1 MRNLPNSDIYSL
13 FFNIIYFDWSFFFIT
28 FASTIWYEDNFDIL
42 LMRKEKTLVQ
52 TTKKYIKINL
62 QTKFSYLFMKKEE
75 QSFGCGISM
84 SQKGHALSGWILRIV
99 PLFAMLF
106 ATVVAKA
113 AGDGVKFNP
122 GVRYSQW
129 AINSRAHDFYANST
143 AFGLAKYKADGT
155 SVEIKRN
162 DTKEKLD
169 YVPGLVAKSMIEAA
183 DYYQNFDWSKP
194 WFASV
199 KEYGDAYYNSVPN
212 GGGSLDDL
220 NAVKLYIGVYN
231 NKNASETDKTH
242 AKTAIGRATTGLI
255 AHNNS
260 YSIPSGT
267 LAGDKV
273 VGGWFHKTAYNNQMW
288 LDGAYMGSA
297 LLAQIVNFNGAG
309 SSVFGSVDKDW
320 AMVFKQLDIV
330 WNMCWNPTDKL
341 MYHAFEANAGTG
353 TSKSHAD
360 TWAGLNG
367 TTEPYTFHSA
377 AYWGRANAWYI
388 FALVDALEAMGK
400 AGRTS
405 DANYTTLRNH
415 LQELAAGIVA
425 RQASNGGWYQ
435 LLDKTDS
442 FKATSYNGKSASAT
456 NYIETSATAIFSAA
470 LFKAVRLGLIDAK
483 YKENAKKA
491 FECLVNNYTYLKDGS
506 LEIWGSCR
514 SAGLG
519 GGTGNDYAAGGKKYR
534 DGSNEYYLLGY
545 DVPMVK
551 KIEELTEGKV
561 LGGFIM
567 AATEYERAYQNQD
580 NASQILFSYDLKP
593 AYDLTQSGA
602 TAPKVEVCGTGAANA
617 TYQWYDATTKVAVEG
632 ATKAQFTPQTTGN
645 YYCKATVDNTSIQTS
660 TTNIKVN
667 SNSSAD
673 KQKFTVTATA
683 ENGTVEIKDGAGNVV
698 TSGTQVEEGT
708 KLVFTANANTGYVFD
723 NWTATG
729 GEASDNVYTISSI
742 AADVNVKA
750 NFKKENT
757 GGGDTMETTLFSME
771 INSSPASLTVAQKTD
786 NKPTLEQLTSDHAA
800 ITGGTVTLVNNR
812 SKDWTPFSN
821 ASITVSD
828 ISKNYIRINLG
839 KPLDAGDVIN
849 IKDNSK
855 VFKLSA
861 EASSS
866 NSVSTANGS
875 YTLDA
880 NSVLKGKNEIF
891 VFWSDKSNPLS
902 SITITRKTTTQTTSP
917 LVIAVE
923 DVEMNVTDEETRQPE
938 VRVYGTADKLL
949 TLGSDYTLSFSTDNN
964 NVTINENG
972 VFTAAGSKSNY
983 TEGVTTVTVTATP
996 SAALAEKYTEA
1007 KWTFKFTV
1015 RKGKMKPVFMP
1026 AFKGA
1031 TIKVKTGTKK
1041 TIEVPLNYGGEN
1053 VSGYFDVKYSCS
1065 PSLKLTNSNNT
1076 MACTFSTVGT
1086 YTITVSATPKI
1097 INQGT
1102 DDEFNYADE
1111 YDAPDNVTFTVDV
1124 SGSYTVPTVTL
1135 NPSADKTIYVGEV
1148 VDAPAVSVTDA
1159 QGTAIDKSKYT
1170 MEWTSF
1176 APDFCKVDAA
1186 TGKIEGVSAGDKV
1199 KIQLKVSG
1207 NGFED
1212 VFAYLLVSVD
1222 DPAKYR
1228 VKAPGSGVTYS
1239 PMTPLFNQN
1248 KTLAVTLGG
1257 WSFTDRDTAPVSK
1270 EGLTYGDKNKW
1281 ADDSSKATWVIKGF
1295 DYYLP
1300 GLTCQNA
1307 RQEDGACPLPSE
1319 TQWYDGKLQK
1329 VKGGT
1334 VDPMFYVPCSG
1345 AYLTVEPKTN
1355 GKVSVSV
1362 FQNGVFDKSGGVY
1375 AYRPQR
1381 RVFVLDEAGKV
1392 VASEATIS
1400 ATGGKLTVADKN
1412 ATDKL
1417 ANPYDITNYPCNITG
1432 LATGPATTGGGKD
1445 SNPSPK
1451 VEEVMKHFRGMTSF
1465 VMTEAGFQNNVYE
1478 SNIDNKVT
1486 WGDNATPNNGA
1497 DDNVMG
1503 SHGWSVL
1510 VDAAVTY
1517 TFDVKAGKTYYI
1529 YNYGSKLGFYGFSFD
1544 EAKGQ
1549 PVTNYEFNDGE
1560 TNIIVPTK
1568 AGELS
1573 TAKVNRAMK
1582 AGVWTT
1588 CVLPFSLNKQQV
1600 DAIFGKTYDRDTP
1613 DGTQILYFDRVEG
1626 TKAIFVRHAY
1636 NNIVAGKPFL
1646 IKPAQDVASINTAE
1660 VEGYPYVTIENT
1672 QPAEWCKGN
1681 GYVWMSSYSNDLTV
1695 KEGDCFISNKDGSFK
1710 NFVGDPGTLKGFR
1723 GYLKN
1728 IGTNGVSEAKK
1739 LTVGIGSNVTT
1750 DETSAIDGILIDGD
1764 MPADS
1769 VTAADGK
1776 VYNLNGQV
1784 VATSYRQ
1791 FQALP
1796 GGVYVVNGKKV
1807 VK

>member
-1 MRNLPNSDIYSL
+1 
-13 FFNIIYFDWSFFFIT
+13 
-28 FASTIWYEDNFDIL
+28 
-42 LMRKEKTLVQ
+42 
-52 TTKKYIKINL
+52 
-62 QTKFSYLFMKKEE
+62 MKKEE

-113 AGDGVKFNP
+113 AGDGDGVKFNP

-155 SVEIKRN
+155 SVEIKRK
-162 DTKEKLD
+162 DSKDKLD

-183 DYYQNFDWSKP
+183 DYYQDFDWSKP

-199 KEYGDAYYNSVPN
+199 KEYGDTYYGKVPN

-231 NKNASETDKTH
+231 NKNASETDKKN
-242 AKTAIGRATTGLI
+242 AKTAIGRATEGLI

-260 YSIPSGT
+260 YSIQSGT
-267 LAGDKV
+267 LAGDAV
-273 VGGWFHKTAYNNQMW
+273 VGGWFHKEAYNNQMW

-297 LLAQIVNFNGAG
+297 LLAQIVNFNGNG
-309 SSVFGSVDKDW
+309 SNVFGSANDDW
-320 AMVFKQLDIV
+320 NMVFKQLNIV
-330 WNMCWNPTDKL
+330 WNMCWNSTDKL

-353 TSKSHAD
+353 TGTSESLSHAD
-360 TWAGLNG
+360 TWKGLNG
-367 TTEPYTFHSA
+367 KTKPYTFHSA

-400 AGRTS
+400 AGRTT
-405 DANYTTLRNH
+405 DANYTTLKTH
-415 LQELAAGIVA
+415 LQDLAAGIVA
-425 RQASNGGWYQ
+425 RQTSDGGWYQ

-470 LFKAVRLGLIDAK
+470 LFKAARLGLIDAK

-519 GGTGNDYAAGGKKYR
+519 GGKDGIYAEGGKKFR

-545 DVPMVK
+545 DVPMVEK
-551 KIEELTEGKV
+551 KEGLTEGKV

-567 AATEYERAYQNQD
+567 AATEYERAYLNQD
-580 NASQILFSYDLKP
+580 GSAQILFSYDLKP

-602 TAPKVEVCGTGAANA
+602 TAPKVEVCGTDAAKA
-617 TYQWYDATTKVAVEG
+617 TYQWYDANTDAAVKG
-632 ATKAQFTPQTTGN
+632 ATEAQFIPQTTGN
-645 YYCKATVDNTSIQTS
+645 YYCEATVGSTSIQTS
-660 TTNIKVN
+660 ATNIKVN

-757 GGGDTMETTLFSME
+757 GGGDTMETTLFSMVTTTT
-771 INSSPASLTVAQKTD
+771 NKVRVASKTIQTLD
-786 NKPTLEQLTSDHAA
+786 NYAN
-800 ITGGTVTLVNNR
+800 ITGGSAVLYNGHDTDEKEMISSTDGVKLNGSNMSYMKVTLN
-812 SKDWTPFSN
+812 
-821 ASITVSD
+821 
-828 ISKNYIRINLG
+828 
-839 KPLDAGDVIN
+839 KPLAKGDVIAAPDCGSPFYVTSADTKTTDAPEVN
-849 IKDNSK
+849 ATGFTIPENSDLIGK
-855 VFKLSA
+855 TVIYFWR
-861 EASSS
+861 
-866 NSVSTANGS
+866 G
-875 YTLDA
+875 
-880 NSVLKGKNEIF
+880 KGK
-891 VFWSDKSNPLS
+891 
-902 SITITRKTTTQTTSP
+902 SITITRKTTTPTTSP

-923 DVEMNVTDEETRQPE
+923 DVEMNVTDEVTKQPE
-938 VRVYGTADKLL
+938 VKVYGTADKLL
-949 TLGSDYTLSFSTDNN
+949 TLGSDYTLSFSTDND

-983 TEGVTTVTVTATP
+983 TEGVTNVTVTATP

-1031 TIKVKTGTKK
+1031 TINVKTGTKK

-1076 MACTFSTVGT
+1076 MTCTFSTAGT
-1086 YTITVSATPKI
+1086 YTITVSATPKV
-1097 INQGT
+1097 INQGK

-1111 YDAPDNVTFTVDV
+1111 YDAPDAVTFTVDV
-1124 SGSYTVPTVTL
+1124 KDTYTVPKVTL

-1176 APDFCKVDAA
+1176 APDVCKVDAT
-1186 TGKIEGVSAGDKV
+1186 TGKIEGVSAGDKL

-1207 NGFED
+1207 DSFED
-1212 VFAYLLVSVD
+1212 VFKYVLVSVD

-1412 ATDKL
+1412 ANGDLKD
-1417 ANPYDITNYPCNITG
+1417 PYKITNYPCNITG

-1445 SNPSPK
+1445 SNPSPT
-1451 VEEVMKHFRGMTSF
+1451 VEDVKNHFRGMTSF
-1465 VMTEAGFQNNVYE
+1465 DMSATGFQNNVYE
-1478 SNIDNKVT
+1478 SNIDNKAT
-1486 WGDNATPNNGA
+1486 WGVNATPNNGA

-1544 EAKGQ
+1544 EAKEQ
-1549 PVTNYEFNDGE
+1549 TVKNYEFNDDA
-1560 TNIIVPTK
+1560 TNTIELTK
-1568 AGELS
+1568 AGELT

-1600 DAIFGKTYDRDTP
+1600 DAIFGKTYDRENTN
-1613 DGTQILYFDRVEG
+1613 GTQILYFDRVEG

-1646 IKPAQDVASINTAE
+1646 IKPTKDVASINTAE
-1660 VEGYPYVTIENT
+1660 VKGYPYVTIENT
-1672 QPAEWCKGN
+1672 QPAEWCSGN

-1710 NFVGDPGTLKGFR
+1710 NFVGALGTLKGFR

-1739 LTVGIGSNVTT
+1739 LTVGMGSNVTT

>member
-1 MRNLPNSDIYSL
+1 
-13 FFNIIYFDWSFFFIT
+13 
-28 FASTIWYEDNFDIL
+28 
-42 LMRKEKTLVQ
+42 
-52 TTKKYIKINL
+52 
-62 QTKFSYLFMKKEE
+62 MKKEE
-75 QSFGCGISM
+75 QSFGCGISV

-106 ATVVAKA
+106 ATLAAKA
-113 AGDGVKFNP
+113 AGDGDGVKFNP

-155 SVEIKRN
+155 SVEIKRK
-162 DTKEKLD
+162 DSKDKLD

-220 NAVKLYIGVYN
+220 NAVKLYIGIYN
-231 NKNASETDKTH
+231 YKNASATDKEN
-242 AKTAIGRATTGLI
+242 AQTAIGRATIGLI
-255 AHNNS
+255 AHNKNN
-260 YSIPSGT
+260 SIPSGT
-267 LAGDKV
+267 LASDAV

-309 SSVFGSVDKDW
+309 SNVFGSADKDW
-320 AMVFKQLDIV
+320 EMVFKQLNIV
-330 WNMCWNPTDKL
+330 WNQCWNSTDKL

-353 TSKSHAD
+353 KSNSHAD

-367 TTEPYTFHSA
+367 TTKPYTFHSA

-388 FALVDALEAMGK
+388 FALVDALEAMDK
-400 AGRTS
+400 AGRTT
-405 DANYTTLRNH
+405 DANYTTLQSH
-415 LQELAAGIVA
+415 LKDLAAGIVA

-442 FKATSYNGKSASAT
+442 FEATSYNSNWSGKPKSAT

-470 LFKAVRLGLIDAK
+470 LFKAARLGLIDAT

-519 GGTGNDYAAGGKKYR
+519 GGTGTDYAKGGKKYR

-551 KIEELTEGKV
+551 KKEGLTEGKV

-632 ATKAQFTPQTTGN
+632 ATEAQFIPQTTGN

-660 TTNIKVN
+660 ATNIKVN

-683 ENGTVEIKDGAGNVV
+683 VNGTVEIKDGADNVV

-708 KLVFTANANTGYVFD
+708 KLIFTAKANTGYVFD
-723 NWTATG
+723 SWTATG

-757 GGGDTMETTLFSME
+757 GGGDTGGETTTETVFSMVTTAE
-771 INSSPASLTVAQKTD
+771 SDVSVASGDTKTLDGNADKTGGSAELYNGKSSATVMISKTEGVKLNGSRNSYMKVTL
-786 NKPTLEQLTSDHAA
+786 NKPLA
-800 ITGGTVTLVNNR
+800 
-812 SKDWTPFSN
+812 K
-821 ASITVSD
+821 
-828 ISKNYIRINLG
+828 
-839 KPLDAGDVIN
+839 GDVIAAPDCGSSFYVTSADTKTTDAPEVN
-849 IKDNSK
+849 ATGYTIPENSDLIGK
-855 VFKLSA
+855 TVIYFWS
-861 EASSS
+861 
-866 NSVSTANGS
+866 G
-875 YTLDA
+875 
-880 NSVLKGKNEIF
+880 KGK
-891 VFWSDKSNPLS
+891 

-923 DVEMNVTDEETRQPE
+923 NVEMNVTDEETLQPE
-938 VRVYGTADKLL
+938 VRVYGIGDKLL
-949 TLGSDYTLSFSTDNN
+949 TLGTDYKLSFSTDND
-964 NVTINENG
+964 NVTINDKG
-972 VFTAAGSKSNY
+972 VFTAAGSQFNY
-983 TEGVTTVTVTATP
+983 TEGVTHVTVTATP
-996 SAALAEKYTEA
+996 SEKLAGQYTKATEDF
-1007 KWTFKFTV
+1007 TFTV
-1015 RKGKMKPVFMP
+1015 RKGKMKPEFMS
-1026 AFKGA
+1026 AFNA
-1031 TIKVKTGTKK
+1031 TTIKVAKGTKK
-1041 TIEVPLNYGGEN
+1041 TIEVPLNYGGED

-1065 PSLKLTNSNNT
+1065 PSLKLTNSDNKMTCN
-1076 MACTFSTVGT
+1076 FGNEGT
-1086 YTITVSATPKI
+1086 YQITVSATPKI
-1097 INQGT
+1097 INKGT
-1102 DDEFNYADE
+1102 DTEFDYSQE
-1111 YDAPDNVTFTVDV
+1111 YDAPEAVTFTVDV
-1124 SGSYTVPTVTL
+1124 NSYTVPKVTL
-1135 NPSADKTIYVGEV
+1135 DPSTDKTIYVGQV

-1159 QGTAIDKSKYT
+1159 QDTAIDKSKYT

-1176 APDFCKVDAA
+1176 APDVCKVDAT

-1228 VKAPGSGVTYS
+1228 VKAPGSGMTYS
-1239 PMTPLFNQN
+1239 PMTPFFNQN

-1257 WSFTDRDTAPVSK
+1257 WSFTNRSEAPVSK
-1270 EGLTYGDKNKW
+1270 EGLTYGDNNKW
-1281 ADDSSKATWVIKGF
+1281 AKDSSKATWVIKGF

-1400 ATGGKLTVADKN
+1400 ATGGKLSVADKN
-1412 ATDKL
+1412 ATGDLKD
-1417 ANPYDITNYPCNITG
+1417 PYKITNYPCNITG
-1432 LATGPATTGGGKD
+1432 LASGPSTTGGGKKN
-1445 SNPSPK
+1445 SNPSPTIEDVK
-1451 VEEVMKHFRGMTSF
+1451 NHFRGMTSF
-1465 VMTEAGFQNNVYE
+1465 EMTATGFQNNVYE

-1486 WGDNATPNNGA
+1486 WGSYATPNNGA
-1497 DDNVMG
+1497 DDNVKG

-1549 PVTNYEFNDGE
+1549 TVKNYEFDEAAANTIE
-1560 TNIIVPTK
+1560 LTK
-1568 AGELS
+1568 AGELT
-1573 TAKVNRAMK
+1573 TAKVNRAMA

-1613 DGTQILYFDRVEG
+1613 NGTQILYFDRVEG

-1646 IKPAQDVASINTAE
+1646 IKPTKDVASINTAE
-1660 VEGYPYVTIENT
+1660 VKGYPYVTIENT
-1672 QPAEWCKGN
+1672 QPAEWCSGN
-1681 GYVWMSSYSNDLTV
+1681 GYVWMSSYSNGLTV

-1739 LTVGIGSNVTT
+1739 LTVGMGSNVTT

>member
-1 MRNLPNSDIYSL
+1 
-13 FFNIIYFDWSFFFIT
+13 
-28 FASTIWYEDNFDIL
+28 
-42 LMRKEKTLVQ
+42 
-52 TTKKYIKINL
+52 
-62 QTKFSYLFMKKEE
+62 MKKEE

-113 AGDGVKFNP
+113 AGDGDGVKFNP

-129 AINSRAHDFYANST
+129 AINSRAHDFYANT
-143 AFGLAKYKADGT
+143 TKFGLAKFDADGT

-162 DTKEKLD
+162 DTKKKLD

-199 KEYGDAYYNSVPN
+199 KEYGDTYYNRVPN

-220 NAVKLYIGVYN
+220 NAVKLYIGIYN
-231 NKNASETDKTH
+231 YKNASATDKTN
-242 AKTAIGRATTGLI
+242 AQTAIGRATEGLI
-255 AHNNS
+255 AHNKNNS
-260 YSIPSGT
+260 IQSGT
-267 LAGDKV
+267 LAGDAV

-297 LLAQIVNFNGAG
+297 LLAQIVNFNGTG
-309 SSVFGSVDKDW
+309 SNVFGSADKDW
-320 AMVFKQLDIV
+320 NMVFKQLDIV
-330 WNMCWNPTDKL
+330 WNMCWNSTDKL
-341 MYHAFEANAGTG
+341 MYHAFEANAGTKE
-353 TSKSHAD
+353 SNSHAD
-360 TWAGLNG
+360 TWQGLNG
-367 TTEPYTFHSA
+367 TTKPYTFHSA

-400 AGRTS
+400 AGRTTGT
-405 DANYTTLRNH
+405 NYSTLKSH
-415 LQELAAGIVA
+415 LQDLAAGIVA

-435 LLDKTDS
+435 LLDKDNS
-442 FKATSYNGKSASAT
+442 FTASSYNSNWSGIPSSAT

-470 LFKAVRLGLIDAK
+470 LFKAARLGLIDAK

-519 GGTGNDYAAGGKKYR
+519 GGTDKKYAAGGEKYR

-551 KIEELTEGKV
+551 KTDNLTEGKV

-580 NASQILFSYDLKP
+580 GSAQILFSYDLQP
-593 AYDLTQSGA
+593 SYDLTQSAA
-602 TAPKVEVCGTGAANA
+602 TAPKVEVCGTDAANA

-632 ATKAQFTPQTTGN
+632 ATKAQFTPQATGN

-660 TTNIKVN
+660 ATNIKVN

-708 KLVFTANANTGYVFD
+708 KLIFTAKANTGYVFD
-723 NWTATG
+723 SWTATG
-729 GEASDNVYTISSI
+729 GEASGNVYTISSI
-742 AADVNVKA
+742 AADASVTAKFKA
-750 NFKKENT
+750 ENT
-757 GGGDTMETTLFSME
+757 GGGETVETTLFSMV
-771 INSSPASLTVAQKTD
+771 TT
-786 NKPTLEQLTSDHAA
+786 TTSDVNVVSGYTQTLGGDKAT
-800 ITGGTVTLVNNR
+800 ITGGSAVLYNGKDKDAVMITKTEGVKLNGSQNSYMKVTLN
-812 SKDWTPFSN
+812 
-821 ASITVSD
+821 
-828 ISKNYIRINLG
+828 
-839 KPLDAGDVIN
+839 KPLAKGDVIAAPGCGSSFYVTSADTKATDVVVN
-849 IKDNSK
+849 ATGYTIPENSDLIGK
-855 VFKLSA
+855 TVIYFW
-861 EASSS
+861 
-866 NSVSTANGS
+866 TG
-875 YTLDA
+875 
-880 NSVLKGKNEIF
+880 KGK
-891 VFWSDKSNPLS
+891 
-902 SITITRKTTTQTTSP
+902 SITITRKTTTPTTTS
-917 LVIAVE
+917 LVIAVK

-938 VRVYGTADKLL
+938 VRVYGIGEKQL
-949 TLGSDYTLSFSTDNN
+949 TLGTDYKLSFSTDND
-964 NVTINENG
+964 NVTIKDG
-972 VFTAAGSKSNY
+972 VFTAAGSQFNY
-983 TEGVTTVTVTATP
+983 TEGVTHVTVTATP
-996 SAALAEKYTEA
+996 SAALAGQYTEA
-1007 KWTFKFTV
+1007 TENFTFTV

-1041 TIEVPLNYGGEN
+1041 TIEVPLNYGGED
-1053 VSGYFDVKYSCS
+1053 VSGYFDVTYSCS

-1076 MACTFSTVGT
+1076 MTCTFSTAGT
-1086 YTITVSATPKI
+1086 YTITVSATPKV
-1097 INQGT
+1097 INQGK

-1124 SGSYTVPTVTL
+1124 SDGYTVPKVIL
-1135 NPSADKTIYVGEV
+1135 DPSTDKTIYVGQV

-1159 QGTAIDKSKYT
+1159 SDTAIDKSKYT

-1176 APDFCKVDAA
+1176 APDVCKVDAA
-1186 TGKIEGVSAGDKV
+1186 TGKIEGVSAGDKL

-1207 NGFED
+1207 DSFED
-1212 VFAYLLVSVD
+1212 VFKYLLVSVD

-1257 WSFTDRDTAPVSK
+1257 WSFTDRPKAPVSK

-1329 VKGGT
+1329 VTGGT

-1445 SNPSPK
+1445 SNPSPT
-1451 VEEVMKHFRGMTSF
+1451 VEDVKNHFRGMTSF
-1465 VMTEAGFQNNVYE
+1465 DMSAAGFQNNVYE

-1560 TNIIVPTK
+1560 TNIIEPTK
-1568 AGELS
+1568 AGEL
-1573 TAKVNRAMK
+1573 TKAKVNRKMT

-1600 DAIFGKTYDRDTP
+1600 DAIFGKTYDRGTP
-1613 DGTQILYFDRVEG
+1613 NGTQILYFDRVEG

-1660 VEGYPYVTIENT
+1660 VKGYPYVTIENT

-1739 LTVGIGSNVTT
+1739 LTVGMGSNVTT

-1791 FQALP
+1791 FHALP

>member
-1 MRNLPNSDIYSL
+1 
-13 FFNIIYFDWSFFFIT
+13 
-28 FASTIWYEDNFDIL
+28 
-42 LMRKEKTLVQ
+42 
-52 TTKKYIKINL
+52 
-62 QTKFSYLFMKKEE
+62 MKKEE
-75 QSFGCGISM
+75 QSFCCGISV
-84 SQKGHALSGWILRIV
+84 SQKGHALSGWILRFV

-106 ATVVAKA
+106 ATLAAKA
-113 AGDGVKFNP
+113 ASDGDGVKFNP

-162 DTKEKLD
+162 DTKKKLD

-199 KEYGDAYYNSVPN
+199 KEYGNTYYGKVPDT
-212 GGGSLDDL
+212 GGSLDDL
-220 NAVKLYIGVYN
+220 NAVKLYIGIYN
-231 NKNASETDKTH
+231 NTNASETDRAN
-242 AKTAIGRATTGLI
+242 AKTAIGRAKDGLI
-255 AHNNS
+255 AHNKS
-260 YSIPSGT
+260 CSIKPNT
-267 LAGDKV
+267 LAGNSV

-309 SSVFGSVDKDW
+309 SNVFGNADDDW
-320 AMVFKQLDIV
+320 NMVFKQLDIV
-330 WNMCWNPTDKL
+330 WNMCWNSTDKL

-353 TSKSHAD
+353 TSNSHAD
-360 TWAGLNG
+360 TWQGLNG
-367 TTEPYTFHSA
+367 TTKPYTFHSA

-388 FALVDALEAMGK
+388 FALVDALEAMGE

-405 DANYTTLRNH
+405 DDNYTTLKSH
-415 LQELAAGIVA
+415 LQDLADGIVA

-435 LLDKTDS
+435 LLDKDNT
-442 FKATSYNGKSASAT
+442 FTPTSYNSNWSGKPKSAT

-519 GGTGNDYAAGGKKYR
+519 GGTGTEYAAGGKKYR

-551 KIEELTEGKV
+551 KSERLTEGKV

-567 AATEYERAYQNQD
+567 AATEYERAYQNQ
-580 NASQILFSYDLKP
+580 NGSAQILFSYDLQP
-593 AYDLTQSGA
+593 SYDLTQSGA
-602 TAPKVEVCGTGAANA
+602 AAPVVEVCGTDAAKA
-617 TYQWYDATTKVAVEG
+617 TYQWYDATTNATVAG
-632 ATKAQFTPQTTGN
+632 ATKASFTPSETGN
-645 YYCKATVDNTSIQTS
+645 YYCKATVGNTNIQTS
-660 TTNIKVN
+660 TTTITVN
-667 SNSSAD
+667 SGSSTD
-673 KQKFTVTATA
+673 KQKFTVNATA
-683 ENGTVEIKDGAGNVV
+683 VNGTVEIKDGNGNAV

-708 KLVFTANANTGYVFD
+708 KLIFTAKANTGYVFGS
-723 NWTATG
+723 WTATATDG
-729 GEASDNVYTISSI
+729 TANDNVYTISSL
-742 AADVNVKA
+742 AAAVNVTA
-750 NFKKENT
+750 NFTKENA
-757 GGGDTMETTLFSME
+757 GGGETVETTLFSMA
-771 INSSPASLTVAQKTD
+771 INNSPASLTVEKATD
-786 NKPTLEQLTSDHAA
+786 KVPTTYKQLTSDHAV
-800 ITGGTVTLVNNR
+800 ITGGTVTLVNTR

-828 ISKNYIRINLG
+828 RGKNYIRINLD

-855 VFKLSA
+855 AFKLSA

-866 NSVSTANGS
+866 NSVSTSNGS
-875 YTLDA
+875 YTLDE
-880 NSVLKGKNEIF
+880 NSVLKGRNEIF
-891 VFWSDKSNPLS
+891 VFWSDNSNPLS
-902 SITITRKTTTQTTSP
+902 SITITRKTTTQTTSQ

-923 DVEMNVTDEETRQPE
+923 DVEMNVTDEVTKQPE
-938 VRVYGTADKLL
+938 VKVYGTGDKQL
-949 TLGSDYTLSFSTDNN
+949 TPGTDYTLSFSTDNN
-964 NVTINENG
+964 NVTINDKGE
-972 VFTAAGSKSNY
+972 FTAAGSKSNY

-996 SAALAEKYTEA
+996 SAALAGKYTEA
-1007 KWTFKFTV
+1007 KQTFTFTV
-1015 RKGKMKPVFMP
+1015 RKGKMKPVFMS

-1041 TIEVPLNYGGEN
+1041 TIEVPLNYGGED
-1053 VSGYFDVKYSCS
+1053 VSGYFDVTYSCS
-1065 PSLKLTNSNNT
+1065 PSLKLTSSNNT
-1076 MACTFSTVGT
+1076 MTCTFSTAGT
-1086 YTITVSATPKI
+1086 YTITVSAIPKI
-1097 INQGT
+1097 INQGK
-1102 DDEFNYADE
+1102 DDEFDYADE
-1111 YDAPDNVTFTVDV
+1111 YDTPVNVTFTVDV
-1124 SGSYTVPTVTL
+1124 SGTYTVPTVKL
-1135 NPSADKTIYVGEV
+1135 DPSTSKTIYVGEV

-1159 QGTAIDKSKYT
+1159 SGTAIDKSKYT
-1170 MEWTSF
+1170 LEWTSF
-1176 APDFCKVDAA
+1176 APDVCKVDAT

-1207 NGFED
+1207 DRYED
-1212 VFAYLLVSVD
+1212 VFAYVLVSVD

-1228 VKAPGSGVTYS
+1228 VKAPNLGVEYS
-1239 PMTPLFNQN
+1239 PTKPLFNGD

-1257 WSFTDRDTAPVSK
+1257 WIFTNRDTAPVSS
-1270 EGLTYGDKNKW
+1270 EGLTYGTKNKW

-1319 TQWYDGKLQK
+1319 TQWYSGKLQE

-1355 GKVSVSV
+1355 GKVSVNV
-1362 FQNGVFDKSGGVY
+1362 FQNGVFDKSDGVY

-1400 ATGGKLTVADKN
+1400 ATGGKLTVADKK
-1412 ATDKL
+1412 ATGDLKD
-1417 ANPYDITNYPCNITG
+1417 PYKITNYPCNITG
-1432 LATGPATTGGGKD
+1432 LANGTMTDGGK
-1445 SNPSPK
+1445 SGATKYPSPT
-1451 VEEVMKHFRGMTSF
+1451 VDDVMKHFRGMTSF

-1478 SNIDNKVT
+1478 SNIDNKAT

-1497 DDNVMG
+1497 DDNVKG

-1544 EAKGQ
+1544 EAAGQ
-1549 PVTNYEFNDGE
+1549 TVKNYEFNDDA
-1560 TNIIVPTK
+1560 TNTIVPTK
-1568 AGELS
+1568 AGELT
-1573 TAKVNRAMK
+1573 TAKVNRAMTH
-1582 AGVWTT
+1582 GVWTT

-1600 DAIFGKTYDRDTP
+1600 DAIFGKTYDRDNTN
-1613 DGTQILYFDRVEG
+1613 GTQILYFDRVEG

-1646 IKPAQDVASINTAE
+1646 IKPAKEVTSINTAD
-1660 VEGYPYVTIENT
+1660 VTAYPYVTIENT

-1681 GYVWMSSYSNDLTV
+1681 GYVWMSSYNNDMTV
-1695 KEGDCFISNKDGSFK
+1695 QAGDCFISNNDGSFK
-1710 NFVGDPGTLKGFR
+1710 NFVGESGTLKGFR
-1723 GYLKN
+1723 GYLKH
-1728 IGTNGVSEAKK
+1728 IGSNGVSEAKK
-1739 LTVGIGSNVTT
+1739 LTVGMGSNVTS

>member
-1 MRNLPNSDIYSL
+1 
-13 FFNIIYFDWSFFFIT
+13 
-28 FASTIWYEDNFDIL
+28 
-42 LMRKEKTLVQ
+42 
-52 TTKKYIKINL
+52 
-62 QTKFSYLFMKKEE
+62 MKKEE
-75 QSFGCGISM
+75 QSFCCGISV
-84 SQKGHALSGWILRIV
+84 SQKGHALSGWILRFV

-106 ATVVAKA
+106 ATLAAKA
-113 AGDGVKFNP
+113 ASDGDGVTFNKD
-122 GVRYSQW
+122 VRYSQW
-129 AINSRAHDFYANST
+129 AINSRAHDFYANT
-143 AFGLAKYKADGT
+143 TKFGLAKYKTDGT
-155 SVEIKRN
+155 SVDIERY
-162 DTKEKLD
+162 DTKKKLD

-199 KEYGDAYYNSVPN
+199 KEYGDTYYDKVVKT
-212 GGGSLDDL
+212 GGSLDDL

-231 NKNASETDKTH
+231 NKNASETDRAH
-242 AKTAIGRATTGLI
+242 AKTAIGLATDGLKV
-255 AHNNS
+255 HNTKF
-260 YSIPSGT
+260 SIQTGT
-267 LAGDKV
+267 LAGNEV
-273 VGGWFHKTAYNNQMW
+273 VGGWFHKEAYNNQMW

-297 LLAQIVNFNGAG
+297 LLAQIVNFNGTG
-309 SSVFGSVDKDW
+309 SNVFGSADKDW

-330 WNMCWNPTDKL
+330 WNMCWNSTDKL

-360 TWAGLNG
+360 TWKGLNG
-367 TTEPYTFHSA
+367 KTEPYTFHSA

-388 FALVDALEAMGK
+388 FALVDALEAMGE

-405 DANYTTLRNH
+405 DANYTTLKNH

-519 GGTGNDYAAGGKKYR
+519 GGTDKKYAAGGEKYR

-545 DVPMVK
+545 DVPMVNK
-551 KIEELTEGKV
+551 AEGLTEGKV

-580 NASQILFSYDLKP
+580 NASMLFSYDLQP
-593 AYDLTQSGA
+593 SYDLTQSGA
-602 TAPKVEVCGTGAANA
+602 AAPVVEVCGTNADQA
-617 TYQWYDATTKVAVEG
+617 TYQWYDATTNTAVEG
-632 ATKAQFTPQTTGN
+632 AKKASFTPYATGD
-645 YYCKATVDNTSIQTS
+645 YYCIATVGSTSIQTS
-660 TTNIKVN
+660 TTTIKVN

-673 KQKFTVTATA
+673 KQKFTVNATA
-683 ENGTVEIKDGAGNVV
+683 VNGTVEIKDGNYNVV

-708 KLVFTANANTGYVFD
+708 KLIFTAKANTGYVFD
-723 NWTATG
+723 SWTATG
-729 GEASDNVYTISSI
+729 ATDGAANGNMYTINSI
-742 AADVNVKA
+742 AADVNVTA
-750 NFKKENT
+750 NFTKENA
-757 GGGDTMETTLFSME
+757 GGGETVETTLFSME
-771 INSSPASLTVAQKTD
+771 TTATSEVSVASKATKTLD
-786 NKPTLEQLTSDHAA
+786 GNAT
-800 ITGGTVTLVNNR
+800 ITGGSAVLYNGKSSGTVMISKTEGVKLNGSDNSYMKVTLN
-812 SKDWTPFSN
+812 
-821 ASITVSD
+821 
-828 ISKNYIRINLG
+828 
-839 KPLDAGDVIN
+839 KPLAKGDVIAAPGCVTAFN
-849 IKDNSK
+849 
-855 VFKLSA
+855 VT
-861 EASSS
+861 
-866 NSVSTANGS
+866 STASKSTNLTVNATG
-875 YTLDA
+875 YTIPE
-880 NSVLKGKNEIF
+880 NSDLIGKTVIYFWTGKGK
-891 VFWSDKSNPLS
+891 
-902 SITITRKTTTQTTSP
+902 SITISRKTTTQTTSQ

-923 DVEMNVTDEETRQPE
+923 DVEMNVTDEVTKQPE
-938 VRVYGTADKLL
+938 VRVYGIGDKLL
-949 TLGSDYTLSFSTDNN
+949 TLGTDYKLSFSTDND
-964 NVTINENG
+964 NVTVNDKG
-972 VFTAAGSKSNY
+972 VFTAAGSQFNY
-983 TEGVTTVTVTATP
+983 TEGVTKVTVTATP

-1031 TIKVKTGTKK
+1031 TIKVAKDTKK
-1041 TIEVPLNYGGEN
+1041 TIEVPLNYGGED

-1076 MACTFSTVGT
+1076 MTCTFSTVGT

-1111 YDAPDNVTFTVDV
+1111 YDAPDNVTFTVEV
-1124 SGSYTVPTVTL
+1124 NGFYTVPTVTL
-1135 NPSADKTIYVGEV
+1135 NPSTDKTIYVGDV

-1159 QGTAIDKSKYT
+1159 SGTAIDNYT

-1176 APDFCKVDAA
+1176 APDVCKVDAA

-1207 NGFED
+1207 DSFED
-1212 VFAYLLVSVD
+1212 VFAYVLVSVD

-1228 VKAPGSGVTYS
+1228 VKAPNSGVTYS
-1239 PMTPLFNQN
+1239 PMTPVFNGD

-1319 TQWYDGKLQK
+1319 TQWYNGKLQE
-1329 VKGGT
+1329 VEGST

-1345 AYLTVEPKTN
+1345 AYLTVEPKKN

-1362 FQNGVFDKSGGVY
+1362 FQNGVFDKSDGVY

-1412 ATDKL
+1412 ATGDLKD
-1417 ANPYDITNYPCNITG
+1417 PYKITNYPCNIAG

-1465 VMTEAGFQNNVYE
+1465 DMSATGFQNNVYE
-1478 SNIDNKVT
+1478 SNIDNKAT
-1486 WGDNATPNNGA
+1486 WGDYATPNNGA

-1544 EAKGQ
+1544 EAVGQ
-1549 PVTNYEFNDGE
+1549 TVKNYEFNDDA
-1560 TNIIVPTK
+1560 TNTIVPTK
-1568 AGELS
+1568 AGELT
-1573 TAKVNRAMK
+1573 TAKVNRKMT

-1600 DAIFGKTYDRDTP
+1600 DAIFGKTYDRETP

-1646 IKPAQDVASINTAE
+1646 IKPAQDVASINTA
-1660 VEGYPYVTIENT
+1660 VVTDYPYVTIENT

-1681 GYVWMSSYSNDLTV
+1681 DYVWMSSYSNDLEV

-1710 NFVGDPGTLKGFR
+1710 NFVGEAGTLKGFR
-1723 GYLKN
+1723 GYLKH
-1728 IGTNGVSEAKK
+1728 IGANGVSEAKK
-1739 LTVGIGSNVTT
+1739 LTVGMGSNVTS

-1791 FQALP
+1791 FQTLP

>member
-1 MRNLPNSDIYSL
+1 
-13 FFNIIYFDWSFFFIT
+13 
-28 FASTIWYEDNFDIL
+28 
-42 LMRKEKTLVQ
+42 
-52 TTKKYIKINL
+52 
-62 QTKFSYLFMKKEE
+62 MKKEE
-75 QSFGCGISM
+75 QSFGCGISV

-106 ATVVAKA
+106 ATVAAKA
-113 AGDGVKFNP
+113 AGDGDGVKFNP

-129 AINSRAHDFYANST
+129 AINSRLHDFYGNT
-143 AFGLAKYKADGT
+143 KLFGFDVY
-155 SVEIKRN
+155 
-162 DTKEKLD
+162 DTNNTKKSEVQWKNGSNNINKSFD
-169 YVPGLVAKSMIEAA
+169 YVAGLVAKATLEAA
-183 DYYQNFDWSKP
+183 DYYAGFDWSKP
-194 WFASV
+194 WFYSAQAFANEVTYSN
-199 KEYGDAYYNSVPN
+199 GTNPTLDAM
-212 GGGSLDDL
+212 
-220 NAVKLYIGVYN
+220 NAVKMYFPILSSSLKSDNVVTKANTALANLANDMKNYNTNYSIGGSKSTLN
-231 NKNASETDKTH
+231 EGNASDAQKQMF
-242 AKTAIGRATTGLI
+242 
-255 AHNNS
+255 
-260 YSIPSGT
+260 
-267 LAGDKV
+267 
-273 VGGWFHKTAYNNQMW
+273 GGWFHKSSDYVDQMW

-297 LLAQIVNFNGAG
+297 TLAQLTGYLGDSKNI
-309 SSVFGSVDKDW
+309 FGSKEADW
-320 AMVFKQLDIV
+320 NMVAKQLNIV
-330 WNMCWNPTDKL
+330 WNQCWDSNKQL
-341 MYHAFEANAGTG
+341 MYHAFSATG
-353 TSKSHAD
+353 AAKASTKTND
-360 TWAGLNG
+360 TWAGISNSADA
-367 TTEPYTFHSA
+367 PVYHSA
-377 AYWGRANAWYI
+377 AFWGRANSWYF
-388 FALVDALEAMGK
+388 FALVDALEAMK
-400 AGRTS
+400 NDNQENT
-405 DANYTTLRNH
+405 DNYKTLKNH
-415 LQELAAGIVA
+415 LDFFAAGIVKW
-425 RQASNGGWYQ
+425 QDKTTGGWYQ
-435 LLDKTDS
+435 VMDENGNY
-442 FKATSYNGKSASAT
+442 KASNYNSSYSWDTSYN

-470 LFKAVRLGLIDAK
+470 LFKAVRLGLLGDT
-483 YKENAKKA
+483 YKEAAKKA
-491 FECLVNNYTYLKDGS
+491 FEGIVNNFVAPKADGTIN
-506 LEIWGSCR
+506 IWSSSR

-519 GGTGNDYAAGGKKYR
+519 GKNYR
-534 DGSNEYYLLGY
+534 DGSKNYYILGT
-545 DVPMVK
+545 DT
-551 KIEELTEGKV
+551 KIVTKEDNLTEGKV

-602 TAPKVEVCGTGAANA
+602 MAPKVEVCGTGAANA

-632 ATKAQFTPQTTGN
+632 ATKAQFTPQTTGD
-645 YYCKATVDNTSIQTS
+645 YYCVATVGNTSIQTS
-660 TTNIKVN
+660 ATNIKVN

-683 ENGTVEIKDGAGNVV
+683 ENGTVEIKDGADNVV

-708 KLVFTANANTGYVFD
+708 KLVFTANANTGYAFD
-723 NWTATG
+723 SWTATG

-742 AADVNVKA
+742 TADVNVKA

-771 INSSPASLTVAQKTD
+771 INSSPASLTVAKGTAD
-786 NKPTLEQLTSDHAA
+786 VPTYKQLTGEHAA
-800 ITGGTVTLVNNR
+800 ITGGTVTLVNTR

-821 ASITVSD
+821 NYITVSD
-828 ISKNYIRINLG
+828 QSKNYIRINFD

-855 VFKLSA
+855 AFKLSA

-880 NSVLKGKNEIF
+880 NSVLKGKNKIF

-938 VRVYGTADKLL
+938 VRVYGIGDKLL
-949 TLGSDYTLSFSTDNN
+949 TLGTDYKLSFSTDND
-964 NVTINENG
+964 NVTINDKG
-972 VFTAAGSKSNY
+972 VFTAAGSQFNY
-983 TEGVTTVTVTATP
+983 TEGVTHVTVTATP
-996 SAALAEKYTEA
+996 SEKLAGQYTKATEDF
-1007 KWTFKFTV
+1007 TFTV
-1015 RKGKMKPVFMP
+1015 RKGKMKPEFMS
-1026 AFKGA
+1026 AFNA
-1031 TIKVKTGTKK
+1031 TTIKVAKGTKK
-1041 TIEVPLNYGGEN
+1041 TIEVPLNYGGED
-1053 VSGYFDVKYSCS
+1053 VSGYFDVTYSCS
-1065 PSLKLTNSNNT
+1065 GLSGLTSSDNKMTYKFN
-1076 MACTFSTVGT
+1076 TVGT

-1097 INQGT
+1097 INQGK

-1111 YDAPDNVTFTVDV
+1111 YDTPDNVTFTVDV
-1124 SGSYTVPTVTL
+1124 NSYTVPKVTL
-1135 NPSADKTIYVGEV
+1135 DPSTDKTIYVGQV

-1159 QGTAIDKSKYT
+1159 QDTAIDKSKYT

-1176 APDFCKVDAA
+1176 APDVCKVDAT

-1228 VKAPGSGVTYS
+1228 VKAPGSGMTYS
-1239 PMTPLFNQN
+1239 PMTPFFNQN

-1257 WSFTDRDTAPVSK
+1257 WSFTDRQTAPVSK
-1270 EGLTYGDKNKW
+1270 EGLTYGDNNKW
-1281 ADDSSKATWVIKGF
+1281 AKDSSKATWVIKGF

-1400 ATGGKLTVADKN
+1400 ATGGKLSVADKN
-1412 ATDKL
+1412 ATGDLKD
-1417 ANPYDITNYPCNITG
+1417 PYKITNYPCNITG
-1432 LATGPATTGGGKD
+1432 LASGPSTTGGGKKN
-1445 SNPSPK
+1445 SNPSPTIEDVK
-1451 VEEVMKHFRGMTSF
+1451 NHFRGMTSF
-1465 VMTEAGFQNNVYE
+1465 EMTATGFQNNVYE
-1478 SNIDNKVT
+1478 SNIDNKKT
-1486 WGDNATPNNGA
+1486 WGDYATPNNGA
-1497 DDNVMG
+1497 DDNVKG

-1517 TFDVKAGKTYYI
+1517 TFDVKAGKTYYL

-1549 PVTNYEFNDGE
+1549 TVKNYEFDEAAANTIE
-1560 TNIIVPTK
+1560 LTK
-1568 AGELS
+1568 PGELA
-1573 TAKVNRAMK
+1573 TAKVNRTMK

-1613 DGTQILYFDRVEG
+1613 SGTQILYFDRVEG

-1646 IKPAQDVASINTAE
+1646 IKPTKDVASINTAE
-1660 VEGYPYVTIENT
+1660 VKGYPYVTIENT

-1681 GYVWMSSYSNDLTV
+1681 GYVWMSSYSNGLTV
-1695 KEGDCFISNKDGSFK
+1695 KKGDCFISNKDGSFK

-1739 LTVGIGSNVTT
+1739 LTVGMGSNVTT

-1764 MPADS
+1764 IPADS

-1796 GGVYVVNGKKV
+1796 GGVYVVSGKKV

>member
-1 MRNLPNSDIYSL
+1 
-13 FFNIIYFDWSFFFIT
+13 
-28 FASTIWYEDNFDIL
+28 
-42 LMRKEKTLVQ
+42 
-52 TTKKYIKINL
+52 
-62 QTKFSYLFMKKEE
+62 MKKEE
-75 QSFGCGISM
+75 QSFGCGISV

-106 ATVVAKA
+106 ATVAAKA
-113 AGDGVKFNP
+113 AGDGDGVKFNP

-129 AINSRAHDFYANST
+129 AINSRAHDFKANTKDS
-143 AFGLAKYKADGT
+143 GLAKYKVDGT
-155 SVEIKRN
+155 SVVKVEDRFKPTDLKN
-162 DTKEKLD
+162 DKLD

-199 KEYGDAYYNSVPN
+199 KDYGDDFFSKVANT
-212 GGGSLDDL
+212 GGSLDDL

-231 NKNASETDKTH
+231 NKNASETDKKN
-242 AKTAIGRATTGLI
+242 AKTAIGRATEGLI

-260 YSIPSGT
+260 YSIQSGT
-267 LAGDKV
+267 LAGDAV
-273 VGGWFHKTAYNNQMW
+273 VGGWFHKAAYNNQMW

-309 SSVFGSVDKDW
+309 SNVFGSADKDW
-320 AMVFKQLDIV
+320 EMVVKQLNIV
-330 WNMCWNPTDKL
+330 WDMCWNSTDKL

-367 TTEPYTFHSA
+367 TTKPYTFHSA

-388 FALVDALEAMGK
+388 FALVDALEAMGN

-405 DANYTTLRNH
+405 DTNYSTLKSH

-470 LFKAVRLGLIDAK
+470 LFKAARLGLIDAT

-519 GGTGNDYAAGGKKYR
+519 GGTGTDYAKGGKKYR

-551 KIEELTEGKV
+551 KTDNLTEGKV

-567 AATEYERAYQNQD
+567 AATEYERAYQQNQD
-580 NASQILFSYDLKP
+580 GSAQILFSYDLKP
-593 AYDLTQSGA
+593 SYDLTQSGA
-602 TAPKVEVCGTGAANA
+602 AAPVVEVCGTDAAKA
-617 TYQWYDATTKVAVEG
+617 TYQWYDATIKVAVEG

-645 YYCKATVDNTSIQTS
+645 YYCEATVGSTSIKTS
-660 TTNIKVN
+660 ATNINVN

-683 ENGTVEIKDGAGNVV
+683 ENGTVEIKDGNDNVV
-698 TSGTQVEEGT
+698 KSGTQVEEGT
-708 KLVFTANANTGYVFD
+708 KLIFTAKANTGYVFD
-723 NWTATG
+723 SWTATATG
-729 GEASDNVYTISSI
+729 GTADGNVYTISSL
-742 AADVNVKA
+742 AADANVTA
-750 NFKKENT
+750 NFKNENT
-757 GGGDTMETTLFSME
+757 GGGETVKTTLFSMVTTA
-771 INSSPASLTVAQKTD
+771 ASDVSVASGATQSLDGNADK
-786 NKPTLEQLTSDHAA
+786 
-800 ITGGTVTLVNNR
+800 TGGSAELYNGKSSATVMISKTEGVKLNGSSKSYMQVTL
-812 SKDWTPFSN
+812 D
-821 ASITVSD
+821 
-828 ISKNYIRINLG
+828 
-839 KPLDAGDVIN
+839 KPLAKGDVIAAPGCGSSFYVTSADTKTTDAQEVN
-849 IKDNSK
+849 ATGYTIPENSDLIGK
-855 VFKLSA
+855 TVIYFWS
-861 EASSS
+861 
-866 NSVSTANGS
+866 G
-875 YTLDA
+875 
-880 NSVLKGKNEIF
+880 KGK
-891 VFWSDKSNPLS
+891 

-938 VRVYGTADKLL
+938 VRVYGIGDKLL
-949 TLGSDYTLSFSTDNN
+949 TLGTDYTLSFSTDND
-964 NVTINENG
+964 NVTINDKG
-972 VFTAAGSKSNY
+972 VFTAAGSQFNY
-983 TEGVTTVTVTATP
+983 TEGVTHVTVTATP
-996 SAALAEKYTEA
+996 SAELAGQYTKA
-1007 KWTFKFTV
+1007 TQAFTFTV

-1031 TIKVKTGTKK
+1031 TIKVTKGTKK

-1111 YDAPDNVTFTVDV
+1111 YDAPDNVTFIVEV
-1124 SGSYTVPTVTL
+1124 SGSYTVPTVIL
-1135 NPSADKTIYVGEV
+1135 NPSTDKTIYVGDV

-1159 QGTAIDKSKYT
+1159 SDTAIDNYT

-1176 APDFCKVDAA
+1176 APDVCKVDAA

-1199 KIQLKVSG
+1199 KIQLRVSG
-1207 NGFED
+1207 DSFED
-1212 VFAYLLVSVD
+1212 VFKYVLVSVD

-1228 VKAPGSGVTYS
+1228 VKAPKSGVTYS
-1239 PMTPLFNQN
+1239 PMTPFFNGDN
-1248 KTLAVTLGG
+1248 TLAVTLGG

-1400 ATGGKLTVADKN
+1400 ATGGKLSVADKS
-1412 ATDKL
+1412 ATGDLKD
-1417 ANPYDITNYPCNITG
+1417 PYKITNYPCNITG
-1432 LATGPATTGGGKD
+1432 LASGPSTTGGGKKN
-1445 SNPSPK
+1445 SNPSPTIEDVK
-1451 VEEVMKHFRGMTSF
+1451 NHFRGMTSF
-1465 VMTEAGFQNNVYE
+1465 EMTATGFQNNVYE

-1486 WGDNATPNNGA
+1486 WGSYATPNNGA

-1549 PVTNYEFNDGE
+1549 TVKNYEFDEAAANTIE
-1560 TNIIVPTK
+1560 LTK
-1568 AGELS
+1568 PGELA
-1573 TAKVNRAMK
+1573 TAKVNRKMT

-1600 DAIFGKTYDRDTP
+1600 DAIFGNTYDRETP
-1613 DGTQILYFDRVEG
+1613 NGTQILYFDRVKG

-1646 IKPAQDVASINTAE
+1646 IKPTKDVASINTAD
-1660 VEGYPYVTIENT
+1660 VEAYPYVTIENT
-1672 QPAEWCKGN
+1672 KPAEWCSGN

-1695 KEGDCFISNKDGSFK
+1695 QAGDCFISNNDGSFK
-1710 NFVGDPGTLKGFR
+1710 NFVGESGTLKGFR
-1723 GYLKN
+1723 GYLKH
-1728 IGTNGVSEAKK
+1728 IGTNGVSEPKK
-1739 LTVGIGSNVTT
+1739 LTVGMGSNVTT

-1791 FQALP
+1791 FQTLP

>member
-1 MRNLPNSDIYSL
+1 
-13 FFNIIYFDWSFFFIT
+13 
-28 FASTIWYEDNFDIL
+28 
-42 LMRKEKTLVQ
+42 
-52 TTKKYIKINL
+52 
-62 QTKFSYLFMKKEE
+62 MKKEE
-75 QSFGCGISM
+75 QSFGCGISV

-106 ATVVAKA
+106 ATVAAKA
-113 AGDGVKFNP
+113 AGDGDGVKFNP

-129 AINSRAHDFYANST
+129 AINSRLHDFYGNTKLFGFDVYDAN
-143 AFGLAKYKADGT
+143 
-155 SVEIKRN
+155 N
-162 DTKEKLD
+162 TKKSEVQWKNGSNNINKSFD
-169 YVPGLVAKSMIEAA
+169 YVAGLVAKATLEAA
-183 DYYQNFDWSKP
+183 DYYAGFDWSKP
-194 WFASV
+194 WFYSAQAFANEVTYSN
-199 KEYGDAYYNSVPN
+199 GTNPTLDAM
-212 GGGSLDDL
+212 
-220 NAVKLYIGVYN
+220 NAVKMYFPILSSSLKSDNVVTKANTALANLANDMKNYNTNYSIGGSKSTLN
-231 NKNASETDKTH
+231 EGNASDAQKQMF
-242 AKTAIGRATTGLI
+242 
-255 AHNNS
+255 
-260 YSIPSGT
+260 
-267 LAGDKV
+267 
-273 VGGWFHKTAYNNQMW
+273 GGWFHKSSDYVDQMW

-297 LLAQIVNFNGAG
+297 TLAQLTGYLGDSKNI
-309 SSVFGSVDKDW
+309 FGSKEADW
-320 AMVFKQLDIV
+320 NMVAKQLNIV
-330 WNMCWNPTDKL
+330 WNQCWDSNKQL
-341 MYHAFEANAGTG
+341 MYHAFSATG
-353 TSKSHAD
+353 AAKASTKTND
-360 TWAGLNG
+360 TWAGISNSADA
-367 TTEPYTFHSA
+367 PVYHSA
-377 AYWGRANAWYI
+377 AFWGRANSWYF
-388 FALVDALEAMGK
+388 FALVDALEAMK
-400 AGRTS
+400 NDNQENT
-405 DANYTTLRNH
+405 DNYKTLKNH
-415 LQELAAGIVA
+415 LDFFAAGIVKW
-425 RQASNGGWYQ
+425 QDKTTGGWYQ
-435 LLDKTDS
+435 VMDENGNY
-442 FKATSYNGKSASAT
+442 KASNYNSSYSWDTSYN

-470 LFKAVRLGLIDAK
+470 LFKAVRLGLLGDT
-483 YKENAKKA
+483 YKEAAKKA
-491 FECLVNNYTYLKDGS
+491 FEGIVNNFVAPKADGTIN
-506 LEIWGSCR
+506 IWSSSR

-519 GGTGNDYAAGGKKYR
+519 GKNYR
-534 DGSNEYYLLGY
+534 DGSKDYYILGK
-545 DVPMVK
+545 DT
-551 KIEELTEGKV
+551 KIVTKEDNLTEGKV

-593 AYDLTQSGA
+593 AYDLTQSDA

-645 YYCKATVDNTSIQTS
+645 YYCEATVDNTSIQTS
-660 TTNIKVN
+660 ATNIKVN

-683 ENGTVEIKDGAGNVV
+683 ENGTVEIKDGADNVV

-708 KLVFTANANTGYVFD
+708 KLIFTAKANTGYVFD
-723 NWTATG
+723 SWTATG
-729 GEASDNVYTISSI
+729 GEASDNVYTISSLN
-742 AADVNVKA
+742 ANANVKA

-757 GGGDTMETTLFSME
+757 GGGETMETTLFSME
-771 INSSPASLTVAQKTD
+771 INSSPASLTVAEGTTAV
-786 NKPTLEQLTSDHAA
+786 PTYKQLTDEHAA
-800 ITGGTVTLVNNR
+800 ITGGTVTLVNTR
-812 SKDWTPFSN
+812 GQDWTPFSN

-828 ISKNYIRINLG
+828 KSKNYIRINLD
-839 KPLDAGDVIN
+839 KSLDDGDVIN

-855 VFKLSA
+855 AFKLSA

-866 NSVSTANGS
+866 NSVSTSNGS

-891 VFWSDKSNPLS
+891 VFWSEKSNFLS
-902 SITITRKTTTQTTSP
+902 SITITRKTTTPTTSP

-923 DVEMNVTDEETRQPE
+923 NVEMNVTDEETRQPE
-938 VRVYGTADKLL
+938 VRVYGIGDKLL
-949 TLGSDYTLSFSTDNN
+949 TLGTDYKLSFSTDND
-964 NVTINENG
+964 NVTINDKG
-972 VFTAAGSKSNY
+972 VFTAAGSQFNY
-983 TEGVTTVTVTATP
+983 TEGVTHVTVTATP
-996 SAALAEKYTEA
+996 SEKLAGQYTKATEDF
-1007 KWTFKFTV
+1007 TFTV
-1015 RKGKMKPVFMP
+1015 RKGKMKPEFMS
-1026 AFKGA
+1026 AFNA
-1031 TIKVKTGTKK
+1031 TTIKVAKGTKK
-1041 TIEVPLNYGGEN
+1041 TIEVPLNYGGED
-1053 VSGYFDVKYSCS
+1053 VSGYFNVGYTCS
-1065 PSLKLTNSNNT
+1065 ALPKLSGSNNK
-1076 MACTFSTVGT
+1076 MT
-1086 YTITVSATPKI
+1086 YTFGAEGKYQITVSATPKI

-1102 DDEFNYADE
+1102 DTEFDYSQE
-1111 YDAPDNVTFTVDV
+1111 YDAPDAVTFTVDV
-1124 SGSYTVPTVTL
+1124 KASYAVPVVTL
-1135 NPSADKTIYVGEV
+1135 NPSAAKTIYVGEV
-1148 VDAPAVSVTDA
+1148 VDAPAVSVTES
-1159 QGTAIDKSKYT
+1159 GTAIDNSKYT

-1176 APDFCKVDAA
+1176 APDVCKVDAT
-1186 TGKIEGVSAGDKV
+1186 TGKIEGVSAGDNV
-1199 KIQLKVSG
+1199 KIQVAVSG
-1207 NGFED
+1207 DGFED
-1212 VFAYLLVSVD
+1212 VFSYILVSVD

-1228 VKAPGSGVTYS
+1228 VKATGSGEKYS

-1257 WSFTDRDTAPVSK
+1257 WSFTNRSEAPVSK
-1270 EGLTYGDKNKW
+1270 EGLTYGENNKW
-1281 ADDSSKATWVIKGF
+1281 AGDSSPATWLIKGF
-1295 DYYLP
+1295 DYYLS
-1300 GLTCQNA
+1300 GITCQNA

-1412 ATDKL
+1412 ATTDDLKD
-1417 ANPYDITNYPCNITG
+1417 PYKITNYPCNIAG
-1432 LATGPATTGGGKD
+1432 LASGPSTTGGGKKN
-1445 SNPSPK
+1445 SNPSPTIEDVK
-1451 VEEVMKHFRGMTSF
+1451 NHFRGMTSF
-1465 VMTEAGFQNNVYE
+1465 EMTATGFQNNVYE

-1486 WGDNATPNNGA
+1486 WGSYATPNNGA
-1497 DDNVMG
+1497 DDNVKG

-1549 PVTNYEFNDGE
+1549 TVKNYEFDEAAANTIE
-1560 TNIIVPTK
+1560 LTK
-1568 AGELS
+1568 AGELT
-1573 TAKVNRAMK
+1573 TAKVNRAMA

-1613 DGTQILYFDRVEG
+1613 NGTQILYFDRVEG

-1681 GYVWMSSYSNDLTV
+1681 GYVWMSSYSNGLTV

-1710 NFVGDPGTLKGFR
+1710 NFVGAPGTLKGFR

-1739 LTVGIGSNVTT
+1739 LTVGMGSNVTT

>member
-1 MRNLPNSDIYSL
+1 
-13 FFNIIYFDWSFFFIT
+13 
-28 FASTIWYEDNFDIL
+28 
-42 LMRKEKTLVQ
+42 
-52 TTKKYIKINL
+52 
-62 QTKFSYLFMKKEE
+62 MKKEE

-106 ATVVAKA
+106 ATLAAKA
-113 AGDGVKFNP
+113 ASDGDGVKFNP

-129 AINSRAHDFYANST
+129 AINSRLHDFYGNTKLFGFDVYDANNTKKST
-143 AFGLAKYKADGT
+143 VQWKNDKKANIDK
-155 SVEIKRN
+155 SF
-162 DTKEKLD
+162 D
-169 YVPGLVAKSMIEAA
+169 YVAGLVAKATLEAA
-183 DYYQNFDWSKP
+183 DYYAGFDWSKP
-194 WFASV
+194 WFYSAQAFAAEVTYSNDS
-199 KEYGDAYYNSVPN
+199 KPTLDAM
-212 GGGSLDDL
+212 
-220 NAVKLYIGVYN
+220 NAVKMYFPILSSSLKSDNVVKKANTALANLANDMKNYNTNYSIGGSKSTLN
-231 NKNASETDKTH
+231 EGNASDAQKQMF
-242 AKTAIGRATTGLI
+242 
-255 AHNNS
+255 
-260 YSIPSGT
+260 
-267 LAGDKV
+267 
-273 VGGWFHKTAYNNQMW
+273 GGWFHKSSDYVDQMW

-297 LLAQIVNFNGAG
+297 TLAQLTGYLGDSKNI
-309 SSVFGSVDKDW
+309 FGSKEADW
-320 AMVFKQLDIV
+320 NMVAKQLNIV
-330 WNMCWNPTDKL
+330 WNQCWDSNKQL
-341 MYHAFEANAGTG
+341 MYHAFSATG
-353 TSKSHAD
+353 DAKASTKTDD
-360 TWAGLNG
+360 TWAGISNSADA
-367 TTEPYTFHSA
+367 PVYHSA
-377 AYWGRANAWYI
+377 AFWGRANSWYF
-388 FALVDALEAMGK
+388 FALVDALEAMK
-400 AGRTS
+400 NDNQENTE
-405 DANYTTLRNH
+405 NYKTLKSH
-415 LQELAAGIVA
+415 LDSFAAGIVKW
-425 RQASNGGWYQ
+425 QDQTTGGWYQ
-435 LLDKTDS
+435 VMDEKGDY
-442 FKATSYNGKSASAT
+442 KASNYNSSYRWTTSYN

-470 LFKAVRLGLIDAK
+470 LFKAVRLGLLEDTYRGA
-483 YKENAKKA
+483 AKKA
-491 FECLVNNYTYLKDGS
+491 FEGIVNNFVAPKADGTIN
-506 LEIWGSCR
+506 IWSSSR

-519 GGTGNDYAAGGKKYR
+519 GSHYR
-534 DGSNEYYLLGY
+534 DGSKIYYILGT
-545 DVPMVK
+545 DT
-551 KIEELTEGKV
+551 KIVTKEDNLTEGKV

-580 NASQILFSYDLKP
+580 GSAQILFSYDLKP

-602 TAPKVEVCGTGAANA
+602 TAPKVEVCGTGAAKA
-617 TYQWYDATTKVAVEG
+617 TYQWYDANTDAAVKG
-632 ATKAQFTPQTTGN
+632 ATEAQFIPQTTGN
-645 YYCKATVDNTSIQTS
+645 YYCEATVGSTSIQTS
-660 TTNIKVN
+660 ATNIKVN

-673 KQKFTVTATA
+673 KQKYTVTATA

-698 TSGTQVEEGT
+698 ISGTQVEEGT
-708 KLVFTANANTGYVFD
+708 KLIFTAKANTGYVFD
-723 NWTATG
+723 SWTATG
-729 GEASDNVYTISSI
+729 GAADGNVYTISSLN
-742 AADVNVKA
+742 ADANLTA
-750 NFKKENT
+750 NFKEKNNGGGET
-757 GGGDTMETTLFSME
+757 GGETTTEPVFSM
-771 INSSPASLTVAQKTD
+771 TV
-786 NKPTLEQLTSDHAA
+786 N
-800 ITGGTVTLVNNR
+800 
-812 SKDWTPFSN
+812 SN
-821 ASITVSD
+821 ASLSIPKNTTQQLTDGVIIDGGKVELVNDRSSAWNVFTDGKLCPENKSNQYIKIT
-828 ISKNYIRINLG
+828 
-839 KPLDAGDVIN
+839 LDESLKDGDVVKIEN
-849 IKDNSK
+849 NSK
-855 VFKLSA
+855 EFYLSA
-861 EASSS
+861 EAPSS

-880 NSVLKGKNEIF
+880 NSVLKGKNKIF

-938 VRVYGTADKLL
+938 VKVYGTVDKLL

-983 TEGVTTVTVTATP
+983 TEGVTNVTVTATP
-996 SAALAEKYTEA
+996 SAELAGQYTEA
-1007 KWTFKFTV
+1007 TETFTFTV
-1015 RKGKMKPVFMP
+1015 RKGK
-1026 AFKGA
+1026 
-1031 TIKVKTGTKK
+1031 
-1041 TIEVPLNYGGEN
+1041 
-1053 VSGYFDVKYSCS
+1053 
-1065 PSLKLTNSNNT
+1065 
-1076 MACTFSTVGT
+1076 
-1086 YTITVSATPKI
+1086 
-1097 INQGT
+1097 
-1102 DDEFNYADE
+1102 
-1111 YDAPDNVTFTVDV
+1111 
-1124 SGSYTVPTVTL
+1124 
-1135 NPSADKTIYVGEV
+1135 
-1148 VDAPAVSVTDA
+1148 
-1159 QGTAIDKSKYT
+1159 
-1170 MEWTSF
+1170 
-1176 APDFCKVDAA
+1176 
-1186 TGKIEGVSAGDKV
+1186 
-1199 KIQLKVSG
+1199 
-1207 NGFED
+1207 
-1212 VFAYLLVSVD
+1212 D

-1239 PMTPLFNQN
+1239 PMTPFFNGD

-1257 WSFTDRDTAPVSK
+1257 WIFTNRDKAPVSS
-1270 EGLTYGDKNKW
+1270 EGLTYGKNNKW

-1319 TQWYDGKLQK
+1319 TQWYNGKLQK

-1412 ATDKL
+1412 ATGDLKD
-1417 ANPYDITNYPCNITG
+1417 PYKITNYPCNITG

-1465 VMTEAGFQNNVYE
+1465 EMTATGFQNNVYE

-1486 WGDNATPNNGA
+1486 WGDNATPNKGA

-1549 PVTNYEFNDGE
+1549 TVKNYEFDEAAANTIE
-1560 TNIIVPTK
+1560 LTK
-1568 AGELS
+1568 AGELA

-1600 DAIFGKTYDRDTP
+1600 DVIFGNTYDRETP
-1613 DGTQILYFDRVEG
+1613 NGTQILYFDRVEG

-1646 IKPAQDVASINTAE
+1646 IKPTKDVASINTAE

-1710 NFVGDPGTLKGFR
+1710 NFVGALGTLKGFR

-1739 LTVGIGSNVTT
+1739 LTVGMGSNVTT

>member
-1 MRNLPNSDIYSL
+1 
-13 FFNIIYFDWSFFFIT
+13 
-28 FASTIWYEDNFDIL
+28 
-42 LMRKEKTLVQ
+42 
-52 TTKKYIKINL
+52 
-62 QTKFSYLFMKKEE
+62 MKKEE
-75 QSFGCGISM
+75 QSFGCGISV

-113 AGDGVKFNP
+113 AGDGDGVKFNP

-155 SVEIKRN
+155 SVEIKRKDSKN
-162 DTKEKLD
+162 KLD

-183 DYYQNFDWSKP
+183 DYYQDFDWSKP

-199 KEYGDAYYNSVPN
+199 KEYGDTYYGKVPN

-231 NKNASETDKTH
+231 NKNASETDKKN
-242 AKTAIGRATTGLI
+242 AKTAIGRATEGLI

-260 YSIPSGT
+260 YSIQSGT
-267 LAGDKV
+267 LAGDAV
-273 VGGWFHKTAYNNQMW
+273 VGGWFHKEAYNNQMW

-297 LLAQIVNFNGAG
+297 LLAQIVNFNGNG
-309 SSVFGSVDKDW
+309 SNVFGSANDDW
-320 AMVFKQLDIV
+320 NMVFKQLNIV
-330 WNMCWNPTDKL
+330 WNMCWNSTDKL

-353 TSKSHAD
+353 TSNSHAD

-367 TTEPYTFHSA
+367 TTKPYTFHSA

-405 DANYTTLRNH
+405 DANYTILRNH

-425 RQASNGGWYQ
+425 RQTSDGGWYQ

-519 GGTGNDYAAGGKKYR
+519 GGTDGIYAEGGKKFR

-580 NASQILFSYDLKP
+580 GSAQILFSYDLKP

-617 TYQWYDATTKVAVEG
+617 TYQWYDANTDAAVKG

-645 YYCKATVDNTSIQTS
+645 YYCEATVGSTSIKTS
-660 TTNIKVN
+660 ATNIKVN

-673 KQKFTVTATA
+673 KQKYTVTATA
-683 ENGTVEIKDGAGNVV
+683 VNGTVEIKDGAGNVV
-698 TSGTQVEEGT
+698 TSGTQVEKGT
-708 KLVFTANANTGYVFD
+708 KLIFTAKANTGYVFD
-723 NWTATG
+723 SWTATG
-729 GEASDNVYTISSI
+729 GEASGNVYTISSL
-742 AADVNVKA
+742 AADANVTA
-750 NFKKENT
+750 NFTKENT
-757 GGGDTMETTLFSME
+757 GGGETVETTLFSMVTT
-771 INSSPASLTVAQKTD
+771 A
-786 NKPTLEQLTSDHAA
+786 TSDVNVVSGYTQTLGGDKAT
-800 ITGGTVTLVNNR
+800 ITGGSAVLYNGKDKDAVMITKTEGVKLNGSQNSYMKVTLN
-812 SKDWTPFSN
+812 
-821 ASITVSD
+821 
-828 ISKNYIRINLG
+828 
-839 KPLDAGDVIN
+839 KPLAKGDVIAAPGCGSSFYVTSADTKATDVVVN
-849 IKDNSK
+849 ATGYTIPENSDLIGK
-855 VFKLSA
+855 TVIYFW
-861 EASSS
+861 
-866 NSVSTANGS
+866 TG
-875 YTLDA
+875 
-880 NSVLKGKNEIF
+880 KGK
-891 VFWSDKSNPLS
+891 
-902 SITITRKTTTQTTSP
+902 SITITRKTTTPTTTS
-917 LVIAVE
+917 LVIAVK

-938 VRVYGTADKLL
+938 VRVYGIGEKQL
-949 TLGSDYTLSFSTDNN
+949 TLGTDYTLSFSTDND

-983 TEGVTTVTVTATP
+983 TEGVTHVTVTATP
-996 SAALAEKYTEA
+996 SAELAGQYTEA
-1007 KWTFKFTV
+1007 TETFTFTV
-1015 RKGKMKPVFMP
+1015 RKGK
-1026 AFKGA
+1026 
-1031 TIKVKTGTKK
+1031 
-1041 TIEVPLNYGGEN
+1041 
-1053 VSGYFDVKYSCS
+1053 
-1065 PSLKLTNSNNT
+1065 
-1076 MACTFSTVGT
+1076 
-1086 YTITVSATPKI
+1086 
-1097 INQGT
+1097 
-1102 DDEFNYADE
+1102 
-1111 YDAPDNVTFTVDV
+1111 
-1124 SGSYTVPTVTL
+1124 
-1135 NPSADKTIYVGEV
+1135 
-1148 VDAPAVSVTDA
+1148 
-1159 QGTAIDKSKYT
+1159 
-1170 MEWTSF
+1170 
-1176 APDFCKVDAA
+1176 
-1186 TGKIEGVSAGDKV
+1186 
-1199 KIQLKVSG
+1199 
-1207 NGFED
+1207 
-1212 VFAYLLVSVD
+1212 D

-1228 VKAPGSGVTYS
+1228 VKAPGSGETYS

-1400 ATGGKLTVADKN
+1400 ATGGKLSVADKS
-1412 ATDKL
+1412 ATGDLKD
-1417 ANPYDITNYPCNITG
+1417 PYKITNYPCNITG

-1478 SNIDNKVT
+1478 SNIDNKDT
-1486 WGDNATPNNGA
+1486 WGKSATPNKGA

-1549 PVTNYEFNDGE
+1549 TVKNYEFDEAAANTIE
-1560 TNIIVPTK
+1560 LTK
-1568 AGELS
+1568 AGELA

-1613 DGTQILYFDRVEG
+1613 NGTQILYFDRVEG

-1681 GYVWMSSYSNDLTV
+1681 GYVWMASYSNDLTV

-1739 LTVGIGSNVTT
+1739 LTVGMGSNVTT

>member
-1 MRNLPNSDIYSL
+1 
-13 FFNIIYFDWSFFFIT
+13 
-28 FASTIWYEDNFDIL
+28 
-42 LMRKEKTLVQ
+42 
-52 TTKKYIKINL
+52 
-62 QTKFSYLFMKKEE
+62 MKKEE
-75 QSFGCGISM
+75 QSFGCGISV

-106 ATVVAKA
+106 ATVAAKA
-113 AGDGVKFNP
+113 AGDGDGVKFNP

-162 DTKEKLD
+162 DTKKKLD

-220 NAVKLYIGVYN
+220 NAVKLYIGIYN
-231 NKNASETDKTH
+231 CKNASATDKEN
-242 AKTAIGRATTGLI
+242 AQTAIGRATTGLI
-255 AHNNS
+255 AHNKNN
-260 YSIPSGT
+260 SIPSGT
-267 LAGDKV
+267 LAGDAV

-297 LLAQIVNFNGAG
+297 LLAQIVNFNGNG
-309 SSVFGSVDKDW
+309 SNVFGSVNDDW
-320 AMVFKQLDIV
+320 NMVFKQLNIV
-330 WNMCWNPTDKL
+330 WNMCWNSKDKL
-341 MYHAFEANAGTG
+341 LYHAFEANAGIG
-353 TSKSHAD
+353 DSNSHAD

-367 TTEPYTFHSA
+367 KTEPYIFHSA

-415 LQELAAGIVA
+415 LQDLAAGIVA
-425 RQASNGGWYQ
+425 RQTSDGGWYQ

-442 FKATSYNGKSASAT
+442 FEATSYNSNWSGKPSSAT

-470 LFKAVRLGLIDAK
+470 LFKAARLGLIDAK

-519 GGTGNDYAAGGKKYR
+519 GGTGTDYAKGGKKYR

-551 KIEELTEGKV
+551 KSEGLTEGKV

-645 YYCKATVDNTSIQTS
+645 YYCEATVDSTSIKTS
-660 TTNIKVN
+660 ATNIKVN
-667 SNSSAD
+667 SGGG
-673 KQKFTVTATA
+673 
-683 ENGTVEIKDGAGNVV
+683 E
-698 TSGTQVEEGT
+698 
-708 KLVFTANANTGYVFD
+708 
-723 NWTATG
+723 TG
-729 GEASDNVYTISSI
+729 GETTTKTVFSYDVPASGELSTTDTNEGV
-742 AADVNVKA
+742 
-750 NFKKENT
+750 T
-757 GGGDTMETTLFSME
+757 GGKIMFASSKNEGDRYK
-771 INSSPASLTVAQKTD
+771 ID
-786 NKPTLEQLTSDHAA
+786 NDAKYVK
-800 ITGGTVTLVNNR
+800 VTLSGN
-812 SKDWTPFSN
+812 SLK
-821 ASITVSD
+821 
-828 ISKNYIRINLG
+828 
-839 KPLDAGDVIN
+839 AGDVISV
-849 IKDNSK
+849 KA
-855 VFKLSA
+855 SA
-861 EASSS
+861 S
-866 NSVSTANGS
+866 NSGYGCFAALDTDKKTTLKLGNLTGKGPEDIS
-875 YTLDA
+875 YTVTERDNL
-880 NSVLKGKNEIF
+880 NGQSSFYLFRESGKSIY
-891 VFWSDKSNPLS
+891 VH
-902 SITITRKTTTQTTSP
+902 SITITRKTTTPTTSP

-923 DVEMNVTDEETRQPE
+923 NVEMNVTDEETRQPE
-938 VRVYGTADKLL
+938 VRVYGIGDKLL
-949 TLGSDYTLSFSTDNN
+949 TLGTDYKLSFSTDNN
-964 NVTINENG
+964 NVTINDKG
-972 VFTAAGSKSNY
+972 VFTAAGSQFNY
-983 TEGVTTVTVTATP
+983 TEGVTHVTVTATP
-996 SAALAEKYTEA
+996 SAELAGQYTKATEDF
-1007 KWTFKFTV
+1007 TFTV
-1015 RKGKMKPVFMP
+1015 RKGKMKPEFMS
-1026 AFKGA
+1026 AFNA
-1031 TIKVKTGTKK
+1031 TTIKVAKGTKK
-1041 TIEVPLNYGGEN
+1041 TIEVPLNYGGED
-1053 VSGYFDVKYSCS
+1053 VSGYFNVGYTCS
-1065 PSLKLTNSNNT
+1065 ALPKLSGSNNK
-1076 MACTFSTVGT
+1076 MT
-1086 YTITVSATPKI
+1086 YTFGAEGKYQITVSATPKI

-1102 DDEFNYADE
+1102 DTEFDYSQE
-1111 YDAPDNVTFTVDV
+1111 YDAPDAVTFTVDV
-1124 SGSYTVPTVTL
+1124 KASYAVPVVTL
-1135 NPSADKTIYVGEV
+1135 NPSAAKTIYVGEV
-1148 VDAPAVSVTDA
+1148 VDAPAVSVTES
-1159 QGTAIDKSKYT
+1159 GTAIDNSKYT

-1176 APDFCKVDAA
+1176 APDVCKVDAT
-1186 TGKIEGVSAGDKV
+1186 TGKIEGVSAGDNV
-1199 KIQLKVSG
+1199 KIQVAVSG
-1207 NGFED
+1207 DGFED
-1212 VFAYLLVSVD
+1212 VFSYILVSVD

-1228 VKAPGSGVTYS
+1228 VKATGSGEKYS
-1239 PMTPLFNQN
+1239 QMTPLFNQN

-1257 WSFTDRDTAPVSK
+1257 WSFTDRQTAPVSK
-1270 EGLTYGDKNKW
+1270 EGLTYGENNKW
-1281 ADDSSKATWVIKGF
+1281 AGDSSPATWLIKGF
-1295 DYYLP
+1295 DYYLS
-1300 GLTCQNA
+1300 GITCQNA

-1400 ATGGKLTVADKN
+1400 ATGGKLSVADKN
-1412 ATDKL
+1412 ATGDLK
-1417 ANPYDITNYPCNITG
+1417 NPYKITNYPCNITG
-1432 LATGPATTGGGKD
+1432 LASGPSTTGGGKKN
-1445 SNPSPK
+1445 SNPSPTIEDVK
-1451 VEEVMKHFRGMTSF
+1451 NHFRGMTSF
-1465 VMTEAGFQNNVYE
+1465 EMTATGFQNNVYE

-1486 WGDNATPNNGA
+1486 WGSYATPNNGA
-1497 DDNVMG
+1497 DDNVKG

-1549 PVTNYEFNDGE
+1549 TVKNYEFDE
-1560 TNIIVPTK
+1560 TAANTIELTK
-1568 AGELS
+1568 AGELT
-1573 TAKVNRAMK
+1573 TAKVNRAMA

-1588 CVLPFSLNKQQV
+1588 CALPFSLNKQQV

-1613 DGTQILYFDRVEG
+1613 SGTQILYFDRVEG

-1646 IKPAQDVASINTAE
+1646 IKPTKDVASINTAE
-1660 VEGYPYVTIENT
+1660 VKGYPYVTIENT

-1681 GYVWMSSYSNDLTV
+1681 GYVWMSSYSNGLTV
-1695 KEGDCFISNKDGSFK
+1695 KKGDCFISNKDGSFK

-1739 LTVGIGSNVTT
+1739 LTVGMGSNVTT

-1764 MPADS
+1764 MPTDS

-1796 GGVYVVNGKKV
+1796 GGVYVVSGKKV

>member
-1 MRNLPNSDIYSL
+1 
-13 FFNIIYFDWSFFFIT
+13 
-28 FASTIWYEDNFDIL
+28 
-42 LMRKEKTLVQ
+42 
-52 TTKKYIKINL
+52 
-62 QTKFSYLFMKKEE
+62 MKKEE
-75 QSFGCGISM
+75 QSFGCGISV

-106 ATVVAKA
+106 ATVAAKA
-113 AGDGVKFNP
+113 AGDGDGVKFNP

-162 DTKEKLD
+162 DTKKKLD

-199 KEYGDAYYNSVPN
+199 KEYGDAYYNSVSN

-220 NAVKLYIGVYN
+220 NAVKLYIGIYN
-231 NKNASETDKTH
+231 YKNASATDKTN
-242 AKTAIGRATTGLI
+242 AQTAIGRATTGLI
-255 AHNNS
+255 AHNKNN
-260 YSIPSGT
+260 SIPSGT
-267 LAGDKV
+267 LAGDAV

-309 SSVFGSVDKDW
+309 SNVFGSADKDW
-320 AMVFKQLDIV
+320 EMVVKQLNIV
-330 WNMCWNPTDKL
+330 WNMCWNSTDKL

-367 TTEPYTFHSA
+367 TTKPYTFHSA

-400 AGRTS
+400 AGRTT
-405 DANYTTLRNH
+405 DANYSTLNSH

-425 RQASNGGWYQ
+425 RQTSDGGWYQ

-519 GGTGNDYAAGGKKYR
+519 GGTGNDYAKGGKKYR

-545 DVPMVK
+545 DVPMVEK
-551 KIEELTEGKV
+551 KEGITEGKV

-580 NASQILFSYDLKP
+580 NASILFSYDLKP

-602 TAPKVEVCGTGAANA
+602 TAPVVEVCGTDAAKA
-617 TYQWYDATTKVAVEG
+617 TYQWYDATTGNAVDG
-632 ATKAQFTPQTTGN
+632 AGTKEAQFTPQTTGD
-645 YYCKATVDNTSIQTS
+645 YYCVATVGSTSIQTS

-667 SNSSAD
+667 
-673 KQKFTVTATA
+673 
-683 ENGTVEIKDGAGNVV
+683 
-698 TSGTQVEEGT
+698 
-708 KLVFTANANTGYVFD
+708 
-723 NWTATG
+723 
-729 GEASDNVYTISSI
+729 
-742 AADVNVKA
+742 
-750 NFKKENT
+750 NT
-757 GGGDTMETTLFSME
+757 GGGETGGETTTETVFSYDV
-771 INSSPASLTVAQKTD
+771 PASGELSTTD
-786 NKPTLEQLTSDHAA
+786 TNEGV
-800 ITGGTVTLVNNR
+800 TGGKIMFASSKNEGDRYKIDNDAKYVKVTLSGN
-812 SKDWTPFSN
+812 SLK
-821 ASITVSD
+821 
-828 ISKNYIRINLG
+828 
-839 KPLDAGDVIN
+839 AGDVISV
-849 IKDNSK
+849 KA
-855 VFKLSA
+855 SA
-861 EASSS
+861 S
-866 NSVSTANGS
+866 NSGYGCFAALDTDKKMTLKLGNLTDKGPEDIS
-875 YTLDA
+875 YTVTERDIL
-880 NSVLKGKNEIF
+880 NGQSSFYLFRESGKSIY
-891 VFWSDKSNPLS
+891 VH
-902 SITITRKTTTQTTSP
+902 SITITRKTTTPTTSP

-923 DVEMNVTDEETRQPE
+923 NVEMNVTDEETRQPE
-938 VRVYGTADKLL
+938 VRVYGIGDKLL
-949 TLGSDYTLSFSTDNN
+949 TLGTDYKLSFSTDND
-964 NVTINENG
+964 NVTINDKG
-972 VFTAAGSKSNY
+972 VFTAAGSQFNY
-983 TEGVTTVTVTATP
+983 TEGVTHVTVTATP
-996 SAALAEKYTEA
+996 SEKLAGQYTKATEDF
-1007 KWTFKFTV
+1007 TFTV
-1015 RKGKMKPVFMP
+1015 RKGKMKPEFMS
-1026 AFKGA
+1026 AFNA
-1031 TIKVKTGTKK
+1031 TTIKVAKGTKK
-1041 TIEVPLNYGGEN
+1041 TIEVPLNYGGED
-1053 VSGYFDVKYSCS
+1053 VSGYFNVGYTCS
-1065 PSLKLTNSNNT
+1065 ALPKLSGSNNK
-1076 MACTFSTVGT
+1076 MT
-1086 YTITVSATPKI
+1086 YTFGAEGKYQITVSATPKI

-1102 DDEFNYADE
+1102 DTEFDYSQE
-1111 YDAPDNVTFTVDV
+1111 YDAPDAVTFTVDV
-1124 SGSYTVPTVTL
+1124 KASYAVPVVTL
-1135 NPSADKTIYVGEV
+1135 NPSAAKTIYVGEV
-1148 VDAPAVSVTDA
+1148 VDAPAVSVTES
-1159 QGTAIDKSKYT
+1159 GTAIDNSKYT

-1176 APDFCKVDAA
+1176 APDVCKVDAT
-1186 TGKIEGVSAGDKV
+1186 TGKIEGVSAGDNV
-1199 KIQLKVSG
+1199 KIQVAVSG
-1207 NGFED
+1207 DGFED
-1212 VFAYLLVSVD
+1212 VFSYILVSVD

-1228 VKAPGSGVTYS
+1228 VKATGSGEKYS

-1257 WSFTDRDTAPVSK
+1257 WSFTDRQTAPVSK
-1270 EGLTYGDKNKW
+1270 EGLTYGENNKW
-1281 ADDSSKATWVIKGF
+1281 AGDSSPATWLIKGF
-1295 DYYLP
+1295 DYYLS
-1300 GLTCQNA
+1300 GITCQNA

-1412 ATDKL
+1412 ATTDDLKD
-1417 ANPYDITNYPCNITG
+1417 PYKITNYPCNIAG
-1432 LATGPATTGGGKD
+1432 LASGPSTTGGGKKN
-1445 SNPSPK
+1445 SNPSPTIEDVK
-1451 VEEVMKHFRGMTSF
+1451 NHFRGMTSF
-1465 VMTEAGFQNNVYE
+1465 EMTATGFQNNVYE

-1486 WGDNATPNNGA
+1486 WGSYATPNNGA
-1497 DDNVMG
+1497 DDNVKG

-1517 TFDVKAGKTYYI
+1517 TFDVKAGKTYYL

-1549 PVTNYEFNDGE
+1549 TVKNYEFDEAAANTIE
-1560 TNIIVPTK
+1560 LTK
-1568 AGELS
+1568 AGELT
-1573 TAKVNRAMK
+1573 TAKVNRAMA

-1613 DGTQILYFDRVEG
+1613 NGTQILYFDRVDG

-1646 IKPAQDVASINTAE
+1646 IKPTKDVASINTAE
-1660 VEGYPYVTIENT
+1660 VKGYPYVTIENT
-1672 QPAEWCKGN
+1672 QPAEWCSGN
-1681 GYVWMSSYSNDLTV
+1681 GYVWMSSYSNGLTV
-1695 KEGDCFISNKDGSFK
+1695 KKGDCFISNKDGSFK

-1739 LTVGIGSNVTT
+1739 LTVGMGSNVTT

-1796 GGVYVVNGKKV
+1796 GGVYVVSGKKV

>member
-1 MRNLPNSDIYSL
+1 
-13 FFNIIYFDWSFFFIT
+13 
-28 FASTIWYEDNFDIL
+28 
-42 LMRKEKTLVQ
+42 
-52 TTKKYIKINL
+52 
-62 QTKFSYLFMKKEE
+62 MKKEE
-75 QSFGCGISM
+75 QSFGCGISV

-106 ATVVAKA
+106 ATVAAKA
-113 AGDGVKFNP
+113 AGDGDGVKFNP
-122 GVRYSQW
+122 VVRYSQW

-162 DTKEKLD
+162 DTKKKLD

-220 NAVKLYIGVYN
+220 NAVKLYIGIYN
-231 NKNASETDKTH
+231 YKNASATDKTN
-242 AKTAIGRATTGLI
+242 AQTAIGRATTGLI
-255 AHNNS
+255 AHNKNN
-260 YSIPSGT
+260 SIPSGT
-267 LAGDKV
+267 LAGDAV

-309 SSVFGSVDKDW
+309 SNVFGSADKDW
-320 AMVFKQLDIV
+320 EMVVKQLNIV
-330 WNMCWNPTDKL
+330 WNMCWNSTDKL

-367 TTEPYTFHSA
+367 TTKPYTFHSA

-400 AGRTS
+400 VGRTT
-405 DANYTTLRNH
+405 DANYSTLNSH

-425 RQASNGGWYQ
+425 RQTSDGGWYQ

-519 GGTGNDYAAGGKKYR
+519 GGTGNDYAKGGKKYR

-545 DVPMVK
+545 DVPMVEK
-551 KIEELTEGKV
+551 KEGITEGKV

-580 NASQILFSYDLKP
+580 NASILFSYDLKP

-602 TAPKVEVCGTGAANA
+602 TAPVVEVCGTDAAKA
-617 TYQWYDATTKVAVEG
+617 TYQWYDATTGNAVDG
-632 ATKAQFTPQTTGN
+632 AGTKEAQFTPQTTGD
-645 YYCKATVDNTSIQTS
+645 YYCVATVGSTSIQTS

-667 SNSSAD
+667 
-673 KQKFTVTATA
+673 
-683 ENGTVEIKDGAGNVV
+683 
-698 TSGTQVEEGT
+698 
-708 KLVFTANANTGYVFD
+708 
-723 NWTATG
+723 
-729 GEASDNVYTISSI
+729 
-742 AADVNVKA
+742 
-750 NFKKENT
+750 NT
-757 GGGDTMETTLFSME
+757 GGGETGGETTTETVFSYDV
-771 INSSPASLTVAQKTD
+771 PASGELSTTD
-786 NKPTLEQLTSDHAA
+786 TNEGV
-800 ITGGTVTLVNNR
+800 TGGKIMFASSKNEGDRYKIDNDAKYVKVTLSGN
-812 SKDWTPFSN
+812 SLK
-821 ASITVSD
+821 
-828 ISKNYIRINLG
+828 
-839 KPLDAGDVIN
+839 AGDVISV
-849 IKDNSK
+849 KA
-855 VFKLSA
+855 SA
-861 EASSS
+861 S
-866 NSVSTANGS
+866 NSGYGCFAALDTDKKMTLKLGNLTDKGPEDIS
-875 YTLDA
+875 YTVTERDIL
-880 NSVLKGKNEIF
+880 NGQSSFYLFRESGKSIY
-891 VFWSDKSNPLS
+891 VH
-902 SITITRKTTTQTTSP
+902 SITITRKTTTPTTSP

-923 DVEMNVTDEETRQPE
+923 NVEMNVTDEETRQPE
-938 VRVYGTADKLL
+938 VRVYGIGDKLL
-949 TLGSDYTLSFSTDNN
+949 TLGTDYKLSFSTDND
-964 NVTINENG
+964 NVTINDKG
-972 VFTAAGSKSNY
+972 VFTAAGSQFNY
-983 TEGVTTVTVTATP
+983 TEGVTHVTVTATP
-996 SAALAEKYTEA
+996 SEKLAGQYTKATEDF
-1007 KWTFKFTV
+1007 TFTV
-1015 RKGKMKPVFMP
+1015 RKGKMKPEFMS
-1026 AFKGA
+1026 AFNA
-1031 TIKVKTGTKK
+1031 TTIKVAKGTKK
-1041 TIEVPLNYGGEN
+1041 TIEVPLNYGGED
-1053 VSGYFDVKYSCS
+1053 VSGYFNVGYTCS
-1065 PSLKLTNSNNT
+1065 ALPKLSGSNNK
-1076 MACTFSTVGT
+1076 MT
-1086 YTITVSATPKI
+1086 YTFGAEGKYQITVSATPKI

-1102 DDEFNYADE
+1102 DTELDYSQE
-1111 YDAPDNVTFTVDV
+1111 YDAPDAVTFTVDV
-1124 SGSYTVPTVTL
+1124 KASYAVPVVTL
-1135 NPSADKTIYVGEV
+1135 NPSAAKTIYVGEV
-1148 VDAPAVSVTDA
+1148 VDAPAVSVTES
-1159 QGTAIDKSKYT
+1159 GTAIDNSKYT

-1176 APDFCKVDAA
+1176 APDVCKVDAT
-1186 TGKIEGVSAGDKV
+1186 TGKIEGVSAGDNV
-1199 KIQLKVSG
+1199 KIQVAVSG
-1207 NGFED
+1207 DGFED
-1212 VFAYLLVSVD
+1212 VFSYILVSVD

-1228 VKAPGSGVTYS
+1228 VKATGSGEKYS

-1257 WSFTDRDTAPVSK
+1257 WSFTDRQTAPVSK
-1270 EGLTYGDKNKW
+1270 EGLTYGENNKW
-1281 ADDSSKATWVIKGF
+1281 AGDSSPATWLIKGF
-1295 DYYLP
+1295 DYYLS
-1300 GLTCQNA
+1300 GITCQNA

-1400 ATGGKLTVADKN
+1400 ATGGKLSVADKN
-1412 ATDKL
+1412 ATGDLKD
-1417 ANPYDITNYPCNITG
+1417 PYKITNYPCNITG
-1432 LATGPATTGGGKD
+1432 LASGPSTTGGGKKN
-1445 SNPSPK
+1445 SNPSPTIEDVK
-1451 VEEVMKHFRGMTSF
+1451 NHFRGMTSF
-1465 VMTEAGFQNNVYE
+1465 EMSASGFQNNVYE

-1486 WGDNATPNNGA
+1486 WGSYATPNNGA
-1497 DDNVMG
+1497 DDNVKG
-1503 SHGWSVL
+1503 SHGWSAL

-1517 TFDVKAGKTYYI
+1517 TFDVKAGKTYYL

-1544 EAKGQ
+1544 ESKGQ
-1549 PVTNYEFNDGE
+1549 TVKNYEFDE
-1560 TNIIVPTK
+1560 TAANTIELTK
-1568 AGELS
+1568 AGELT
-1573 TAKVNRAMK
+1573 TAKVNRAMA

-1588 CVLPFSLNKQQV
+1588 CVLPFSLNKRQV

-1613 DGTQILYFDRVEG
+1613 NGTQILYFDRVEG

-1681 GYVWMSSYSNDLTV
+1681 GYVWMSSYSNGLTV

-1710 NFVGDPGTLKGFR
+1710 NFVGAPGTLKGFR

-1739 LTVGIGSNVTT
+1739 LTVGMGSNVTT

>member
-1 MRNLPNSDIYSL
+1 
-13 FFNIIYFDWSFFFIT
+13 
-28 FASTIWYEDNFDIL
+28 
-42 LMRKEKTLVQ
+42 
-52 TTKKYIKINL
+52 
-62 QTKFSYLFMKKEE
+62 MKKEE
-75 QSFGCGISM
+75 QSFGCGISV

-113 AGDGVKFNP
+113 AGDGDGVKFNP

-129 AINSRAHDFYANST
+129 AINSRAHDFYANT
-143 AFGLAKYKADGT
+143 TKFGLAKFDADGT

-162 DTKEKLD
+162 DTKKKLD

-183 DYYQNFDWSKP
+183 DYYQDFDWSKP

-220 NAVKLYIGVYN
+220 NAVKLYIGIYN
-231 NKNASETDKTH
+231 NKNATTTDRDN
-242 AKTAIGRATTGLI
+242 AKTAIGRATEGLI
-255 AHNNS
+255 AHNKNN
-260 YSIPSGT
+260 SIPSGT
-267 LAGDKV
+267 LAGDAV

-297 LLAQIVNFNGAG
+297 LLAQIVNFNGTG
-309 SSVFGSVDKDW
+309 SKVFGSADKDW
-320 AMVFKQLDIV
+320 NMVFKQLDIV
-330 WNMCWNPTDKL
+330 WNMCWNSKDKL
-341 MYHAFEANAGTG
+341 MYHAFEANAGTKE
-353 TSKSHAD
+353 SNSHAD
-360 TWAGLNG
+360 TWQGLNG
-367 TTEPYTFHSA
+367 KTEPYTFHSA

-400 AGRTS
+400 AGRTT
-405 DANYTTLRNH
+405 DANYTTLKTH
-415 LQELAAGIVA
+415 LQDLAAGIVA
-425 RQASNGGWYQ
+425 RQADNGGWYQ

-442 FKATSYNGKSASAT
+442 FEATSYNSNWSGKPASAT

-470 LFKAVRLGLIDAK
+470 LFKAARLGLIDAK

-491 FECLVNNYTYLKDGS
+491 FEYLVNNYTYQKDGS

-519 GGTGNDYAAGGKKYR
+519 GGTDGIYAEGGKKFR

-545 DVPMVK
+545 DVPMVIK
-551 KIEELTEGKV
+551 SEGITEGKV

-580 NASQILFSYDLKP
+580 GSAQILFSYDLQP
-593 AYDLTQSGA
+593 SYDLTQSDA

-617 TYQWYDATTKVAVEG
+617 TYQWYDANTDAAVKG
-632 ATKAQFTPQTTGN
+632 ATEAQFIPQTTGN
-645 YYCKATVDNTSIQTS
+645 YYCKATVGSTSIQTS

-667 SNSSAD
+667 
-673 KQKFTVTATA
+673 
-683 ENGTVEIKDGAGNVV
+683 
-698 TSGTQVEEGT
+698 
-708 KLVFTANANTGYVFD
+708 
-723 NWTATG
+723 
-729 GEASDNVYTISSI
+729 
-742 AADVNVKA
+742 
-750 NFKKENT
+750 NT
-757 GGGDTMETTLFSME
+757 GGGETGGETTLFSMVTTA
-771 INSSPASLTVAQKTD
+771 ASDVSVASGATQSLDGNADK
-786 NKPTLEQLTSDHAA
+786 
-800 ITGGTVTLVNNR
+800 TGGSAELYNGKSSATVMISKTEGVKLNGSSKSYMQVTL
-812 SKDWTPFSN
+812 D
-821 ASITVSD
+821 
-828 ISKNYIRINLG
+828 
-839 KPLDAGDVIN
+839 KPLAKGDVIAAPGCGSSFYVTSADTKTTDAPKVN
-849 IKDNSK
+849 ATGYTIPENSDLIGK
-855 VFKLSA
+855 TMIYFWS
-861 EASSS
+861 
-866 NSVSTANGS
+866 G
-875 YTLDA
+875 
-880 NSVLKGKNEIF
+880 KGK
-891 VFWSDKSNPLS
+891 
-902 SITITRKTTTQTTSP
+902 SITITRKTTIPTTSP

-938 VRVYGTADKLL
+938 VKVYGIGDKLL
-949 TLGSDYTLSFSTDNN
+949 TLDTDYKLSFSTDND
-964 NVTINENG
+964 NVTINDKG
-972 VFTAAGSKSNY
+972 VFTAAGSQFNY
-983 TEGVTTVTVTATP
+983 TEGVTHVTVTATP

-1026 AFKGA
+1026 AYKGA
-1031 TIKVKTGTKK
+1031 TIKVATGTKK
-1041 TIEVPLNYGGEN
+1041 TIEVPLNYGGED

-1065 PSLKLTNSNNT
+1065 NLSGLKNSNNT
-1076 MACTFSTVGT
+1076 MTCTFSTADK
-1086 YTITVSATPKI
+1086 YTITVSATPKV
-1097 INQGT
+1097 INQGK

-1111 YDAPDNVTFTVDV
+1111 YDAPDNVTFTVEV

-1135 NPSADKTIYVGEV
+1135 NPSTDKTIYVGDV

-1176 APDFCKVDAA
+1176 APDVCKVDAA

-1212 VFAYLLVSVD
+1212 VFKYVLVSVD

-1329 VKGGT
+1329 VKGST

-1392 VASEATIS
+1392 VASETTIS
-1400 ATGGKLTVADKN
+1400 ATGGKLTVADKK

-1549 PVTNYEFNDGE
+1549 TVTNYEFNDDA
-1560 TNIIVPTK
+1560 TNTIELTK

-1600 DAIFGKTYDRDTP
+1600 DAIFGKTYDRGTP
-1613 DGTQILYFDRVEG
+1613 NGTQILYFDRVEG

-1681 GYVWMSSYSNDLTV
+1681 GYVWMASYSNDLTV

-1739 LTVGIGSNVTT
+1739 LTVGMGSNVTT

>member
-1 MRNLPNSDIYSL
+1 
-13 FFNIIYFDWSFFFIT
+13 
-28 FASTIWYEDNFDIL
+28 
-42 LMRKEKTLVQ
+42 
-52 TTKKYIKINL
+52 
-62 QTKFSYLFMKKEE
+62 MKKEE

-113 AGDGVKFNP
+113 AGDGDGVKFNP

-129 AINSRAHDFYANST
+129 AINSRAHDFYANT
-143 AFGLAKYKADGT
+143 TKFGLAKFDADGT

-231 NKNASETDKTH
+231 NKNASETDKKN
-242 AKTAIGRATTGLI
+242 AKTAIGRATEGLI

-260 YSIPSGT
+260 YSIQSGT
-267 LAGDKV
+267 LAGDAV
-273 VGGWFHKTAYNNQMW
+273 VGGWFHKAAYNNQMW

-297 LLAQIVNFNGAG
+297 LLAQIVNFNGNG
-309 SSVFGSVDKDW
+309 SNVFGSANDDW
-320 AMVFKQLDIV
+320 NMVFKQLNIV
-330 WNMCWNPTDKL
+330 WNMCWNSTDKL

-367 TTEPYTFHSA
+367 TTKPYTFHSA

-400 AGRTS
+400 AGRTT
-405 DANYTTLRNH
+405 DANYTTLKTH

-425 RQASNGGWYQ
+425 RQADNGGWYQ

-442 FKATSYNGKSASAT
+442 FEATSYNSNWSGKPASAT

-470 LFKAVRLGLIDAK
+470 LFKAARLGLIDAK

-519 GGTGNDYAAGGKKYR
+519 GGTGTDYAKGGKKYR

-580 NASQILFSYDLKP
+580 GSAQILFSYDLQP
-593 AYDLTQSGA
+593 SYDLTQSDA

-617 TYQWYDATTKVAVEG
+617 TYQWYDATTNTAVEG

-645 YYCKATVDNTSIQTS
+645 YYCEATVGSTSIKTS
-660 TTNIKVN
+660 ATNINVN

-683 ENGTVEIKDGAGNVV
+683 ENGTVEIKDGNDNVV
-698 TSGTQVEEGT
+698 KSGTQVEEGT
-708 KLVFTANANTGYVFD
+708 KLIFTAKANTGYVFD
-723 NWTATG
+723 SWTATG
-729 GEASDNVYTISSI
+729 GAADGNVYTISSLN
-742 AADVNVKA
+742 ADANVTA
-750 NFKKENT
+750 NFKEKNT
-757 GGGDTMETTLFSME
+757 GGGETVETTLFSMVTTAASDVSVASGATQSLDGNADKTGGSAE
-771 INSSPASLTVAQKTD
+771 LYNGKSSATVMISKTEGVKLNGSSKSYMQVTL
-786 NKPTLEQLTSDHAA
+786 NKPLA
-800 ITGGTVTLVNNR
+800 
-812 SKDWTPFSN
+812 K
-821 ASITVSD
+821 
-828 ISKNYIRINLG
+828 
-839 KPLDAGDVIN
+839 GDVIAAPGCGSSFYVTSADTN
-849 IKDNSK
+849 KDAHEVNATGYTIPENSDLIGK
-855 VFKLSA
+855 TVIYFWR
-861 EASSS
+861 
-866 NSVSTANGS
+866 G
-875 YTLDA
+875 
-880 NSVLKGKNEIF
+880 KGK
-891 VFWSDKSNPLS
+891 
-902 SITITRKTTTQTTSP
+902 SITITRKTTTPTTPP

-923 DVEMNVTDEETRQPE
+923 NVEMNVTDEVTKQPE
-938 VRVYGTADKLL
+938 VKVYGTVDKLL

-983 TEGVTTVTVTATP
+983 TEGVTNVTVTATP
-996 SAALAEKYTEA
+996 SAELAGQYTEA
-1007 KWTFKFTV
+1007 TETFTFTV

-1041 TIEVPLNYGGEN
+1041 TIEVPLNYGGED

-1076 MACTFSTVGT
+1076 MTYTFRTVGT

-1097 INQGT
+1097 INQGK

-1111 YDAPDNVTFTVDV
+1111 YDAPEAVTFTVDV
-1124 SGSYTVPTVTL
+1124 SDGYKVPKVTL

-1176 APDFCKVDAA
+1176 APDVCKVDAT
-1186 TGKIEGVSAGDKV
+1186 TGKIEGVSAGDKL

-1207 NGFED
+1207 DGFED

-1228 VKAPGSGVTYS
+1228 VKAPGSGVKYS
-1239 PMTPLFNQN
+1239 PMTPFFNQN

-1257 WSFTDRDTAPVSK
+1257 WSFTDRPKAPVSS

-1329 VKGGT
+1329 VTGGT

-1412 ATDKL
+1412 ATGDLKD
-1417 ANPYDITNYPCNITG
+1417 PYKITNYPCNITG
-1432 LATGPATTGGGKD
+1432 LASGPSTTGGGKN
-1445 SNPSPK
+1445 SNPSPTIEDVK
-1451 VEEVMKHFRGMTSF
+1451 NHFRGMTSF
-1465 VMTEAGFQNNVYE
+1465 EMTATGFQNNVYE
-1478 SNIDNKVT
+1478 SNIDNKET
-1486 WGDNATPNNGA
+1486 WKNNATPNNGA

-1549 PVTNYEFNDGE
+1549 TVKNYEFNDDA
-1560 TNIIVPTK
+1560 TNTIELTK
-1568 AGELS
+1568 AGELT

-1582 AGVWTT
+1582 AGVWAT

-1613 DGTQILYFDRVEG
+1613 NGTQILYFDRVEG

-1646 IKPAQDVASINTAE
+1646 IKPTKEVASINTAE

-1672 QPAEWCKGN
+1672 QPAEWCSGN
-1681 GYVWMSSYSNDLTV
+1681 GYVWMSSYSNGLTV

-1739 LTVGIGSNVTT
+1739 LTVGMGSNVTT
-1750 DETSAIDGILIDGD
+1750 DETSAIGGILIDGD

-1796 GGVYVVNGKKV
+1796 GGVYVVSGKKV

>member
-1 MRNLPNSDIYSL
+1 
-13 FFNIIYFDWSFFFIT
+13 
-28 FASTIWYEDNFDIL
+28 
-42 LMRKEKTLVQ
+42 
-52 TTKKYIKINL
+52 
-62 QTKFSYLFMKKEE
+62 MKKEE
-75 QSFGCGISM
+75 QSFGCGISV

-106 ATVVAKA
+106 ATLAAKA
-113 AGDGVKFNP
+113 AGDGDGVKFNP

-162 DTKEKLD
+162 DTKKKLD

-220 NAVKLYIGVYN
+220 NAVKLYIGIYN
-231 NKNASETDKTH
+231 YKNASATDKTN
-242 AKTAIGRATTGLI
+242 AQTAIGRATEGLI
-255 AHNNS
+255 AHNKNNS
-260 YSIPSGT
+260 IQSGT
-267 LAGDKV
+267 LAGDAV
-273 VGGWFHKTAYNNQMW
+273 VGGWFHKEAYNNQMW

-309 SSVFGSVDKDW
+309 SNVFGSADKDW
-320 AMVFKQLDIV
+320 EMVFKQLNIV
-330 WNMCWNPTDKL
+330 WNQCWNSTDKL

-353 TSKSHAD
+353 KSNSHAD

-367 TTEPYTFHSA
+367 KTEPYTFHSA

-388 FALVDALEAMGK
+388 FALVDALEAMDK
-400 AGRTS
+400 AGRTT
-405 DANYTTLRNH
+405 DANYTTLQSH
-415 LQELAAGIVA
+415 LKDLAAGIVA
-425 RQASNGGWYQ
+425 CQTSDGGWYQ
-435 LLDKTDS
+435 LLDKDNT
-442 FKATSYNGKSASAT
+442 FTATSYNSNWSGKPSSAT

-470 LFKAVRLGLIDAK
+470 LFKAARLGLIDAK

-519 GGTGNDYAAGGKKYR
+519 GGTGTDYAKGGKKYR

-551 KIEELTEGKV
+551 KTEELTEGKV

-617 TYQWYDATTKVAVEG
+617 TYQWYDATTGNAVDG
-632 ATKAQFTPQTTGN
+632 AGTKEAQFTPQTTGD
-645 YYCKATVDNTSIQTS
+645 YYCVATVGSTSIQTS

-667 SNSSAD
+667 
-673 KQKFTVTATA
+673 
-683 ENGTVEIKDGAGNVV
+683 
-698 TSGTQVEEGT
+698 
-708 KLVFTANANTGYVFD
+708 
-723 NWTATG
+723 
-729 GEASDNVYTISSI
+729 
-742 AADVNVKA
+742 
-750 NFKKENT
+750 NT
-757 GGGDTMETTLFSME
+757 GGGETGGETTTETVFSYDV
-771 INSSPASLTVAQKTD
+771 PASGELSTTD
-786 NKPTLEQLTSDHAA
+786 TNEGV
-800 ITGGTVTLVNNR
+800 TGGKIMFASSKNEGDRYKIDNDAKYVKVTLSGN
-812 SKDWTPFSN
+812 SLK
-821 ASITVSD
+821 
-828 ISKNYIRINLG
+828 
-839 KPLDAGDVIN
+839 AGDVISV
-849 IKDNSK
+849 KA
-855 VFKLSA
+855 SA
-861 EASSS
+861 S
-866 NSVSTANGS
+866 NSGYGCFAALDTEKKTTLKLGNLTDKGPEDIS
-875 YTLDA
+875 YTVTERDIL
-880 NSVLKGKNEIF
+880 NGQSSFYLFRESGKSIY
-891 VFWSDKSNPLS
+891 VH
-902 SITITRKTTTQTTSP
+902 SITITRKTTTPTTSP

-923 DVEMNVTDEETRQPE
+923 NVEMNVTDEETRQPE
-938 VRVYGTADKLL
+938 VRVYGIGDKLL
-949 TLGSDYTLSFSTDNN
+949 TLGTDYKLSFSTDND
-964 NVTINENG
+964 NVTINDKG
-972 VFTAAGSKSNY
+972 VFTAAGSQFNY
-983 TEGVTTVTVTATP
+983 TEGVTHVTVTATP
-996 SAALAEKYTEA
+996 SEALAGQYTKATEDF
-1007 KWTFKFTV
+1007 TFTV

-1026 AFKGA
+1026 AYKGA

-1041 TIEVPLNYGGEN
+1041 AIEVPLSYGGED

-1065 PSLKLTNSNNT
+1065 NLSGLKNSNNT
-1076 MACTFSTVGT
+1076 MTCTFSTVGK
-1086 YTITVSATPKI
+1086 YTITVSATPKV
-1097 INQGT
+1097 INQGK

-1111 YDAPDNVTFTVDV
+1111 YDAPEAVTFTVDV
-1124 SGSYTVPTVTL
+1124 NSYTVPKVTL
-1135 NPSADKTIYVGEV
+1135 DPSTDKTIYVGQV

-1159 QGTAIDKSKYT
+1159 QDTAIDKSKYT

-1176 APDFCKVDAA
+1176 APDVCKVDAT

-1228 VKAPGSGVTYS
+1228 VKATGSGEKYS

-1257 WSFTDRDTAPVSK
+1257 WSFTDRQTAPVSK
-1270 EGLTYGDKNKW
+1270 EGLTYGENNKW
-1281 ADDSSKATWVIKGF
+1281 AGDSSPATWLIKGF
-1295 DYYLP
+1295 DYYLS
-1300 GLTCQNA
+1300 GIICQNA

-1412 ATDKL
+1412 ATTDDLKD
-1417 ANPYDITNYPCNITG
+1417 PYKITNYPCNIAG
-1432 LATGPATTGGGKD
+1432 LASGPSTTGGGKKN
-1445 SNPSPK
+1445 SNPSPTIEDVK
-1451 VEEVMKHFRGMTSF
+1451 NHFRGMTSF
-1465 VMTEAGFQNNVYE
+1465 EMTATGFQNNVYE

-1486 WGDNATPNNGA
+1486 WGSYATPNNGA
-1497 DDNVMG
+1497 DDNVKG

-1549 PVTNYEFNDGE
+1549 TVKNYEFDEAAANTIE
-1560 TNIIVPTK
+1560 LTK
-1568 AGELS
+1568 AGELT
-1573 TAKVNRAMK
+1573 TAKVNRAMA

-1613 DGTQILYFDRVEG
+1613 NGTQILYFDRVDG

-1646 IKPAQDVASINTAE
+1646 IKPTKDVASINTAE
-1660 VEGYPYVTIENT
+1660 VKGYPYVTIENT
-1672 QPAEWCKGN
+1672 QPAEWCSGN
-1681 GYVWMSSYSNDLTV
+1681 GYVWMSSYSNGLTV
-1695 KEGDCFISNKDGSFK
+1695 NEGDCFISNKDGSFK

-1739 LTVGIGSNVTT
+1739 LTVGMGSNVTT

-1796 GGVYVVNGKKV
+1796 GGVYVVSGKKV

>member
-1 MRNLPNSDIYSL
+1 
-13 FFNIIYFDWSFFFIT
+13 
-28 FASTIWYEDNFDIL
+28 
-42 LMRKEKTLVQ
+42 
-52 TTKKYIKINL
+52 
-62 QTKFSYLFMKKEE
+62 MKKEE
-75 QSFGCGISM
+75 QSFGCGISV

-113 AGDGVKFNP
+113 AGDGDGVKFNP

-129 AINSRAHDFYANST
+129 AINSRLHDFYGNTKLFGFDVYDANNTKKST
-143 AFGLAKYKADGT
+143 VQWKNDKKANIDK
-155 SVEIKRN
+155 SF
-162 DTKEKLD
+162 D
-169 YVPGLVAKSMIEAA
+169 YVAGLVAKATLEAA
-183 DYYQNFDWSKP
+183 DYYAGFDWSKP
-194 WFASV
+194 WFYSAQAFAAEVTYSNDS
-199 KEYGDAYYNSVPN
+199 KPTLDAM
-212 GGGSLDDL
+212 
-220 NAVKLYIGVYN
+220 NAVKMYFPILSSSLKSDNVVTKANTALANLANDMKNYNTNYSIGGSKSTLN
-231 NKNASETDKTH
+231 EGNASDAQKQMF
-242 AKTAIGRATTGLI
+242 
-255 AHNNS
+255 
-260 YSIPSGT
+260 
-267 LAGDKV
+267 
-273 VGGWFHKTAYNNQMW
+273 GGWFHKSSDYVDQMW

-297 LLAQIVNFNGAG
+297 TLAQLTGYLGDSKNI
-309 SSVFGSVDKDW
+309 FGSKEADW
-320 AMVFKQLDIV
+320 NMVAKQLNIV
-330 WNMCWNPTDKL
+330 WNQCWDSNKQL
-341 MYHAFEANAGTG
+341 MYHAFSATG
-353 TSKSHAD
+353 DAKASTKTND
-360 TWAGLNG
+360 TWAGISNSADA
-367 TTEPYTFHSA
+367 PVYHSA
-377 AYWGRANAWYI
+377 AFWGRANSWYF
-388 FALVDALEAMGK
+388 FALVDALEAMK
-400 AGRTS
+400 NDKQENTE
-405 DANYTTLRNH
+405 NYKTLKSH
-415 LQELAAGIVA
+415 LDSFAAGIVKW
-425 RQASNGGWYQ
+425 QDQTTGGWYQ
-435 LLDKTDS
+435 VMDEKGDY
-442 FKATSYNGKSASAT
+442 KASNYNSSYRWTTSYN

-470 LFKAVRLGLIDAK
+470 LFKAVRLGLLEDTYRGA
-483 YKENAKKA
+483 AKKA
-491 FECLVNNYTYLKDGS
+491 FEGIVNNFVAPKADGTIN
-506 LEIWGSCR
+506 IWSSSR

-519 GGTGNDYAAGGKKYR
+519 GSHYR
-534 DGSNEYYLLGY
+534 DGSKIYYILGT
-545 DVPMVK
+545 DT
-551 KIEELTEGKV
+551 KIVTKEDNLTEGKV

-580 NASQILFSYDLKP
+580 GSAQILFSYDLKP
-593 AYDLTQSGA
+593 AYDLTQSDA
-602 TAPKVEVCGTGAANA
+602 TAPKVEVCGTDAANA

-632 ATKAQFTPQTTGN
+632 ATKAQFTPQATGN

-660 TTNIKVN
+660 ATNIKVN

-708 KLVFTANANTGYVFD
+708 TLIFTATANTGYVFGS
-723 NWTATG
+723 WEATG
-729 GEASDNVYTISSI
+729 GKADGNVYTISSLN
-742 AADVNVKA
+742 ADANVTA
-750 NFKKENT
+750 NFIKENT
-757 GGGDTMETTLFSME
+757 GGGDTMETTLFSMVTTTT
-771 INSSPASLTVAQKTD
+771 NKVRVASKTIQTLD
-786 NKPTLEQLTSDHAA
+786 NYAN
-800 ITGGTVTLVNNR
+800 ITGGSAVLYNGHATDEKEMISSTDGVNLNGSSKSYMKVTL
-812 SKDWTPFSN
+812 D
-821 ASITVSD
+821 
-828 ISKNYIRINLG
+828 
-839 KPLDAGDVIN
+839 KPLAKGDVIAAPDCGSPFYVTSADTKTTDVPEVN
-849 IKDNSK
+849 ATGYTIPENSDLIGK
-855 VFKLSA
+855 TVIYFWR
-861 EASSS
+861 
-866 NSVSTANGS
+866 G
-875 YTLDA
+875 
-880 NSVLKGKNEIF
+880 KGK
-891 VFWSDKSNPLS
+891 
-902 SITITRKTTTQTTSP
+902 SITITRKTTTPTTSP

-923 DVEMNVTDEETRQPE
+923 DVEMNVTDEVTKQPE
-938 VRVYGTADKLL
+938 VKVYGTADKLL
-949 TLGSDYTLSFSTDNN
+949 TLGSDYTLSFSTDND
-964 NVTINENG
+964 NVTIKDG

-983 TEGVTTVTVTATP
+983 TEGVTHVTVTATP
-996 SAALAEKYTEA
+996 SEKLAGQYTKATE
-1007 KWTFKFTV
+1007 TFTFTV
-1015 RKGKMKPVFMP
+1015 RKGK
-1026 AFKGA
+1026 
-1031 TIKVKTGTKK
+1031 
-1041 TIEVPLNYGGEN
+1041 
-1053 VSGYFDVKYSCS
+1053 
-1065 PSLKLTNSNNT
+1065 
-1076 MACTFSTVGT
+1076 
-1086 YTITVSATPKI
+1086 
-1097 INQGT
+1097 
-1102 DDEFNYADE
+1102 
-1111 YDAPDNVTFTVDV
+1111 
-1124 SGSYTVPTVTL
+1124 
-1135 NPSADKTIYVGEV
+1135 
-1148 VDAPAVSVTDA
+1148 
-1159 QGTAIDKSKYT
+1159 
-1170 MEWTSF
+1170 
-1176 APDFCKVDAA
+1176 
-1186 TGKIEGVSAGDKV
+1186 
-1199 KIQLKVSG
+1199 
-1207 NGFED
+1207 
-1212 VFAYLLVSVD
+1212 D

-1239 PMTPLFNQN
+1239 PMTPFFNGD

-1257 WSFTDRDTAPVSK
+1257 WIFTNRDTAPVSK

-1412 ATDKL
+1412 ATGDLKD
-1417 ANPYDITNYPCNITG
+1417 PYKITNYPCNITG
-1432 LATGPATTGGGKD
+1432 LAKGPLTDGGSGKSSD
-1445 SNPSPK
+1445 KSPSPT
-1451 VEEVMKHFRGMTSF
+1451 VEDVKNHFRGMTSF
-1465 VMTEAGFQNNVYE
+1465 EMSASGFQNNVYE
-1478 SNIDNKVT
+1478 SNIDNKDT
-1486 WGDNATPNNGA
+1486 WGESATPNKGA

-1549 PVTNYEFNDGE
+1549 TVKNYEFDEAAANTIE
-1560 TNIIVPTK
+1560 LTK
-1568 AGELS
+1568 AGEL
-1573 TAKVNRAMK
+1573 TKAKVNRKMT

-1613 DGTQILYFDRVEG
+1613 NGTQILYFDRVEG

-1646 IKPAQDVASINTAE
+1646 IKPTKDVASINTAD
-1660 VEGYPYVTIENT
+1660 VEAYPYVTIENAA
-1672 QPAEWCKGN
+1672 PAEWCKGN

-1739 LTVGIGSNVTT
+1739 LTVGMGSNVTT

>member
-1 MRNLPNSDIYSL
+1 
-13 FFNIIYFDWSFFFIT
+13 
-28 FASTIWYEDNFDIL
+28 
-42 LMRKEKTLVQ
+42 
-52 TTKKYIKINL
+52 
-62 QTKFSYLFMKKEE
+62 MKKEE
-75 QSFGCGISM
+75 QSFGCGISV

-106 ATVVAKA
+106 ATVAAKA
-113 AGDGVKFNP
+113 AGDGDGVKFNP

-129 AINSRAHDFYANST
+129 AINSRLHDFYGNTKLFGFDVYDAN
-143 AFGLAKYKADGT
+143 
-155 SVEIKRN
+155 N
-162 DTKEKLD
+162 TKKSEVQWKNGSNNINKSFD
-169 YVPGLVAKSMIEAA
+169 YVAGLVAKATLEAA
-183 DYYQNFDWSKP
+183 DYYAGFDWSKP
-194 WFASV
+194 WFYSAQAFANEVTYSN
-199 KEYGDAYYNSVPN
+199 GTNPTLDAM
-212 GGGSLDDL
+212 
-220 NAVKLYIGVYN
+220 NAVKMYFPILSSSLKSDNVVTKANTALANLANDMKNYNTNYSIGGSKSTLN
-231 NKNASETDKTH
+231 EGNASDAQKQMF
-242 AKTAIGRATTGLI
+242 
-255 AHNNS
+255 
-260 YSIPSGT
+260 
-267 LAGDKV
+267 
-273 VGGWFHKTAYNNQMW
+273 GGWFHKSSDYVDQMW

-297 LLAQIVNFNGAG
+297 TLAQLTGYLGDSKNI
-309 SSVFGSVDKDW
+309 FGSKEADW
-320 AMVFKQLDIV
+320 NMVAKQLNIV
-330 WNMCWNPTDKL
+330 WNQCWDSNKQL
-341 MYHAFEANAGTG
+341 MYHAFSATG
-353 TSKSHAD
+353 AAKASTKTND
-360 TWAGLNG
+360 TWAGISNSADA
-367 TTEPYTFHSA
+367 PVYHSA
-377 AYWGRANAWYI
+377 AFWGRANSWYF
-388 FALVDALEAMGK
+388 FALVDALEAMK
-400 AGRTS
+400 NDNQENT
-405 DANYTTLRNH
+405 DNYKTLKNH
-415 LQELAAGIVA
+415 LDFFAAGIVKW
-425 RQASNGGWYQ
+425 QDKTTGGWYQ
-435 LLDKTDS
+435 VMDENGNY
-442 FKATSYNGKSASAT
+442 KASNYNSSYSWDTSYN
-456 NYIETSATAIFSAA
+456 NYIETSATTIFSAA
-470 LFKAVRLGLIDAK
+470 LFKAVRLGLLGDT
-483 YKENAKKA
+483 YKEAAKKA
-491 FECLVNNYTYLKDGS
+491 FEGIVNNFVAPKADGTIN
-506 LEIWGSCR
+506 IWSSSR

-519 GGTGNDYAAGGKKYR
+519 GKNYR
-534 DGSNEYYLLGY
+534 DGSKDYYILGK
-545 DVPMVK
+545 DT
-551 KIEELTEGKV
+551 KIVTKEDNLTEGKV

-602 TAPKVEVCGTGAANA
+602 TAPKVEVCGTGADQAK
-617 TYQWYDATTKVAVEG
+617 YQWYDANTDAAVKG
-632 ATKAQFTPQTTGN
+632 ATEAQFIPQTTGN

-660 TTNIKVN
+660 ATNIKVN

-683 ENGTVEIKDGAGNVV
+683 ENGTVEIKDGADNVV

-708 KLVFTANANTGYVFD
+708 KLVFTANANTGYAFD
-723 NWTATG
+723 SWTATG

-757 GGGDTMETTLFSME
+757 GGGDTMETTLFSMVTTVV
-771 INSSPASLTVAQKTD
+771 NKVRVASKTIQTLD
-786 NKPTLEQLTSDHAA
+786 NYAN
-800 ITGGTVTLVNNR
+800 ITGGSAVLYNGHATDEKEMISSTYGVKLNGSNMSYMKVTLN
-812 SKDWTPFSN
+812 
-821 ASITVSD
+821 
-828 ISKNYIRINLG
+828 
-839 KPLDAGDVIN
+839 KPLAKGDVIAAPDCGSSFYVTSADTN
-849 IKDNSK
+849 KDAPEVNATGYTIPENSDLIGK
-855 VFKLSA
+855 TVIYFWS
-861 EASSS
+861 
-866 NSVSTANGS
+866 G
-875 YTLDA
+875 
-880 NSVLKGKNEIF
+880 KGK
-891 VFWSDKSNPLS
+891 
-902 SITITRKTTTQTTSP
+902 SITITRKTTTPTTSP

-923 DVEMNVTDEETRQPE
+923 NVEMNVTDEETRQPE
-938 VRVYGTADKLL
+938 VRVYGIGDKLL
-949 TLGSDYTLSFSTDNN
+949 TLGTDYKLSFSTDND
-964 NVTINENG
+964 NVTINDKG
-972 VFTAAGSKSNY
+972 VFTAAGSQFNY
-983 TEGVTTVTVTATP
+983 TEGVTHVTVTATP
-996 SAALAEKYTEA
+996 SEKLAGQYTKATEDF
-1007 KWTFKFTV
+1007 TFTV
-1015 RKGKMKPVFMP
+1015 RKGKMKPEFMS
-1026 AFKGA
+1026 AFNA
-1031 TIKVKTGTKK
+1031 TTIKVAKGTKK
-1041 TIEVPLNYGGEN
+1041 TIEVPLNYGGED
-1053 VSGYFDVKYSCS
+1053 VSGYFNVGYTCS
-1065 PSLKLTNSNNT
+1065 ALPKLSGSNNK
-1076 MACTFSTVGT
+1076 MT
-1086 YTITVSATPKI
+1086 YTFGAEGKYQITVSATPKI

-1102 DDEFNYADE
+1102 DTEFDYSQE
-1111 YDAPDNVTFTVDV
+1111 YDAPDAVTFTVDV
-1124 SGSYTVPTVTL
+1124 KASYAVPVVTL
-1135 NPSADKTIYVGEV
+1135 NPSAAKTIYVGEV
-1148 VDAPAVSVTDA
+1148 VDAPAVSVTES
-1159 QGTAIDKSKYT
+1159 GTAIDNSKYT

-1176 APDFCKVDAA
+1176 APDVCKVDAT
-1186 TGKIEGVSAGDKV
+1186 TGKIEGVSAGDNV
-1199 KIQLKVSG
+1199 KIQVAVSG
-1207 NGFED
+1207 DGFED
-1212 VFAYLLVSVD
+1212 VFSYILVSVD

-1228 VKAPGSGVTYS
+1228 VKATGSGEKYS

-1257 WSFTDRDTAPVSK
+1257 WSFTDRQTAPVSK
-1270 EGLTYGDKNKW
+1270 EGLTYGENNKW
-1281 ADDSSKATWVIKGF
+1281 AGDSSPATWLIKGF
-1295 DYYLP
+1295 DYYLS
-1300 GLTCQNA
+1300 GITCQNA

-1400 ATGGKLTVADKN
+1400 ATGGKLSVADKN
-1412 ATDKL
+1412 ATGDLKD
-1417 ANPYDITNYPCNITG
+1417 PYKITNYPCNITG
-1432 LATGPATTGGGKD
+1432 LASGPSTTGGGKKN
-1445 SNPSPK
+1445 SNPSPTIEDVK
-1451 VEEVMKHFRGMTSF
+1451 NHFRGMTSF
-1465 VMTEAGFQNNVYE
+1465 EMSASGFQNNVYE

-1486 WGDNATPNNGA
+1486 WGSYATPNNGA
-1497 DDNVMG
+1497 DDNVKS

-1517 TFDVKAGKTYYI
+1517 TFDVKAGKTYYL

-1544 EAKGQ
+1544 ESKGQ
-1549 PVTNYEFNDGE
+1549 TVKNYEFDE
-1560 TNIIVPTK
+1560 TAANTIELTK
-1568 AGELS
+1568 AGELT
-1573 TAKVNRAMK
+1573 TAKVNRAMA

-1613 DGTQILYFDRVEG
+1613 NGTQILYFDRVEG

-1681 GYVWMSSYSNDLTV
+1681 GYVWMSSYSNGLTV

-1710 NFVGDPGTLKGFR
+1710 NFVGAPGTLKGFR

-1739 LTVGIGSNVTT
+1739 LTVGMGSNVTT

>member
-1 MRNLPNSDIYSL
+1 
-13 FFNIIYFDWSFFFIT
+13 
-28 FASTIWYEDNFDIL
+28 
-42 LMRKEKTLVQ
+42 
-52 TTKKYIKINL
+52 
-62 QTKFSYLFMKKEE
+62 MKKEE
-75 QSFGCGISM
+75 QSFGCGISV

-106 ATVVAKA
+106 ATVAAKA
-113 AGDGVKFNP
+113 AGDGDGVKFNP

-162 DTKEKLD
+162 DTKKKLD

-220 NAVKLYIGVYN
+220 NAVKLYIGIYN
-231 NKNASETDKTH
+231 YKNASATDKEN
-242 AKTAIGRATTGLI
+242 AQTAIGRATTGLI
-255 AHNNS
+255 AHNKNN
-260 YSIPSGT
+260 SIPSGT
-267 LAGDKV
+267 LASDAV

-309 SSVFGSVDKDW
+309 SSVFGSADKDW
-320 AMVFKQLDIV
+320 EMVFKQLNIV
-330 WNMCWNPTDKL
+330 WNQCWNSTDKL

-353 TSKSHAD
+353 KSNSHAD

-367 TTEPYTFHSA
+367 TTKPYTFHSA

-388 FALVDALEAMGK
+388 FALVDALEAMDK
-400 AGRTS
+400 AGRTT
-405 DANYTTLRNH
+405 DANYTTLQSH
-415 LQELAAGIVA
+415 LKDLAAGIVA

-442 FKATSYNGKSASAT
+442 FEATSYNSNWSGKPKSAT

-470 LFKAVRLGLIDAK
+470 LFKAARLGLIDAT

-519 GGTGNDYAAGGKKYR
+519 GGTGTDYAKGGKKYR

-551 KIEELTEGKV
+551 KSEGLTEGKV

-602 TAPKVEVCGTGAANA
+602 TAPKVEVCGTGADQAK
-617 TYQWYDATTKVAVEG
+617 YQWYDANTDAAVKG
-632 ATKAQFTPQTTGN
+632 ATEAQFIPQTTGN

-660 TTNIKVN
+660 ATNIKVN

-683 ENGTVEIKDGAGNVV
+683 VNGTVEIKDGADNVV

-708 KLVFTANANTGYVFD
+708 KLIFTAKANTGYVFD
-723 NWTATG
+723 SWTATG

-757 GGGDTMETTLFSME
+757 GGGDTGGETTTETVFSMVTTAE
-771 INSSPASLTVAQKTD
+771 SDVSVASGDTKTLDGNADKTGGSAELYNGKSSATVMISKTEGVKLNGSRNSYMKVTL
-786 NKPTLEQLTSDHAA
+786 NKPLA
-800 ITGGTVTLVNNR
+800 
-812 SKDWTPFSN
+812 K
-821 ASITVSD
+821 
-828 ISKNYIRINLG
+828 
-839 KPLDAGDVIN
+839 GDVIAAPDCGSSFYVTSADTKTTDAPEVN
-849 IKDNSK
+849 ATGYTIPENSDLIGK
-855 VFKLSA
+855 TVIYFWS
-861 EASSS
+861 
-866 NSVSTANGS
+866 G
-875 YTLDA
+875 
-880 NSVLKGKNEIF
+880 KGK
-891 VFWSDKSNPLS
+891 

-923 DVEMNVTDEETRQPE
+923 NVEMNVTDEETLQPE
-938 VRVYGTADKLL
+938 VRVYGIGDKLL
-949 TLGSDYTLSFSTDNN
+949 TLGTDYKLSFSTDND
-964 NVTINENG
+964 NVTINDKG
-972 VFTAAGSKSNY
+972 VFTAAGSQFNY
-983 TEGVTTVTVTATP
+983 TEGVTHVTVTATP
-996 SAALAEKYTEA
+996 SEKLAGQYTKATEDF
-1007 KWTFKFTV
+1007 TFTV
-1015 RKGKMKPVFMP
+1015 RKGKMKPEFMS
-1026 AFKGA
+1026 AFNA
-1031 TIKVKTGTKK
+1031 TTIKVAKGTKK
-1041 TIEVPLNYGGEN
+1041 TIEVPLNYGGED
-1053 VSGYFDVKYSCS
+1053 VSGYFDVGYTCS
-1065 PSLKLTNSNNT
+1065 ALPKLSGSNNK
-1076 MACTFSTVGT
+1076 MT
-1086 YTITVSATPKI
+1086 YTFGAEGKYQITVSATPKI

-1102 DDEFNYADE
+1102 DTEFDYSQE
-1111 YDAPDNVTFTVDV
+1111 YDAPDAVTFTVDV
-1124 SGSYTVPTVTL
+1124 KASYAVPVVTL
-1135 NPSADKTIYVGEV
+1135 NPSAAKTIYVGEV
-1148 VDAPAVSVTDA
+1148 VDAPAVSVTES
-1159 QGTAIDKSKYT
+1159 GTAIDNSKYT

-1176 APDFCKVDAA
+1176 APDVCKVDAT
-1186 TGKIEGVSAGDKV
+1186 TGKIEGVSAGDNV
-1199 KIQLKVSG
+1199 KIQVAVSG
-1207 NGFED
+1207 DGFED
-1212 VFAYLLVSVD
+1212 VFSYILVSVD

-1228 VKAPGSGVTYS
+1228 VKATGSGEKYS

-1257 WSFTDRDTAPVSK
+1257 WSFTDRPKAPVSS
-1270 EGLTYGDKNKW
+1270 EGLTYGTNNKW

-1319 TQWYDGKLQK
+1319 TQWYDGTLKK
-1329 VKGGT
+1329 KEGGT

-1400 ATGGKLTVADKN
+1400 ATGGKLSVADKN
-1412 ATDKL
+1412 ATGDLKD
-1417 ANPYDITNYPCNITG
+1417 PYKITNYPCNITG
-1432 LATGPATTGGGKD
+1432 LASGPSTTGGGKKN
-1445 SNPSPK
+1445 SNPSPTIEDVK
-1451 VEEVMKHFRGMTSF
+1451 NHFRGMTSF
-1465 VMTEAGFQNNVYE
+1465 EMTATGFQNNVYE

-1486 WGDNATPNNGA
+1486 WGSYATPNNGA
-1497 DDNVMG
+1497 DDNVKG

-1549 PVTNYEFNDGE
+1549 TVKNYEFDEAAANTIE
-1560 TNIIVPTK
+1560 LTK
-1568 AGELS
+1568 AGELT
-1573 TAKVNRAMK
+1573 TAKVNRAMA

-1646 IKPAQDVASINTAE
+1646 IKPTKDVASINTAE
-1660 VEGYPYVTIENT
+1660 VKGYPYVTIENAA
-1672 QPAEWCKGN
+1672 PAEWCKGN

-1695 KEGDCFISNKDGSFK
+1695 KEGDCFISNNDGSFK

-1739 LTVGIGSNVTT
+1739 LTVGMGSNVTT

-1796 GGVYVVNGKKV
+1796 GGVYVVSGKKV

>member
-1 MRNLPNSDIYSL
+1 
-13 FFNIIYFDWSFFFIT
+13 
-28 FASTIWYEDNFDIL
+28 
-42 LMRKEKTLVQ
+42 
-52 TTKKYIKINL
+52 
-62 QTKFSYLFMKKEE
+62 MKKEE
-75 QSFGCGISM
+75 QSFCCGISV
-84 SQKGHALSGWILRIV
+84 SQKSHALSGWILRFV

-106 ATVVAKA
+106 ATLTAKA
-113 AGDGVKFNP
+113 ASDGDGVKFNKD
-122 GVRYSQW
+122 VRYSQW
-129 AINSRAHDFYANST
+129 AINSRAHDFYANKNES
-143 AFGLAKYKADGT
+143 GLAKYKVDGT
-155 SVEIKRN
+155 SVVKVGNRTTN
-162 DTKEKLD
+162 KLD

-199 KEYGDAYYNSVPN
+199 KEYGDAYYKSVPN

-220 NAVKLYIGVYN
+220 NAVKLYIGIYN
-231 NKNASETDKTH
+231 NTNASETDRAN
-242 AKTAIGRATTGLI
+242 AKTAIGRATDGLKV
-255 AHNNS
+255 HNTKF
-260 YSIPSGT
+260 SIQTGT
-267 LAGDKV
+267 LAGNSV
-273 VGGWFHKTAYNNQMW
+273 VGGWFHKEAYNNQMW

-297 LLAQIVNFNGAG
+297 LLAQIVNFNGTG
-309 SSVFGSVDKDW
+309 SNVFGSANDDW
-320 AMVFKQLDIV
+320 NMVFKQLDIV
-330 WNMCWNPTDKL
+330 WNMCWNRTDKL

-353 TSKSHAD
+353 TSNSHAD
-360 TWAGLNG
+360 TWQGLNG
-367 TTEPYTFHSA
+367 TTKPYTFHSA

-388 FALVDALEAMGK
+388 FALVDALEAMGEV
-400 AGRTS
+400 GRTS
-405 DANYTTLRNH
+405 DDNYTTLKSH
-415 LQELAAGIVA
+415 LQELATGIVA
-425 RQASNGGWYQ
+425 RQASSGGWYQ
-435 LLDKTDS
+435 LLDKDNT
-442 FKATSYNGKSASAT
+442 FTPTSYNSNWSGKPKSAT

-519 GGTGNDYAAGGKKYR
+519 GGTGTEYAAGGKKFR

-551 KIEELTEGKV
+551 KMEGLTEGKV

-567 AATEYERAYQNQD
+567 AATEYERAYQNQ
-580 NASQILFSYDLKP
+580 NGSAQILFSYDLQP
-593 AYDLTQSGA
+593 SYDLTQSGA
-602 TAPKVEVCGTGAANA
+602 AAPVVEVCGTDAANA
-617 TYQWYDATTKVAVEG
+617 TYQWCDATTNATVAG
-632 ATKAQFTPQTTGN
+632 ATKASFTPSETGN
-645 YYCKATVDNTSIQTS
+645 YYCKATVGNTNIQTS
-660 TTNIKVN
+660 TTTITVN
-667 SNSSAD
+667 SGSSAD

-683 ENGTVEIKDGAGNVV
+683 VNGTVEIKDGNGNAV

-708 KLVFTANANTGYVFD
+708 KLIFTATANAGYVFGSWD
-723 NWTATG
+723 AIG
-729 GEASDNVYTISSI
+729 GAADGNVYTINSLT
-742 AADVNVKA
+742 ADANVTA
-750 NFKKENT
+750 NFKEKNA
-757 GGGDTMETTLFSME
+757 GGGETVETTLFSME
-771 INSSPASLTVAQKTD
+771 TTATSEVSVASGATQTLDGNATIISGGSAVLYNGKSS
-786 NKPTLEQLTSDHAA
+786 
-800 ITGGTVTLVNNR
+800 GTVM
-812 SKDWTPFSN
+812 
-821 ASITVSD
+821 
-828 ISKNYIRINLG
+828 ISKTEGLKLNGSSKSYMKVTLD
-839 KPLDAGDVIN
+839 KPLAKGDVIAAPGCGSN
-849 IKDNSK
+849 VFYVTSAGTKATDAEVNATGYTIPENSD
-855 VFKLSA
+855 LI
-861 EASSS
+861 
-866 NSVSTANGS
+866 
-875 YTLDA
+875 
-880 NSVLKGKNEIF
+880 GKTVIY
-891 VFWSDKSNPLS
+891 FWSGRGK
-902 SITITRKTTTQTTSP
+902 SITITRKITTPTTSR

-923 DVEMNVTDEETRQPE
+923 DVEMNVTDEVTKQPE
-938 VRVYGTADKLL
+938 VKVYGTAGKLL

-964 NVTINENG
+964 NVTIDDKG
-972 VFTAAGSKSNY
+972 VLTAAGSKSNY

-996 SAALAEKYTEA
+996 SAALAGKYTKA
-1007 KWTFKFTV
+1007 TTTFTFTV
-1015 RKGKMKPVFMP
+1015 RKGKMKPVFMS
-1026 AFKGA
+1026 AFNGA
-1031 TIKVKTGTKK
+1031 TIKVRKGNKK
-1041 TIEVPLNYGGEN
+1041 TIEVPLNYGGED
-1053 VSGYFDVKYSCS
+1053 VSGYFNVKYSCDALS
-1065 PSLKLTNSNNT
+1065 KLTSSNNT
-1076 MACTFSTVGT
+1076 MTYTFSTTGK
-1086 YTITVSATPKI
+1086 YQIKVSATPKI
-1097 INQGT
+1097 INQGK
-1102 DDEFNYADE
+1102 DDEFDYADE
-1111 YDAPDNVTFTVDV
+1111 YDTPVNVTFTVDV
-1124 SGSYTVPTVTL
+1124 SGTYTVPTVKL
-1135 NPSADKTIYVGEV
+1135 DPSTSKTIYVGEV

-1159 QGTAIDKSKYT
+1159 SETAIDKGKYT

-1176 APDFCKVDAA
+1176 APDVCKVDAA

-1207 NGFED
+1207 ESFED
-1212 VFAYLLVSVD
+1212 VFRYVLVSVD

-1228 VKAPGSGVTYS
+1228 VQAPGPKETYS
-1239 PMTPLFNQN
+1239 PMTPLFNGD

-1257 WSFTDRDTAPVSK
+1257 WIFTNRPTAPVSK
-1270 EGLTYGDKNKW
+1270 EGLTYGTKNKW

-1319 TQWYDGKLQK
+1319 TQWYNGKLQE

-1362 FQNGVFDKSGGVY
+1362 FQNGVFDKSDGVY

-1400 ATGGKLTVADKN
+1400 ATGGKLTVANKN
-1412 ATDKL
+1412 ATGDLKD
-1417 ANPYDITNYPCNITG
+1417 PYKITNYPCNITG
-1432 LATGPATTGGGKD
+1432 LATGPATTGGGKN
-1445 SNPSPK
+1445 SNPSPT
-1451 VEEVMKHFRGMTSF
+1451 VEDVMKHFRGMKSF
-1465 VMTEAGFQNNVYE
+1465 DMSATGFQNNVYE
-1478 SNIDNKVT
+1478 SNIDNKTT
-1486 WGDNATPNNGA
+1486 WGKNATPNNGA

-1544 EAKGQ
+1544 EAAGQ
-1549 PVTNYEFNDGE
+1549 TVKNYEFNDDA
-1560 TNIIVPTK
+1560 TNTIVPTK
-1568 AGELS
+1568 AGELT
-1573 TAKVNRAMK
+1573 TAKVNRAMTH
-1582 AGVWTT
+1582 GVWTT

-1600 DAIFGKTYDRDTP
+1600 DAIFGKTYDRDNTN
-1613 DGTQILYFDRVEG
+1613 GTQILYFDRVEG

-1646 IKPAQDVASINTAE
+1646 IKPAKEVTSINTAD
-1660 VEGYPYVTIENT
+1660 VKAYPYVTIENT

-1681 GYVWMSSYSNDLTV
+1681 GYVWMSSYSNDMTV
-1695 KEGDCFISNKDGSFK
+1695 QAGDCFISNNDGSFK
-1710 NFVGDPGTLKGFR
+1710 NFVGDSGTLKGFR
-1723 GYLKN
+1723 GYLKH

-1739 LTVGIGSNVTT
+1739 LTVGMGSNVTS

>member
-1 MRNLPNSDIYSL
+1 
-13 FFNIIYFDWSFFFIT
+13 
-28 FASTIWYEDNFDIL
+28 
-42 LMRKEKTLVQ
+42 
-52 TTKKYIKINL
+52 
-62 QTKFSYLFMKKEE
+62 MKKEE
-75 QSFGCGISM
+75 QSFCCGISV
-84 SQKGHALSGWILRIV
+84 SQKDHALSGWILRFV

-106 ATVVAKA
+106 ATLAAKA
-113 AGDGVKFNP
+113 ASDGDGVKFNKD
-122 GVRYSQW
+122 VRYSQW

-143 AFGLAKYKADGT
+143 AFGLAKYKADGKN
-155 SVEIKRN
+155 VEIKRN
-162 DTKEKLD
+162 DTKKKLD

-183 DYYQNFDWSKP
+183 DYYQIFDWSKP

-231 NKNASETDKTH
+231 NKNASETDRAN
-242 AKTAIGRATTGLI
+242 AKTAIGRATDGLK

-260 YSIPSGT
+260 NSIQSGT
-267 LAGDKV
+267 LAGDAV
-273 VGGWFHKTAYNNQMW
+273 VGGWFHKAIYNNQMW

-297 LLAQIVNFNGAG
+297 LLAQIVNFNGTG
-309 SSVFGSVDKDW
+309 SNVFGSADKDW

-330 WNMCWNPTDKL
+330 WNMCWNSTDKL

-360 TWAGLNG
+360 TWKGLNG
-367 TTEPYTFHSA
+367 TTKPYTFHSA

-405 DANYTTLRNH
+405 DANYTSLKNH
-415 LQELAAGIVA
+415 LQDLAAGIVE

-470 LFKAVRLGLIDAK
+470 LFKAVRLGLIDTK

-519 GGTGNDYAAGGKKYR
+519 GGTGSDYVAGGKKFR

-545 DVPMVK
+545 DVPMVMK
-551 KIEELTEGKV
+551 TEELTEGKV

-580 NASQILFSYDLKP
+580 GSAQILFSYDLKP
-593 AYDLTQSGA
+593 SYDLTQSGS
-602 TAPKVEVCGTGAANA
+602 APVVEVCGTDAANA
-617 TYQWYDATTKVAVEG
+617 KYQWYDATTNAAVEG
-632 ATKAQFTPQTTGN
+632 ATEASFTPSATGN
-645 YYCKATVDNTSIQTS
+645 YYCKAAVGSTSIQTS

-683 ENGTVEIKDGAGNVV
+683 VNGTVEIKDGNDNVV

-708 KLVFTANANTGYVFD
+708 KLIFTATANTGYVFD
-723 NWTATG
+723 SWTATATG
-729 GEASDNVYTISSI
+729 GTANGNVYTINSL
-742 AADVNVKA
+742 AADANVKA
-750 NFKKENT
+750 KFKEDNT
-757 GGGDTMETTLFSME
+757 GGGETVETTLFSME
-771 INSSPASLTVAQKTD
+771 TTATSEVSVASKATKTLD
-786 NKPTLEQLTSDHAA
+786 GNAT
-800 ITGGTVTLVNNR
+800 ITGGSAVLYNGKSSGTVMISKTEGVKLNGSDNSYMKVTLN
-812 SKDWTPFSN
+812 
-821 ASITVSD
+821 
-828 ISKNYIRINLG
+828 
-839 KPLDAGDVIN
+839 KPLAKGDVIAAPGCVTAFN
-849 IKDNSK
+849 
-855 VFKLSA
+855 VT
-861 EASSS
+861 
-866 NSVSTANGS
+866 STASKSTNLTVNATG
-875 YTLDA
+875 YTIPE
-880 NSVLKGKNEIF
+880 NSDLIGKTVIYFWTGKGK
-891 VFWSDKSNPLS
+891 
-902 SITITRKTTTQTTSP
+902 SITISRKTTTQTTSQ

-923 DVEMNVTDEETRQPE
+923 DVEMNVTDEETKQPE
-938 VRVYGTADKLL
+938 VKVYGTDGKLL
-949 TLGSDYTLSFSTDNN
+949 TLGTDYTLSFSTPDNS
-964 NVTINENG
+964 NVTVNENG
-972 VFTAAGSKSNY
+972 VFTAAGSQSNY
-983 TEGVTTVTVTATP
+983 TEGVTNVTVTATP
-996 SAALAEKYTEA
+996 SAALAGQYTKA
-1007 KWTFKFTV
+1007 TSTFTFTV
-1015 RKGKMKPVFMP
+1015 RKGKMKPVFMS
-1026 AFKGA
+1026 AFNGA

-1041 TIEVPLNYGGEN
+1041 TIEVPLNYGGED

-1076 MACTFSTVGT
+1076 MTCTFSTVGT

-1111 YDAPDNVTFTVDV
+1111 YDAPDNVTFTVEV
-1124 SGSYTVPTVTL
+1124 NGSYTVPTVTL
-1135 NPSADKTIYVGEV
+1135 NPSTDKTIYVGDV

-1159 QGTAIDKSKYT
+1159 SGTAIDNYT

-1176 APDFCKVDAA
+1176 APDVCKVDAA

-1207 NGFED
+1207 DSFED
-1212 VFAYLLVSVD
+1212 VFAYVLVSVD

-1228 VKAPGSGVTYS
+1228 VKAPNSGVTYS
-1239 PMTPLFNQN
+1239 PMTPVFNGD

-1319 TQWYDGKLQK
+1319 TQWYNGKLQP
-1329 VKGGT
+1329 VEGST

-1362 FQNGVFDKSGGVY
+1362 FQNGVFDKSDGVY

-1412 ATDKL
+1412 ATGDL
-1417 ANPYDITNYPCNITG
+1417 ANPYKITNYPCNIKG

-1445 SNPSPK
+1445 SNPSPT
-1451 VEEVMKHFRGMTSF
+1451 VDDVMKHFRGMKSF
-1465 VMTEAGFQNNVYE
+1465 VMTGAGFQNNVYE
-1478 SNIDNKVT
+1478 SNIDNKDT

-1497 DDNVMG
+1497 DDNVKG

-1544 EAKGQ
+1544 EAAVQTVK
-1549 PVTNYEFNDGE
+1549 NYEFNDDA
-1560 TNIIVPTK
+1560 TNTIVLTK
-1568 AGELS
+1568 AGELT
-1573 TAKVNRAMK
+1573 TAKVNRAMT

-1600 DAIFGKTYDRDTP
+1600 DAIFGKTYDRDHL

-1646 IKPAQDVASINTAE
+1646 IKPTKEVTSINTAE
-1660 VEGYPYVTIENT
+1660 VTAYPYVTIENAK
-1672 QPAEWCKGN
+1672 PAEWCSGN
-1681 GYVWMSSYSNDLTV
+1681 GYVWKSSYSNDLEV
-1695 KEGDCFISNKDGSFK
+1695 KAGDCFISNNDGSFK
-1710 NFVGDPGTLKGFR
+1710 NFVGTPGKLKGFR
-1723 GYLKN
+1723 GYLKH

-1739 LTVGIGSNVTT
+1739 LTVGMGSNVTS

-1791 FQALP
+1791 IQALP

>member
-1 MRNLPNSDIYSL
+1 
-13 FFNIIYFDWSFFFIT
+13 
-28 FASTIWYEDNFDIL
+28 
-42 LMRKEKTLVQ
+42 
-52 TTKKYIKINL
+52 
-62 QTKFSYLFMKKEE
+62 MKKEE
-75 QSFGCGISM
+75 QSFGCGISV

-106 ATVVAKA
+106 ATVAAKA
-113 AGDGVKFNP
+113 AGDGDGVKFNP

-155 SVEIKRN
+155 SVEIKRK
-162 DTKEKLD
+162 DSKDKLD

-220 NAVKLYIGVYN
+220 NAVKLYIGIYN
-231 NKNASETDKTH
+231 YKNASATDKTN
-242 AKTAIGRATTGLI
+242 AQTAIGRATTGLI
-255 AHNNS
+255 AHNKNN
-260 YSIPSGT
+260 SIPSGT
-267 LAGDKV
+267 LAGDAV
-273 VGGWFHKTAYNNQMW
+273 VGGWFHKEAYNNQMW

-297 LLAQIVNFNGAG
+297 LLAQIVNFNGDG
-309 SSVFGSVDKDW
+309 SNVFGSADKDW
-320 AMVFKQLDIV
+320 EMVVKQLNIV
-330 WNMCWNPTDKL
+330 WDMCWNSTDKL

-367 TTEPYTFHSA
+367 TTKPYTFHSA

-405 DANYTTLRNH
+405 DANYTTLKNH
-415 LQELAAGIVA
+415 LQDLAAGIVA
-425 RQASNGGWYQ
+425 RQADNGGWYQ
-435 LLDKTDS
+435 LLDKDNT
-442 FKATSYNGKSASAT
+442 FTATSYNSNWSGKPSSAT

-470 LFKAVRLGLIDAK
+470 LFKAARLGLIDAK

-519 GGTGNDYAAGGKKYR
+519 GGTGTDYAKGGKKYR

-551 KIEELTEGKV
+551 KTEELTEGKV

-580 NASQILFSYDLKP
+580 NASILFSYDLKP

-602 TAPKVEVCGTGAANA
+602 TAPVVEVCGTDAAKA
-617 TYQWYDATTKVAVEG
+617 TYQWYDATTGNAVDG
-632 ATKAQFTPQTTGN
+632 AGTKEAQFTPQTTGD
-645 YYCKATVDNTSIQTS
+645 YYCVATVGSTSIQTS

-667 SNSSAD
+667 
-673 KQKFTVTATA
+673 
-683 ENGTVEIKDGAGNVV
+683 
-698 TSGTQVEEGT
+698 
-708 KLVFTANANTGYVFD
+708 
-723 NWTATG
+723 
-729 GEASDNVYTISSI
+729 
-742 AADVNVKA
+742 
-750 NFKKENT
+750 NT
-757 GGGDTMETTLFSME
+757 GGGETGGETTTETVFSYDV
-771 INSSPASLTVAQKTD
+771 PASGELSTTD
-786 NKPTLEQLTSDHAA
+786 TNEGV
-800 ITGGTVTLVNNR
+800 TGGKIMFASSKNEGDRYKIDNDAKYVKVTLSGN
-812 SKDWTPFSN
+812 SLK
-821 ASITVSD
+821 
-828 ISKNYIRINLG
+828 
-839 KPLDAGDVIN
+839 AGDVISV
-849 IKDNSK
+849 KA
-855 VFKLSA
+855 SA
-861 EASSS
+861 S
-866 NSVSTANGS
+866 NSGYGCFAALDTDKKMTLKLGNLTDKGPEDIS
-875 YTLDA
+875 YTVTERDIL
-880 NSVLKGKNEIF
+880 NGQSSFYLFRESGKSIY
-891 VFWSDKSNPLS
+891 VH
-902 SITITRKTTTQTTSP
+902 SITITRKTTTPTTSP

-923 DVEMNVTDEETRQPE
+923 NVEMNVTDEETRQPE
-938 VRVYGTADKLL
+938 VRVYGIGDKLL
-949 TLGSDYTLSFSTDNN
+949 TLGTDYKLSFSTDND
-964 NVTINENG
+964 NVTINDKG
-972 VFTAAGSKSNY
+972 VFTAAGSQFNY
-983 TEGVTTVTVTATP
+983 TEGVTHVTVTATP
-996 SAALAEKYTEA
+996 SEKLAGQYTKATEDF
-1007 KWTFKFTV
+1007 TFTV
-1015 RKGKMKPVFMP
+1015 RKGKMKPEFMS
-1026 AFKGA
+1026 AFNA
-1031 TIKVKTGTKK
+1031 TTIKVAKGTKK
-1041 TIEVPLNYGGEN
+1041 TIEVPLNYGGED
-1053 VSGYFDVKYSCS
+1053 VSGYFNVGYTCS
-1065 PSLKLTNSNNT
+1065 DLPKLSGSNNK
-1076 MACTFSTVGT
+1076 MT
-1086 YTITVSATPKI
+1086 YTFGAEGKYQITVSATPKI

-1102 DDEFNYADE
+1102 DTEFDYSQE
-1111 YDAPDNVTFTVDV
+1111 YDAPDAVTFTVDV
-1124 SGSYTVPTVTL
+1124 KASYAVPVVTL
-1135 NPSADKTIYVGEV
+1135 NPSAAKTIYVGEV
-1148 VDAPAVSVTDA
+1148 VDAPAVSVTES
-1159 QGTAIDKSKYT
+1159 GTAIDNSKYT

-1176 APDFCKVDAA
+1176 APDVCKVDAT
-1186 TGKIEGVSAGDKV
+1186 TGKIEGVSAGDNV
-1199 KIQLKVSG
+1199 KIQVAVSG
-1207 NGFED
+1207 DGFED
-1212 VFAYLLVSVD
+1212 VFSYILVSVD

-1228 VKAPGSGVTYS
+1228 VKATGSGEKYS

-1257 WSFTDRDTAPVSK
+1257 WSFTDRQTAPVSK
-1270 EGLTYGDKNKW
+1270 EGLTYGENNKW
-1281 ADDSSKATWVIKGF
+1281 AGDSSPATWLIKGF
-1295 DYYLP
+1295 DYYLS
-1300 GLTCQNA
+1300 GITCQNA

-1400 ATGGKLTVADKN
+1400 ATGGKLSVADKN
-1412 ATDKL
+1412 ATGDLKD
-1417 ANPYDITNYPCNITG
+1417 PYKITNYPCNITG
-1432 LATGPATTGGGKD
+1432 LASGPSTTGGGKKN
-1445 SNPSPK
+1445 SNPSPTIEDVK
-1451 VEEVMKHFRGMTSF
+1451 NHFRGMTSF
-1465 VMTEAGFQNNVYE
+1465 EMSASGFQNNVYE

-1486 WGDNATPNNGA
+1486 WGSYATPNNGA
-1497 DDNVMG
+1497 DDNVKG

-1517 TFDVKAGKTYYI
+1517 TFDVKAGKTYYL

-1544 EAKGQ
+1544 ESKGQ
-1549 PVTNYEFNDGE
+1549 TVKNYEFDE
-1560 TNIIVPTK
+1560 TAANTIELTK
-1568 AGELS
+1568 AGELT
-1573 TAKVNRAMK
+1573 TAKVNRAMA

-1613 DGTQILYFDRVEG
+1613 NGTQILYFDRVEG

-1681 GYVWMSSYSNDLTV
+1681 GYVWMSSYSNGLTV
-1695 KEGDCFISNKDGSFK
+1695 KKGDCFISNKDGSFK

-1739 LTVGIGSNVTT
+1739 LTVGMGSNVTT

>member
-1 MRNLPNSDIYSL
+1 
-13 FFNIIYFDWSFFFIT
+13 
-28 FASTIWYEDNFDIL
+28 
-42 LMRKEKTLVQ
+42 
-52 TTKKYIKINL
+52 
-62 QTKFSYLFMKKEE
+62 MKKEE
-75 QSFGCGISM
+75 QSFGCGISV

-113 AGDGVKFNP
+113 AGDGDGVKFNP

-129 AINSRAHDFYANST
+129 AINSRAHDFYANT
-143 AFGLAKYKADGT
+143 TKFGLAKFDADGT

-162 DTKEKLD
+162 DTKKKLD

-199 KEYGDAYYNSVPN
+199 KEYGDDYYNSVPN

-231 NKNASETDKTH
+231 NKNASETDKKN
-242 AKTAIGRATTGLI
+242 AKTAIGRATEGLI

-260 YSIPSGT
+260 YSIQSGT
-267 LAGDKV
+267 LAGDAV
-273 VGGWFHKTAYNNQMW
+273 VGGWFHKAAYNNQMW

-297 LLAQIVNFNGAG
+297 LLAQIVNFNGTG
-309 SSVFGSVDKDW
+309 SNVFGSADDDW
-320 AMVFKQLDIV
+320 NMVFKQLDIV
-330 WNMCWNPTDKL
+330 WDMCWNSTDKL

-367 TTEPYTFHSA
+367 TTKPYTFHSA

-400 AGRTS
+400 TGRTS

-519 GGTGNDYAAGGKKYR
+519 GGTDKKYAAGGEKYR

-551 KIEELTEGKV
+551 KTDNLTEGKV

-602 TAPKVEVCGTGAANA
+602 TAPVVEVCGTDAANA
-617 TYQWYDATTKVAVEG
+617 TYQWYDAMTKVAVEG

-645 YYCKATVDNTSIQTS
+645 YYCEATVGSTSIKTS
-660 TTNIKVN
+660 ATNIKVN
-667 SNSSAD
+667 
-673 KQKFTVTATA
+673 
-683 ENGTVEIKDGAGNVV
+683 
-698 TSGTQVEEGT
+698 
-708 KLVFTANANTGYVFD
+708 
-723 NWTATG
+723 
-729 GEASDNVYTISSI
+729 
-742 AADVNVKA
+742 
-750 NFKKENT
+750 NT
-757 GGGDTMETTLFSME
+757 GGGETGGETTLFSMVTTA
-771 INSSPASLTVAQKTD
+771 ASDVSVASGATQSLDGNADK
-786 NKPTLEQLTSDHAA
+786 
-800 ITGGTVTLVNNR
+800 TGGSAELYNGKSSATVMISKTEGVKLNGSSKSYMQVTL
-812 SKDWTPFSN
+812 D
-821 ASITVSD
+821 
-828 ISKNYIRINLG
+828 
-839 KPLDAGDVIN
+839 KPLAKGDVIAAPGCGYSFYVTSADTKTTDAPEVN
-849 IKDNSK
+849 ATGYTIPENSDLIGK
-855 VFKLSA
+855 NVVYFWS
-861 EASSS
+861 
-866 NSVSTANGS
+866 G
-875 YTLDA
+875 
-880 NSVLKGKNEIF
+880 KGKT
-891 VFWSDKSNPLS
+891 V
-902 SITITRKTTTQTTSP
+902 TITRKTTTPTTSP
-917 LVIAVE
+917 LVIAVD
-923 DVEMNVTDEETRQPE
+923 DVEMNVTDEMTKQPE
-938 VRVYGTADKLL
+938 VKVYGIGDKLL
-949 TLGSDYTLSFSTDNN
+949 TLDTDYKLSFSTDND
-964 NVTINENG
+964 NVTINDKG
-972 VFTAAGSKSNY
+972 VFTAAGSQFNY
-983 TEGVTTVTVTATP
+983 TEGVTHVTVTATP
-996 SAALAEKYTEA
+996 SAELAGQYTEA
-1007 KWTFKFTV
+1007 TENFTFTV

-1053 VSGYFDVKYSCS
+1053 VSGYFDVTYSCS
-1065 PSLKLTNSNNT
+1065 GLSGLTSSDNKMTYKFN
-1076 MACTFSTVGT
+1076 TVGT
-1086 YTITVSATPKI
+1086 YTITVSATPKV
-1097 INQGT
+1097 INQGK

-1111 YDAPDNVTFTVDV
+1111 YDAPEAVTFTVDV
-1124 SGSYTVPTVTL
+1124 KDTYAVPVVTL

-1176 APDFCKVDAA
+1176 APDVCKVDAT
-1186 TGKIEGVSAGDKV
+1186 TGKIEGVSAGEKL

-1207 NGFED
+1207 DGFED

-1222 DPAKYR
+1222 APAKYR

-1257 WSFTDRDTAPVSK
+1257 WSFTDRPKAPVSK
-1270 EGLTYGDKNKW
+1270 EGLTYGTNNKW

-1329 VKGGT
+1329 VNGGT

-1345 AYLTVEPKTN
+1345 AYLTMEPKTN

-1445 SNPSPK
+1445 SNPSPT
-1451 VEEVMKHFRGMTSF
+1451 VEDVKNHFRGMTSF

-1549 PVTNYEFNDGE
+1549 TVKNYEFDEAAANTIE
-1560 TNIIVPTK
+1560 LTK
-1568 AGELS
+1568 AGELA

-1600 DAIFGKTYDRDTP
+1600 DVIFGNTYDRETP
-1613 DGTQILYFDRVEG
+1613 NGTQILYFDRVEG

-1646 IKPAQDVASINTAE
+1646 IKPTKDVASINTAE

-1672 QPAEWCKGN
+1672 KPAEWCSGN

-1739 LTVGIGSNVTT
+1739 LTVGMGSNVTT

>member
-1 MRNLPNSDIYSL
+1 
-13 FFNIIYFDWSFFFIT
+13 
-28 FASTIWYEDNFDIL
+28 
-42 LMRKEKTLVQ
+42 
-52 TTKKYIKINL
+52 
-62 QTKFSYLFMKKEE
+62 MKKEE
-75 QSFGCGISM
+75 QSFCCGISV
-84 SQKGHALSGWILRIV
+84 SQKGHALSGWILRFV

-106 ATVVAKA
+106 ATLAAKA
-113 AGDGVKFNP
+113 ASDGDGVKFNKD
-122 GVRYSQW
+122 VRYSQW
-129 AINSRAHDFYANST
+129 AINSRAHDFKANTKDS
-143 AFGLAKYKADGT
+143 GLAKYKVDGT
-155 SVEIKRN
+155 SVVKVKDRVKPT
-162 DTKEKLD
+162 DSKKDKLD

-199 KEYGDAYYNSVPN
+199 KDYGDDFYNSVPN

-220 NAVKLYIGVYN
+220 NAVKLYIGIYN
-231 NKNASETDKTH
+231 NKNASETDK
-242 AKTAIGRATTGLI
+242 ANAQTAIGLATDGLK

-260 YSIPSGT
+260 NSIQSNT
-267 LAGDKV
+267 LAGNSV
-273 VGGWFHKTAYNNQMW
+273 VGGWFHKAAYNNQMW

-297 LLAQIVNFNGAG
+297 LLAQIVNFNGTG
-309 SSVFGSVDKDW
+309 SNVFGSADDDW
-320 AMVFKQLDIV
+320 NMVFKQLDIV
-330 WNMCWNPTDKL
+330 WKMCWNSTDKL

-360 TWAGLNG
+360 TWKGLNG
-367 TTEPYTFHSA
+367 KTKPYTFHSA

-405 DANYTTLRNH
+405 DANYTTLKSH

-470 LFKAVRLGLIDAK
+470 LFKAVRLELIDAK

-519 GGTGNDYAAGGKKYR
+519 GGTGTDYAKGGKKYR

-551 KIEELTEGKV
+551 KSEGLTEGKV

-567 AATEYERAYQNQD
+567 AATEYEHAYQNQD
-580 NASQILFSYDLKP
+580 NASILFSYDLKP

-602 TAPKVEVCGTGAANA
+602 AAPVVEVCGTDAAKA
-617 TYQWYDATTKVAVEG
+617 KYQWYNATTNDVVEG
-632 ATKAQFTPQTTGN
+632 ATESSFTPSATGN
-645 YYCKATVDNTSIQTS
+645 YYCKATVDGTSIQTS
-660 TTNIKVN
+660 TTYIKVN
-667 SNSSAD
+667 SNSSTD
-673 KQKFTVTATA
+673 KHKFTVNATA
-683 ENGTVEIKDGAGNVV
+683 VNGTVEIKDGNYNVV

-708 KLVFTANANTGYVFD
+708 KLIFTAKANTGYMFD
-723 NWTATG
+723 SWTATATG
-729 GEASDNVYTISSI
+729 GAADGNVYTINSL
-742 AADVNVKA
+742 AADANVTA

-757 GGGDTMETTLFSME
+757 GGGETVETTLFSME
-771 INSSPASLTVAQKTD
+771 TTA
-786 NKPTLEQLTSDHAA
+786 TSDVSVASKA
-800 ITGGTVTLVNNR
+800 TKTLDGNATITGGSAVLYNGKSSGTVMISKTEGVKLNGSDNSYMKVTLN
-812 SKDWTPFSN
+812 
-821 ASITVSD
+821 
-828 ISKNYIRINLG
+828 
-839 KPLDAGDVIN
+839 KPLAKGDVIAAPGCVTAFN
-849 IKDNSK
+849 
-855 VFKLSA
+855 VT
-861 EASSS
+861 
-866 NSVSTANGS
+866 STASKSTNLTVNATG
-875 YTLDA
+875 YTIPE
-880 NSVLKGKNEIF
+880 NSDLIGKTVIYFWTGKGK
-891 VFWSDKSNPLS
+891 
-902 SITITRKTTTQTTSP
+902 SITITRKTTTPTTSQ

-923 DVEMNVTDEETRQPE
+923 DVEMNVTDEVTKQPE
-938 VRVYGTADKLL
+938 VKVFGTADKLL
-949 TLGSDYTLSFSTDNN
+949 TLGSDYTLSFSTDNS
-964 NVTINENG
+964 NVAIDDKG

-996 SAALAEKYTEA
+996 SAALAGKYT
-1007 KWTFKFTV
+1007 KVTTTFTFTV
-1015 RKGKMKPVFMP
+1015 RKGKMKPVFMS

-1041 TIEVPLNYGGEN
+1041 TIEVPLNYGGED
-1053 VSGYFDVKYSCS
+1053 VSGYFDVTYSCS
-1065 PSLKLTNSNNT
+1065 PSLKLTSSNNT
-1076 MACTFSTVGT
+1076 MICTFSTAGT
-1086 YTITVSATPKI
+1086 YTITVSAIPKI
-1097 INQGT
+1097 INQGK
-1102 DDEFNYADE
+1102 DDEFDYADE
-1111 YDAPDNVTFTVDV
+1111 YDAPDKVTFTVDV
-1124 SGSYTVPTVTL
+1124 SGDYTVPRVTL
-1135 NPSADKTIYVGEV
+1135 DPYTKTIYVGEV

-1159 QGTAIDKSKYT
+1159 QGTAIGNYT

-1176 APDFCKVDAA
+1176 APDVCKVDAT

-1207 NGFED
+1207 ESFED
-1212 VFAYLLVSVD
+1212 VFRYVLVSVD

-1228 VKAPGSGVTYS
+1228 VKAPGSGETYS

-1257 WSFTDRDTAPVSK
+1257 WIFTDRTKDVPVST
-1270 EGLTYGDKNKW
+1270 EGLTYGTKNKW

-1319 TQWYDGKLQK
+1319 TQWYNGKLQE

-1362 FQNGVFDKSGGVY
+1362 FQNGVFDKSDGVY

-1400 ATGGKLTVADKN
+1400 ATGGKLTVANKK
-1412 ATDKL
+1412 ATGDLKD
-1417 ANPYDITNYPCNITG
+1417 PYKITNYPCNIKG
-1432 LATGPATTGGGKD
+1432 LATGTETDGGESGATKY
-1445 SNPSPK
+1445 PSPT
-1451 VEEVMKHFRGMTSF
+1451 VDDVMKHFRGMTSF
-1465 VMTEAGFQNNVYE
+1465 EMSATGFQNNVYE
-1478 SNIDNKVT
+1478 SNIDNRDT
-1486 WGDNATPNNGA
+1486 WGDNATPNKGA

-1549 PVTNYEFNDGE
+1549 TVKNYEFKDDA
-1560 TNIIVPTK
+1560 TNTIVPTK
-1568 AGELS
+1568 AGELT
-1573 TAKVNRAMK
+1573 TAKVNRAMTR
-1582 AGVWTT
+1582 GVWTT

-1600 DAIFGKTYDRDTP
+1600 DAIFGKTYDRDHL

-1660 VEGYPYVTIENT
+1660 VTDYPYVTIENT

-1681 GYVWMSSYSNDLTV
+1681 GYVWMSSYNNAMTV
-1695 KEGDCFISNKDGSFK
+1695 QAGDCFISNNDGSFK
-1710 NFVGDPGTLKGFR
+1710 NFVGESGTLKGFR
-1723 GYLKN
+1723 GYLKH

-1739 LTVGIGSNVTT
+1739 LTVGMGSNVTS

>member
-1 MRNLPNSDIYSL
+1 
-13 FFNIIYFDWSFFFIT
+13 
-28 FASTIWYEDNFDIL
+28 
-42 LMRKEKTLVQ
+42 
-52 TTKKYIKINL
+52 
-62 QTKFSYLFMKKEE
+62 MKKEE
-75 QSFGCGISM
+75 QSFGCGISV

-106 ATVVAKA
+106 ATLAAKA
-113 AGDGVKFNP
+113 AGDGDGVKFNP

-129 AINSRAHDFYANST
+129 AINSRLHDFYGNTKLFGFDVYDAN
-143 AFGLAKYKADGT
+143 
-155 SVEIKRN
+155 N
-162 DTKEKLD
+162 TKKSEVQWKNGSNNINKSFD
-169 YVPGLVAKSMIEAA
+169 YVAGLVAKATLEAA
-183 DYYQNFDWSKP
+183 DYYAGFDWSKP
-194 WFASV
+194 WFYSAQAFANEVTYSN
-199 KEYGDAYYNSVPN
+199 GTNPTLDAM
-212 GGGSLDDL
+212 
-220 NAVKLYIGVYN
+220 NAVKMYFPILSSSLKSDNVVTKANTALANLANDMKNYNTNYSIGGSKSTLN
-231 NKNASETDKTH
+231 EGNASDAQKQMF
-242 AKTAIGRATTGLI
+242 
-255 AHNNS
+255 
-260 YSIPSGT
+260 
-267 LAGDKV
+267 
-273 VGGWFHKTAYNNQMW
+273 GGWFHKSSDYVDQMW

-297 LLAQIVNFNGAG
+297 TLAQLTGYLGDSKNI
-309 SSVFGSVDKDW
+309 FGSKEADW
-320 AMVFKQLDIV
+320 NMVAKQLNIV
-330 WNMCWNPTDKL
+330 WNQCWDSNKQL
-341 MYHAFEANAGTG
+341 MYHAFSATG
-353 TSKSHAD
+353 AAKASTKTND
-360 TWAGLNG
+360 TWAGISNSADA
-367 TTEPYTFHSA
+367 PVYHSA
-377 AYWGRANAWYI
+377 AFWGRANSWYF
-388 FALVDALEAMGK
+388 FALVDALEAMK
-400 AGRTS
+400 NDNQENT
-405 DANYTTLRNH
+405 DNYKTLKNH
-415 LQELAAGIVA
+415 LDFFAAGIVKW
-425 RQASNGGWYQ
+425 QDKTTGGWYQ
-435 LLDKTDS
+435 VMDENGNY
-442 FKATSYNGKSASAT
+442 KASNYNSSYSWDTSYN

-470 LFKAVRLGLIDAK
+470 LFKAVRLGLLGDT
-483 YKENAKKA
+483 YKEAAKKA
-491 FECLVNNYTYLKDGS
+491 FEGIVNNFVAPKADGTIN
-506 LEIWGSCR
+506 IWSSSR

-519 GGTGNDYAAGGKKYR
+519 GKNYR
-534 DGSNEYYLLGY
+534 DGSKDYYILGK
-545 DVPMVK
+545 DT
-551 KIEELTEGKV
+551 KIVTKEDNLTEGKV

-602 TAPKVEVCGTGAANA
+602 TAPKVEVCGTGADQAK
-617 TYQWYDATTKVAVEG
+617 YQWYDANTDAAVKG
-632 ATKAQFTPQTTGN
+632 ATAAQFIPQTTGN

-660 TTNIKVN
+660 ATNIKVN

-683 ENGTVEIKDGAGNVV
+683 VNGTVEIKDGADNVV

-708 KLVFTANANTGYVFD
+708 KLVFTANANTGYAFD
-723 NWTATG
+723 SWTATG

-757 GGGDTMETTLFSME
+757 GGGDTMETTLFSMV
-771 INSSPASLTVAQKTD
+771 INSSPASLTVAEGTTAV
-786 NKPTLEQLTSDHAA
+786 PTYKQLTDEHAA
-800 ITGGTVTLVNNR
+800 ITGGTVTLVNTR
-812 SKDWTPFSN
+812 GQDWTPFSN

-828 ISKNYIRINLG
+828 KSKNYIRINLD
-839 KPLDAGDVIN
+839 KSLDDGDVIN

-855 VFKLSA
+855 AFKLSA

-866 NSVSTANGS
+866 NSVSTSNGS

-891 VFWSDKSNPLS
+891 VFWSEKSNFLS
-902 SITITRKTTTQTTSP
+902 SITITRKTTTPTTSP

-923 DVEMNVTDEETRQPE
+923 NVEMNVTDEETLQPE
-938 VRVYGTADKLL
+938 VRVYGIGDKLL
-949 TLGSDYTLSFSTDNN
+949 TLGTDYKLSFSTDND
-964 NVTINENG
+964 NVTINDKG
-972 VFTAAGSKSNY
+972 VFTAAGSQFNY
-983 TEGVTTVTVTATP
+983 TEGVTHVTVTATP
-996 SAALAEKYTEA
+996 SEKLAGQYTKATEDF
-1007 KWTFKFTV
+1007 TFTV
-1015 RKGKMKPVFMP
+1015 RKGKMKPEFMS
-1026 AFKGA
+1026 AFNA
-1031 TIKVKTGTKK
+1031 TTIKVAKGTKK
-1041 TIEVPLNYGGEN
+1041 TIEVPLNYGGED

-1065 PSLKLTNSNNT
+1065 PSLKLTNSDNKMTCN
-1076 MACTFSTVGT
+1076 FGNEGT
-1086 YTITVSATPKI
+1086 YQITVSATPKI
-1097 INQGT
+1097 INKGT
-1102 DDEFNYADE
+1102 DTEFDYSQE
-1111 YDAPDNVTFTVDV
+1111 YDAPEAVTFTVDV
-1124 SGSYTVPTVTL
+1124 NSYTVPKVTL
-1135 NPSADKTIYVGEV
+1135 DPSPDKTIYVGQV

-1159 QGTAIDKSKYT
+1159 QDTAIDKSKYT

-1176 APDFCKVDAA
+1176 APDVCKVDAT

-1228 VKAPGSGVTYS
+1228 VKAPGSGMTYS
-1239 PMTPLFNQN
+1239 PMTPFFNQN

-1257 WSFTDRDTAPVSK
+1257 WSFTDRPKAPVSS
-1270 EGLTYGDKNKW
+1270 EGLTYGTNNKW

-1319 TQWYDGKLQK
+1319 TQWYDGTLKK
-1329 VKGGT
+1329 KEGGT

-1400 ATGGKLTVADKN
+1400 ATGGKLSVADKN
-1412 ATDKL
+1412 ATGDLKD
-1417 ANPYDITNYPCNITG
+1417 PYKITNYPCNITG
-1432 LATGPATTGGGKD
+1432 LASGPSTTGGGKIN
-1445 SNPSPK
+1445 SNPSPTIEDVK
-1451 VEEVMKHFRGMTSF
+1451 NHFRGMTSF
-1465 VMTEAGFQNNVYE
+1465 EMTATGFQNNVYE

-1486 WGDNATPNNGA
+1486 WGSYATPNNGA
-1497 DDNVMG
+1497 DDNVKG

-1549 PVTNYEFNDGE
+1549 TVKNYDFDEAAANTIE
-1560 TNIIVPTK
+1560 LTK
-1568 AGELS
+1568 AGELT
-1573 TAKVNRAMK
+1573 TAKVNRAMA

-1613 DGTQILYFDRVEG
+1613 NGTQILYFDRVEG

-1646 IKPAQDVASINTAE
+1646 IKPTKDVASINTAE
-1660 VEGYPYVTIENT
+1660 VKGYPYVTIENT
-1672 QPAEWCKGN
+1672 QPAEWCSGN
-1681 GYVWMSSYSNDLTV
+1681 GYVWMSSYSNGLTV

-1739 LTVGIGSNVTT
+1739 LTVGMGSNVTT

>member
-1 MRNLPNSDIYSL
+1 
-13 FFNIIYFDWSFFFIT
+13 
-28 FASTIWYEDNFDIL
+28 
-42 LMRKEKTLVQ
+42 
-52 TTKKYIKINL
+52 
-62 QTKFSYLFMKKEE
+62 MKKEE

-113 AGDGVKFNP
+113 AGDGDGVKFNP

-143 AFGLAKYKADGT
+143 AFGLAKFDADGT

-162 DTKEKLD
+162 DTKNKLD

-183 DYYQNFDWSKP
+183 DYYQDFDWSKP

-220 NAVKLYIGVYN
+220 NAVKLYIGIYN
-231 NKNASETDKTH
+231 YKNASATDKEN
-242 AKTAIGRATTGLI
+242 AQTAIGRATEGLI

-260 YSIPSGT
+260 YSIQSGT
-267 LAGDKV
+267 LAGDAV
-273 VGGWFHKTAYNNQMW
+273 VGGWFHKEAYNNQMW

-309 SSVFGSVDKDW
+309 SNVFGSADKDW
-320 AMVFKQLDIV
+320 NMVFKQLNIV
-330 WNMCWNPTDKL
+330 WDMCWNSTDKL
-341 MYHAFEANAGTG
+341 MYHAFEANAGTKD
-353 TSKSHAD
+353 SNSHAD
-360 TWAGLNG
+360 TWQGLNG
-367 TTEPYTFHSA
+367 KTEPYTFHSA

-400 AGRTS
+400 AGRTT
-405 DANYTTLRNH
+405 DANYTTLKTH

-425 RQASNGGWYQ
+425 RQADNGGWYQ

-442 FKATSYNGKSASAT
+442 FEATSYNSNWSGKPASAT

-470 LFKAVRLGLIDAK
+470 LFKAARLGLIDAT

-519 GGTGNDYAAGGKKYR
+519 GGTDGIYAEGGKKFR

-551 KIEELTEGKV
+551 KSEGITEGKV

-580 NASQILFSYDLKP
+580 GSAQILFSYDLQP
-593 AYDLTQSGA
+593 SYDLTQSDA

-617 TYQWYDATTKVAVEG
+617 TYQWYDATTNTAVEG
-632 ATKAQFTPQTTGN
+632 ATEASFTPSATGD
-645 YYCKATVDNTSIQTS
+645 YYCKATVGSTSIQTS

-667 SNSSAD
+667 
-673 KQKFTVTATA
+673 
-683 ENGTVEIKDGAGNVV
+683 
-698 TSGTQVEEGT
+698 
-708 KLVFTANANTGYVFD
+708 
-723 NWTATG
+723 
-729 GEASDNVYTISSI
+729 
-742 AADVNVKA
+742 
-750 NFKKENT
+750 NT
-757 GGGDTMETTLFSME
+757 GGGETGGETTLFSMVTTA
-771 INSSPASLTVAQKTD
+771 ASDVSVASGATQSLDGNADK
-786 NKPTLEQLTSDHAA
+786 
-800 ITGGTVTLVNNR
+800 TGGSAELYNGKSSATVMISKTEGVKLNGSSKSYMQVTL
-812 SKDWTPFSN
+812 D
-821 ASITVSD
+821 
-828 ISKNYIRINLG
+828 
-839 KPLDAGDVIN
+839 KPLAKGDVIAAPDCGSPFYVTSADTKTTDAPEVN
-849 IKDNSK
+849 ATGFTIPENSDLIGK
-855 VFKLSA
+855 TVIYFWR
-861 EASSS
+861 
-866 NSVSTANGS
+866 G
-875 YTLDA
+875 
-880 NSVLKGKNEIF
+880 KGK
-891 VFWSDKSNPLS
+891 

-923 DVEMNVTDEETRQPE
+923 DVEMNVTDEVTKQPE
-938 VRVYGTADKLL
+938 VKVYGTADKLL

-983 TEGVTTVTVTATP
+983 TEGVTNVTVTATP
-996 SAALAEKYTEA
+996 SAALAGKYTEA

-1026 AFKGA
+1026 AYKGA

-1041 TIEVPLNYGGEN
+1041 TIEVPLNYGGED

-1065 PSLKLTNSNNT
+1065 PSLKLTSSNNT
-1076 MACTFSTVGT
+1076 MTYTFSTVGT

-1111 YDAPDNVTFTVDV
+1111 YDTPDAVTFTVDV
-1124 SGSYTVPTVTL
+1124 SDGYKVPKVTL

-1239 PMTPLFNQN
+1239 PMTPFFNGD

-1270 EGLTYGDKNKW
+1270 EGLTYGTNNKW

-1400 ATGGKLTVADKN
+1400 ATGGKLTVANKK

-1549 PVTNYEFNDGE
+1549 TVKNYEFNDDA
-1560 TNIIVPTK
+1560 TNTIELTK
-1568 AGELS
+1568 AGELA

-1600 DAIFGKTYDRDTP
+1600 DAIFGNTYDRDTP
-1613 DGTQILYFDRVEG
+1613 NGTQILYFDRVEG

-1681 GYVWMSSYSNDLTV
+1681 GYVWMASYSNDLTV

-1739 LTVGIGSNVTT
+1739 LTVGMGSNVTT

-1791 FQALP
+1791 FQTLP

>member
-1 MRNLPNSDIYSL
+1 
-13 FFNIIYFDWSFFFIT
+13 
-28 FASTIWYEDNFDIL
+28 
-42 LMRKEKTLVQ
+42 
-52 TTKKYIKINL
+52 
-62 QTKFSYLFMKKEE
+62 MKKEE
-75 QSFGCGISM
+75 QSFGCGISV

-113 AGDGVKFNP
+113 AGDGDGVKFNP

-129 AINSRAHDFYANST
+129 AINSRAHDFYANT
-143 AFGLAKYKADGT
+143 TKFGLAKFDADGT

-162 DTKEKLD
+162 DTKKKLD

-183 DYYQNFDWSKP
+183 DYYQDFDWSKP

-220 NAVKLYIGVYN
+220 NAVKLYIGIYN
-231 NKNASETDKTH
+231 YKNASATDKEN
-242 AKTAIGRATTGLI
+242 AQTAIGRATAGLI

-260 YSIPSGT
+260 YSIQSGT
-267 LAGDKV
+267 LAGDAV
-273 VGGWFHKTAYNNQMW
+273 VGGWFHKEAYNNQMW

-297 LLAQIVNFNGAG
+297 LLAQIVNFNGDG
-309 SSVFGSVDKDW
+309 SNVFGSANDDW
-320 AMVFKQLDIV
+320 NMVFKQLNIV
-330 WNMCWNPTDKL
+330 WNMCWNSTDKL

-367 TTEPYTFHSA
+367 TTKPYTFHSA

-425 RQASNGGWYQ
+425 RQTSDGGWYQ

-442 FKATSYNGKSASAT
+442 FEATSYNSNWSGKPSSVT

-470 LFKAVRLGLIDAK
+470 LFKAARLGLIDAT

-551 KIEELTEGKV
+551 KMEGLTEGKV

-580 NASQILFSYDLKP
+580 GSAQILFSYDLQP
-593 AYDLTQSGA
+593 SYDLTQSGT
-602 TAPKVEVCGTGAANA
+602 TAPKVEVCGTDAAKA

-632 ATKAQFTPQTTGN
+632 ATEAQFTPQTTGD
-645 YYCKATVDNTSIQTS
+645 YYCEATVGSTSIQTS

-667 SNSSAD
+667 
-673 KQKFTVTATA
+673 
-683 ENGTVEIKDGAGNVV
+683 
-698 TSGTQVEEGT
+698 
-708 KLVFTANANTGYVFD
+708 
-723 NWTATG
+723 
-729 GEASDNVYTISSI
+729 
-742 AADVNVKA
+742 
-750 NFKKENT
+750 NT
-757 GGGDTMETTLFSME
+757 GGGETGGETTTETVFSYDV
-771 INSSPASLTVAQKTD
+771 PASGELSTTD
-786 NKPTLEQLTSDHAA
+786 TNEGV
-800 ITGGTVTLVNNR
+800 TGGKIMFASSKNEGDRYKIDNDAKYVKVTLSGN
-812 SKDWTPFSN
+812 SLK
-821 ASITVSD
+821 
-828 ISKNYIRINLG
+828 
-839 KPLDAGDVIN
+839 AGDVISV
-849 IKDNSK
+849 KA
-855 VFKLSA
+855 SA
-861 EASSS
+861 S
-866 NSVSTANGS
+866 NSGYGCFAALDTDKKTTLKLGDLTGKGPEDIS
-875 YTLDA
+875 YTVTERDIL
-880 NSVLKGKNEIF
+880 NGQSSFYLFRESGKSIY
-891 VFWSDKSNPLS
+891 VH
-902 SITITRKTTTQTTSP
+902 SITITRKTTTPTTSP

-938 VRVYGTADKLL
+938 VKVYGIGDKLL
-949 TLGSDYTLSFSTDNN
+949 TLDTDYKLSFSTDND
-964 NVTINENG
+964 NVTINDKG
-972 VFTAAGSKSNY
+972 VFTAAGSQFNY
-983 TEGVTTVTVTATP
+983 TEGVTNVTVTATP
-996 SAALAEKYTEA
+996 SAELAGQYTEA
-1007 KWTFKFTV
+1007 TETFTFTV

-1053 VSGYFDVKYSCS
+1053 VSGYFDVTYSCS
-1065 PSLKLTNSNNT
+1065 GLSGLTSSDNKMTYKFN
-1076 MACTFSTVGT
+1076 TVGT
-1086 YTITVSATPKI
+1086 YTITVSATPKV
-1097 INQGT
+1097 INQGK

-1124 SGSYTVPTVTL
+1124 SDGYKVPKVTL

-1176 APDFCKVDAA
+1176 APDVCKVDAT

-1199 KIQLKVSG
+1199 KIQLRVSG
-1207 NGFED
+1207 DSFED

-1239 PMTPLFNQN
+1239 PMTPFFNGD

-1270 EGLTYGDKNKW
+1270 EGLTYGDKNEW

-1329 VKGGT
+1329 VTGGT

-1412 ATDKL
+1412 ATGDLKD
-1417 ANPYDITNYPCNITG
+1417 PYKITNYPCNITG

-1549 PVTNYEFNDGE
+1549 TVKNYEFNDDA
-1560 TNIIVPTK
+1560 TNTIEPTK
-1568 AGELS
+1568 AGEL
-1573 TAKVNRAMK
+1573 TRAKVNRAMK

-1600 DAIFGKTYDRDTP
+1600 DAIFGKTYDRETS

-1646 IKPAQDVASINTAE
+1646 IKPTKDVASINTAE
-1660 VEGYPYVTIENT
+1660 VKGYPYVTIENT

-1695 KEGDCFISNKDGSFK
+1695 QAGDCFISNKDGSFK

-1739 LTVGIGSNVTT
+1739 LTVGMGSNVTT

>member
-1 MRNLPNSDIYSL
+1 
-13 FFNIIYFDWSFFFIT
+13 
-28 FASTIWYEDNFDIL
+28 
-42 LMRKEKTLVQ
+42 
-52 TTKKYIKINL
+52 
-62 QTKFSYLFMKKEE
+62 MKKEE
-75 QSFGCGISM
+75 QSFGCGISV

-106 ATVVAKA
+106 ATLAAKA
-113 AGDGVKFNP
+113 AGDGDGVKFNP

-129 AINSRAHDFYANST
+129 TINSRAHDFYANST

-155 SVEIKRN
+155 SVEIKRK
-162 DTKEKLD
+162 DSKDKLD

-220 NAVKLYIGVYN
+220 NAVKLYIGIYN
-231 NKNASETDKTH
+231 YKNASATDKEN
-242 AKTAIGRATTGLI
+242 AQTAIGRATIGLI
-255 AHNNS
+255 AHNKNN
-260 YSIPSGT
+260 SIPSGT
-267 LAGDKV
+267 LASDAV

-309 SSVFGSVDKDW
+309 SNVFGSADKDW
-320 AMVFKQLDIV
+320 EMVFKQLNIV
-330 WNMCWNPTDKL
+330 WNQCWNSTDKL

-353 TSKSHAD
+353 KSNSHAD

-367 TTEPYTFHSA
+367 TTKPYTFHSA

-388 FALVDALEAMGK
+388 FALVDALEAMDK
-400 AGRTS
+400 AGRTT
-405 DANYTTLRNH
+405 DANYTTLQSH
-415 LQELAAGIVA
+415 LKDLAAGIVA

-442 FKATSYNGKSASAT
+442 FEATSYNSNWSGKPKSAT

-470 LFKAVRLGLIDAK
+470 LFKAARLGLIDAT

-519 GGTGNDYAAGGKKYR
+519 GGTGTDYAKGGKKYR

-551 KIEELTEGKV
+551 KSEGLTEGKV

-602 TAPKVEVCGTGAANA
+602 TAPKVGVCGTGADQAK
-617 TYQWYDATTKVAVEG
+617 YQWYDANTDAAVKG
-632 ATKAQFTPQTTGN
+632 ATEAQFIPQTTGN

-660 TTNIKVN
+660 ATNIKVN
-667 SNSSAD
+667 
-673 KQKFTVTATA
+673 
-683 ENGTVEIKDGAGNVV
+683 
-698 TSGTQVEEGT
+698 
-708 KLVFTANANTGYVFD
+708 
-723 NWTATG
+723 
-729 GEASDNVYTISSI
+729 
-742 AADVNVKA
+742 
-750 NFKKENT
+750 NT
-757 GGGDTMETTLFSME
+757 GGGETGGETTTETVFSYDV
-771 INSSPASLTVAQKTD
+771 PASGELSTTD
-786 NKPTLEQLTSDHAA
+786 TNEGV
-800 ITGGTVTLVNNR
+800 TGGKIMFASSKNEGDRYKIDNDAKYVKVTLSGN
-812 SKDWTPFSN
+812 SLK
-821 ASITVSD
+821 
-828 ISKNYIRINLG
+828 
-839 KPLDAGDVIN
+839 AGDVISV
-849 IKDNSK
+849 KA
-855 VFKLSA
+855 SA
-861 EASSS
+861 S
-866 NSVSTANGS
+866 NSGYGCFAALDTDKKMTLKLGNLTDKGPEDIS
-875 YTLDA
+875 YTVTERDIL
-880 NSVLKGKNEIF
+880 NGQSSFYLFRESGKSIY
-891 VFWSDKSNPLS
+891 VH
-902 SITITRKTTTQTTSP
+902 SITITRKTTTPTTSP

-938 VRVYGTADKLL
+938 VRVYGIGDKLL
-949 TLGSDYTLSFSTDNN
+949 TLGTDYKLSFSTDND
-964 NVTINENG
+964 NVTINDKG
-972 VFTAAGSKSNY
+972 VFTAAGSQFNY
-983 TEGVTTVTVTATP
+983 TEGVTHVTVTATP
-996 SAALAEKYTEA
+996 SEKLAGQYTKATEDF
-1007 KWTFKFTV
+1007 TFTV
-1015 RKGKMKPVFMP
+1015 RKGKMKPEFMS
-1026 AFKGA
+1026 AFNA
-1031 TIKVKTGTKK
+1031 TTIKVAKGTKK
-1041 TIEVPLNYGGEN
+1041 TIEVPLNYGGED

-1065 PSLKLTNSNNT
+1065 PSLKLTNSDNKMTCN
-1076 MACTFSTVGT
+1076 FGNEGT
-1086 YTITVSATPKI
+1086 YQITVSATPKI
-1097 INQGT
+1097 INKGT
-1102 DDEFNYADE
+1102 DTEFDYSQE
-1111 YDAPDNVTFTVDV
+1111 YDAPEAVTFTVDV
-1124 SGSYTVPTVTL
+1124 NSYTVPKVTL
-1135 NPSADKTIYVGEV
+1135 DPSTDKTIYVGQV

-1159 QGTAIDKSKYT
+1159 QDTAIDKSKYT

-1176 APDFCKVDAA
+1176 APDVCKVDAT

-1228 VKAPGSGVTYS
+1228 VKAPGSGMTYS
-1239 PMTPLFNQN
+1239 PMTPFFNQN

-1257 WSFTDRDTAPVSK
+1257 WSFTNRSEAPVSK
-1270 EGLTYGDKNKW
+1270 EGLTYCDNNKW
-1281 ADDSSKATWVIKGF
+1281 AKDSSKATWVIKGF

-1307 RQEDGACPLPSE
+1307 RQEDGACPLPNE

-1329 VKGGT
+1329 VEGCT

-1381 RVFVLDEAGKV
+1381 RVFVLDEAGKL

-1400 ATGGKLTVADKN
+1400 ATGGKLSVADKN
-1412 ATDKL
+1412 ATGDLKD
-1417 ANPYDITNYPCNITG
+1417 PYKITNYPCNITG
-1432 LATGPATTGGGKD
+1432 LASGPSTTGGGKKN
-1445 SNPSPK
+1445 SNPSPTIEDVK
-1451 VEEVMKHFRGMTSF
+1451 NHFRGMTSF
-1465 VMTEAGFQNNVYE
+1465 EMTATGFQNNVYE

-1486 WGDNATPNNGA
+1486 WGSYATPNNGA
-1497 DDNVMG
+1497 DDNVKG

-1544 EAKGQ
+1544 EAAGQ
-1549 PVTNYEFNDGE
+1549 TVKSCEFNDDA
-1560 TNIIVPTK
+1560 TNTIVPTK
-1568 AGELS
+1568 AGELT
-1573 TAKVNRAMK
+1573 TAKVNRKMT

-1600 DAIFGKTYDRDTP
+1600 DAIFGKTYDRETP

-1646 IKPAQDVASINTAE
+1646 IKPAKDVASINTAE
-1660 VEGYPYVTIENT
+1660 VEAYPYVTIENT

-1681 GYVWMSSYSNDLTV
+1681 GYVWMSSYNNDLTV
-1695 KEGDCFISNKDGSFK
+1695 QAGDCFISNKDGSFK
-1710 NFVGDPGTLKGFR
+1710 NFVGTPGTLKGFR
-1723 GYLKN
+1723 GYLRH

-1739 LTVGIGSNVTT
+1739 LTVGMGSNVTS

-1796 GGVYVVNGKKV
+1796 DGVYVVNGKKV

>member
-1 MRNLPNSDIYSL
+1 
-13 FFNIIYFDWSFFFIT
+13 
-28 FASTIWYEDNFDIL
+28 
-42 LMRKEKTLVQ
+42 
-52 TTKKYIKINL
+52 
-62 QTKFSYLFMKKEE
+62 MKKEE
-75 QSFGCGISM
+75 QSFGCGISV
-84 SQKGHALSGWILRIV
+84 SQKGRALSGWILRIV

-113 AGDGVKFNP
+113 AGDGDGVKFNP

-129 AINSRAHDFYANST
+129 AINSRAHDFYANT
-143 AFGLAKYKADGT
+143 TKFGLAKFDADGT

-231 NKNASETDKTH
+231 NKNASETDKKN
-242 AKTAIGRATTGLI
+242 AKTAIGRATEGLI

-260 YSIPSGT
+260 YSIQSGT
-267 LAGDKV
+267 LAGDAV
-273 VGGWFHKTAYNNQMW
+273 VGGWFHKAAYNNQMW

-297 LLAQIVNFNGAG
+297 LLAQIVNFNGNG
-309 SSVFGSVDKDW
+309 SNVFGSADDDW
-320 AMVFKQLDIV
+320 NMVFKQLDIV
-330 WNMCWNPTDKL
+330 WDMCWNSTDKL

-367 TTEPYTFHSA
+367 TTKPYTFHSA

-400 AGRTS
+400 TGRTS

-519 GGTGNDYAAGGKKYR
+519 GGTGTDYAKGGKKYR

-551 KIEELTEGKV
+551 KTEGLTEGKV

-580 NASQILFSYDLKP
+580 NASILFSYDLKP

-602 TAPKVEVCGTGAANA
+602 TAPVVEVCGTDAAKA
-617 TYQWYDATTKVAVEG
+617 TYQWYDANTDAAVKG
-632 ATKAQFTPQTTGN
+632 ATEAQFIPQTTGN
-645 YYCKATVDNTSIQTS
+645 YYCEATVGSTSIQTS
-660 TTNIKVN
+660 ATNIKVN

-757 GGGDTMETTLFSME
+757 GGGDTMETTLFSMVTTA
-771 INSSPASLTVAQKTD
+771 ASDVSVASGATQSLDGNADK
-786 NKPTLEQLTSDHAA
+786 
-800 ITGGTVTLVNNR
+800 TGGSAELYNGKSSATVMISKTEGVKLNGSSKSYMQVTL
-812 SKDWTPFSN
+812 D
-821 ASITVSD
+821 
-828 ISKNYIRINLG
+828 
-839 KPLDAGDVIN
+839 KPLAKGDVIAAPGCGSSFYVTSADTKTTDAPEVN
-849 IKDNSK
+849 ATGYTIPENSDLIGK
-855 VFKLSA
+855 TVIYFWS
-861 EASSS
+861 
-866 NSVSTANGS
+866 G
-875 YTLDA
+875 
-880 NSVLKGKNEIF
+880 KGK
-891 VFWSDKSNPLS
+891 
-902 SITITRKTTTQTTSP
+902 SITITRKTTTPTTSP

-938 VRVYGTADKLL
+938 VRVYGIGDKLL

-983 TEGVTTVTVTATP
+983 TEGVTNVTVTATP

-1065 PSLKLTNSNNT
+1065 PSLKLKNSNNT
-1076 MACTFSTVGT
+1076 MTCTFSTAGT
-1086 YTITVSATPKI
+1086 YTITVSATPKV
-1097 INQGT
+1097 INQGK

-1111 YDAPDNVTFTVDV
+1111 YDTPEAVTFTVDV
-1124 SGSYTVPTVTL
+1124 SDGYKVPKVTL

-1176 APDFCKVDAA
+1176 APDVCKVDAT
-1186 TGKIEGVSAGDKV
+1186 TGKIEGVSAGDKL

-1207 NGFED
+1207 DSFED
-1212 VFAYLLVSVD
+1212 VFKYVLVSVD

-1412 ATDKL
+1412 ATGDLKD
-1417 ANPYDITNYPCNITG
+1417 PYKITNYPCNITG
-1432 LATGPATTGGGKD
+1432 LAKGPLTDGGSGKSSD
-1445 SNPSPK
+1445 KSPSPT
-1451 VEEVMKHFRGMTSF
+1451 VEDVKNHFRGMTSF
-1465 VMTEAGFQNNVYE
+1465 DMSATGFQNNVYE
-1478 SNIDNKVT
+1478 SNIDNKAT
-1486 WGDNATPNNGA
+1486 WGENATPNNGA

-1549 PVTNYEFNDGE
+1549 TVKNYEFDEAAANTIE
-1560 TNIIVPTK
+1560 PTK
-1568 AGELS
+1568 AGEL
-1573 TAKVNRAMK
+1573 TRAKVNRKMT

-1646 IKPAQDVASINTAE
+1646 IKPTKDVASINTAE

-1681 GYVWMSSYSNDLTV
+1681 GYVWMASYSNDLTV

-1739 LTVGIGSNVTT
+1739 LTVGMGSNVTT

>member
-1 MRNLPNSDIYSL
+1 
-13 FFNIIYFDWSFFFIT
+13 
-28 FASTIWYEDNFDIL
+28 
-42 LMRKEKTLVQ
+42 
-52 TTKKYIKINL
+52 
-62 QTKFSYLFMKKEE
+62 MKKEE
-75 QSFGCGISM
+75 QSFGCGISV

-113 AGDGVKFNP
+113 AGDGDGVKFNP

-129 AINSRAHDFYANST
+129 AINSRAHDFYANTT

-155 SVEIKRN
+155 SVEIKRK
-162 DTKEKLD
+162 DSKDKLD

-199 KEYGDAYYNSVPN
+199 KEYGDDYYNSVPN

-220 NAVKLYIGVYN
+220 NAVKLYIGIYN
-231 NKNASETDKTH
+231 YKNASETDKTH
-242 AKTAIGRATTGLI
+242 AKTAIGLATEGLK

-260 YSIPSGT
+260 CSIKSGT
-267 LAGDKV
+267 LAGDAV

-297 LLAQIVNFNGAG
+297 LLAQIVNFNGDG
-309 SSVFGSVDKDW
+309 SNVFGSADKDW
-320 AMVFKQLDIV
+320 NMVFKQLNIV
-330 WNMCWNPTDKL
+330 WNMCWNSKDKL
-341 MYHAFEANAGTG
+341 MYHAFEANAGTKD
-353 TSKSHAD
+353 SNSHAD
-360 TWAGLNG
+360 TWQGLNG
-367 TTEPYTFHSA
+367 KTEPYTFHSA

-388 FALVDALEAMGK
+388 FALVDALEAMGN

-405 DANYTTLRNH
+405 DTNYSTLKSH

-442 FKATSYNGKSASAT
+442 FEATSYNSNWSGKPASAT

-470 LFKAVRLGLIDAK
+470 LFKAARLGLIDAK

-519 GGTGNDYAAGGKKYR
+519 GGTDKKYAAGGEKYR

-551 KIEELTEGKV
+551 KTDNLTEGKV

-580 NASQILFSYDLKP
+580 GSAQILFSYDLKP

-602 TAPKVEVCGTGAANA
+602 TAPVVEVCGTDAANA
-617 TYQWYDATTKVAVEG
+617 TYQWYDANTDAAVKG
-632 ATKAQFTPQTTGN
+632 ATEAQFIPQTTGN
-645 YYCKATVDNTSIQTS
+645 YYCKATVDGTSIQTS
-660 TTNIKVN
+660 ATNIKVN

-683 ENGTVEIKDGAGNVV
+683 ENGTVEIKDGNDNVV
-698 TSGTQVEEGT
+698 KSGTQVEEGT
-708 KLVFTANANTGYVFD
+708 KLIFTAKANTGYVFD
-723 NWTATG
+723 SWTATG
-729 GEASDNVYTISSI
+729 GAADGNVYTISSLN
-742 AADVNVKA
+742 ADANVTA
-750 NFKKENT
+750 NFKEKNNGGGET
-757 GGGDTMETTLFSME
+757 GGETTTEPVFSM
-771 INSSPASLTVAQKTD
+771 TV
-786 NKPTLEQLTSDHAA
+786 N
-800 ITGGTVTLVNNR
+800 
-812 SKDWTPFSN
+812 SN
-821 ASITVSD
+821 ASLSIPKNTTQQLTDGVIIDGGNVELVNDRSSAWNVFTDGKLCPENKSNQYIKIT
-828 ISKNYIRINLG
+828 
-839 KPLDAGDVIN
+839 LDESLKDGDVVKIEN
-849 IKDNSK
+849 NSK
-855 VFKLSA
+855 EFYLSA
-861 EASSS
+861 EAPSS

-880 NSVLKGKNEIF
+880 NSVLKGKNKIF

-902 SITITRKTTTQTTSP
+902 SITITRKTTTPTTSP

-923 DVEMNVTDEETRQPE
+923 NVEMNVTDEVTKQPE
-938 VRVYGTADKLL
+938 VKVYGTADKLL

-983 TEGVTTVTVTATP
+983 TEGVTNVTVTATP

-1041 TIEVPLNYGGEN
+1041 TIEVPLNYGGED

-1065 PSLKLTNSNNT
+1065 NLSGLKNSNNT
-1076 MACTFSTVGT
+1076 MTCTFSTADK

-1097 INQGT
+1097 INQGK

-1111 YDAPDNVTFTVDV
+1111 YDAPDAVTFTVDV
-1124 SGSYTVPTVTL
+1124 SDGYKVPKVTL

-1176 APDFCKVDAA
+1176 APDVCKVDAT
-1186 TGKIEGVSAGDKV
+1186 TGKIEGVSAGDKL

-1207 NGFED
+1207 DGFED

-1400 ATGGKLTVADKN
+1400 ATGGKLTVADKK

-1549 PVTNYEFNDGE
+1549 TVKNYEFDEAAANTIE
-1560 TNIIVPTK
+1560 LTK

-1613 DGTQILYFDRVEG
+1613 NGTQILYFDRVEG

-1646 IKPAQDVASINTAE
+1646 IKPTKDVASINTAE

-1681 GYVWMSSYSNDLTV
+1681 GYVWMASYSNDLTV

-1710 NFVGDPGTLKGFR
+1710 NFVGAPGTLKGFR

-1739 LTVGIGSNVTT
+1739 LTVGMGSNVTT

>member
-1 MRNLPNSDIYSL
+1 
-13 FFNIIYFDWSFFFIT
+13 
-28 FASTIWYEDNFDIL
+28 
-42 LMRKEKTLVQ
+42 
-52 TTKKYIKINL
+52 
-62 QTKFSYLFMKKEE
+62 MKKEE
-75 QSFGCGISM
+75 QSFGCGISV

-113 AGDGVKFNP
+113 AGDGDGVKFNP

-129 AINSRAHDFYANST
+129 AINSRAHDFKANTKDS
-143 AFGLAKYKADGT
+143 GLAKYKVDGT
-155 SVEIKRN
+155 SVVKVEDRFKPTDLKN
-162 DTKEKLD
+162 DKLD

-199 KEYGDAYYNSVPN
+199 KDYGDDFFSKVDNT
-212 GGGSLDDL
+212 GGSLDDL
-220 NAVKLYIGVYN
+220 NAVKLYIGIYN
-231 NKNASETDKTH
+231 NKNASETDKKN
-242 AKTAIGRATTGLI
+242 AKTAIGLATEGLK

-260 YSIPSGT
+260 CSIKSGT
-267 LAGDKV
+267 LAGDAV
-273 VGGWFHKTAYNNQMW
+273 VGGWFHKAAYNNQMW

-297 LLAQIVNFNGAG
+297 LLAQIVNFNGNG
-309 SSVFGSVDKDW
+309 SNVFGSANDDW
-320 AMVFKQLDIV
+320 NMVFKQLDIV
-330 WNMCWNPTDKL
+330 WNMCWNSTDKL
-341 MYHAFEANAGTG
+341 MYHAFEANAGTKD
-353 TSKSHAD
+353 SNSHAD
-360 TWAGLNG
+360 TWQGLNG
-367 TTEPYTFHSA
+367 KTEPYTFHSA

-405 DANYTTLRNH
+405 DANYTTLKTH
-415 LQELAAGIVA
+415 LQDLAAGIVA
-425 RQASNGGWYQ
+425 RQADNGGWYQ

-442 FKATSYNGKSASAT
+442 FEATSYNSNWSGKPASAT

-470 LFKAVRLGLIDAK
+470 LFKAARLGLIDAK

-519 GGTGNDYAAGGKKYR
+519 GGTGTDYAKGGKKYR

-551 KIEELTEGKV
+551 KSEGITEGKV

-580 NASQILFSYDLKP
+580 GSAQILFSYDLQP
-593 AYDLTQSGA
+593 SYDLTQSGT
-602 TAPKVEVCGTGAANA
+602 TAPKVEVCGTDAANA
-617 TYQWYDATTKVAVEG
+617 TYQWYDATTNTAVEG
-632 ATKAQFTPQTTGN
+632 ATEASFTPSATGD
-645 YYCKATVDNTSIQTS
+645 YYCVATVGNTSIQTS
-660 TTNIKVN
+660 ATNIKVN
-667 SNSSAD
+667 
-673 KQKFTVTATA
+673 
-683 ENGTVEIKDGAGNVV
+683 
-698 TSGTQVEEGT
+698 
-708 KLVFTANANTGYVFD
+708 
-723 NWTATG
+723 
-729 GEASDNVYTISSI
+729 
-742 AADVNVKA
+742 
-750 NFKKENT
+750 NT
-757 GGGDTMETTLFSME
+757 GGGETGGETTTETVFSYDV
-771 INSSPASLTVAQKTD
+771 PASGELSTTD
-786 NKPTLEQLTSDHAA
+786 TNEGV
-800 ITGGTVTLVNNR
+800 TGGKIMFASSKNEGDRYKIDNDAKYVKVTLSGN
-812 SKDWTPFSN
+812 SLK
-821 ASITVSD
+821 
-828 ISKNYIRINLG
+828 
-839 KPLDAGDVIN
+839 AGDVISV
-849 IKDNSK
+849 KA
-855 VFKLSA
+855 SA
-861 EASSS
+861 S
-866 NSVSTANGS
+866 NSGYGCFAALDTDKKTTLKLGNLTGKGPEDIS
-875 YTLDA
+875 YTVTEKDIL
-880 NSVLKGKNEIF
+880 NGQSSFYLFRETGKSIY
-891 VFWSDKSNPLS
+891 VH
-902 SITITRKTTTQTTSP
+902 SITITRKTTTPTTSP

-923 DVEMNVTDEETRQPE
+923 NVEMNVTDEVTKQPE
-938 VRVYGTADKLL
+938 VKVYGTADKLL

-983 TEGVTTVTVTATP
+983 TEGVTNVTVTATP

-1026 AFKGA
+1026 AYKGA

-1041 TIEVPLNYGGEN
+1041 TIEVPLNYGGED

-1065 PSLKLTNSNNT
+1065 NLSGLKNSYNT
-1076 MACTFSTVGT
+1076 MTCTFSTADK
-1086 YTITVSATPKI
+1086 YTITVSATPKV
-1097 INQGT
+1097 INQGK

-1111 YDAPDNVTFTVDV
+1111 YDAPEAVTFTVDV
-1124 SGSYTVPTVTL
+1124 KDTYAVPVVTL

-1176 APDFCKVDAA
+1176 APDVCKVDAA

-1199 KIQLKVSG
+1199 KIQLRVSG
-1207 NGFED
+1207 DSFED
-1212 VFAYLLVSVD
+1212 VFKYLLVSVD

-1257 WSFTDRDTAPVSK
+1257 WSFTDRPKAPVSK
-1270 EGLTYGDKNKW
+1270 EGLTYGTNNKW

-1412 ATDKL
+1412 ATGDLKD
-1417 ANPYDITNYPCNITG
+1417 PYKITNYPCNITG

-1549 PVTNYEFNDGE
+1549 PVTNYEFNDDA
-1560 TNIIVPTK
+1560 TNTIELTK
-1568 AGELS
+1568 AGELA

-1600 DAIFGKTYDRDTP
+1600 DAIFGKTYDRENTN
-1613 DGTQILYFDRVEG
+1613 GTQILYFDRVEG

-1646 IKPAQDVASINTAE
+1646 IKPAQDVVSINTVE
-1660 VEGYPYVTIENT
+1660 VKGYPYVTIENT
-1672 QPAEWCKGN
+1672 QPAEWCSGN
-1681 GYVWMSSYSNDLTV
+1681 GYVWMASYSNDLTV
-1695 KEGDCFISNKDGSFK
+1695 EEGDCFISNKDGSFK

-1739 LTVGIGSNVTT
+1739 LTVGMGSNVTT
-1750 DETSAIDGILIDGD
+1750 DETSAIGGILIDGD

>member
-1 MRNLPNSDIYSL
+1 
-13 FFNIIYFDWSFFFIT
+13 
-28 FASTIWYEDNFDIL
+28 
-42 LMRKEKTLVQ
+42 
-52 TTKKYIKINL
+52 
-62 QTKFSYLFMKKEE
+62 MKKEE
-75 QSFGCGISM
+75 QSFGCGISV

-106 ATVVAKA
+106 ATVAAKA
-113 AGDGVKFNP
+113 AGDGDGVKFNP

-162 DTKEKLD
+162 DTKKKLD

-220 NAVKLYIGVYN
+220 NAVKLYIGIYN
-231 NKNASETDKTH
+231 YKNASATDKEN
-242 AKTAIGRATTGLI
+242 AQTAIGRATTGLI
-255 AHNNS
+255 AHNKNN
-260 YSIPSGT
+260 SIPSGT
-267 LAGDKV
+267 LASDAV

-309 SSVFGSVDKDW
+309 SNVFGSADKDW
-320 AMVFKQLDIV
+320 EMVVKQLNIV
-330 WNMCWNPTDKL
+330 WNMCWNSTDKL

-367 TTEPYTFHSA
+367 TTKPYTFHSA

-415 LQELAAGIVA
+415 LQDLAAGIVA
-425 RQASNGGWYQ
+425 RQADNGGWYQ
-435 LLDKTDS
+435 LLDKDNT
-442 FKATSYNGKSASAT
+442 FTATSYNSSWSGKPKSTT

-470 LFKAVRLGLIDAK
+470 LFKAARLGLIDAK
-483 YKENAKKA
+483 YKENARKA

-519 GGTGNDYAAGGKKYR
+519 GGTGTDYAKGGKKYR

-551 KIEELTEGKV
+551 KSEGLTEGKV

-645 YYCKATVDNTSIQTS
+645 YYCEATVGSTSIKTS
-660 TTNIKVN
+660 ATNIKVN

-683 ENGTVEIKDGAGNVV
+683 VNGTVEIKDGADNVV

-708 KLVFTANANTGYVFD
+708 KLIFTAKANTGYVFD
-723 NWTATG
+723 SWTANG
-729 GEASDNVYTISSI
+729 GAANGNVYTISSLN
-742 AADVNVKA
+742 ADAKVTA
-750 NFKKENT
+750 NFKNENT
-757 GGGDTMETTLFSME
+757 GGGETVETTLFSMVTTAASDVSVASGATQSLDGNADKTGGSAE
-771 INSSPASLTVAQKTD
+771 LYNGKSSATVMISKTEGVKLNGSRNSYMKVTL
-786 NKPTLEQLTSDHAA
+786 NKPLA
-800 ITGGTVTLVNNR
+800 
-812 SKDWTPFSN
+812 K
-821 ASITVSD
+821 
-828 ISKNYIRINLG
+828 
-839 KPLDAGDVIN
+839 GDVIAAPDCGSSFYVTSADTN
-849 IKDNSK
+849 KDAPEVNATGYTIPENSDLIGK
-855 VFKLSA
+855 TVIYFWS
-861 EASSS
+861 
-866 NSVSTANGS
+866 G
-875 YTLDA
+875 
-880 NSVLKGKNEIF
+880 KGK
-891 VFWSDKSNPLS
+891 
-902 SITITRKTTTQTTSP
+902 SITITRKTTTPTTSP

-923 DVEMNVTDEETRQPE
+923 DVEMNVTDEETLQPE
-938 VRVYGTADKLL
+938 VRVYGISDKLL
-949 TLGSDYTLSFSTDNN
+949 TLGTDYKLSFSTDND
-964 NVTINENG
+964 NVTINDKG
-972 VFTAAGSKSNY
+972 VFTAAGSQFNY
-983 TEGVTTVTVTATP
+983 TEGVTHVTVTATP
-996 SAALAEKYTEA
+996 SEALAGQYTKATEDF
-1007 KWTFKFTV
+1007 TFTV

-1026 AFKGA
+1026 AYKGA

-1041 TIEVPLNYGGEN
+1041 AIEVPLSYGGED

-1065 PSLKLTNSNNT
+1065 NLSGLKNSNNT
-1076 MACTFSTVGT
+1076 MTCTFSTVGK
-1086 YTITVSATPKI
+1086 YTITVSATPKV
-1097 INQGT
+1097 INQGK

-1111 YDAPDNVTFTVDV
+1111 YDAPEAVTFTVDV
-1124 SGSYTVPTVTL
+1124 NSYTVPKVTL
-1135 NPSADKTIYVGEV
+1135 DPSTDKTIYVGQV

-1159 QGTAIDKSKYT
+1159 QDTAIDKSKYT

-1176 APDFCKVDAA
+1176 APDVCKVDAT

-1228 VKAPGSGVTYS
+1228 VKAPGSGMTYS
-1239 PMTPLFNQN
+1239 PMTPFFNQN

-1257 WSFTDRDTAPVSK
+1257 WSFTDRKPAPVSK
-1270 EGLTYGDKNKW
+1270 EGLTYGTDNKW

-1329 VKGGT
+1329 VEGCT

-1400 ATGGKLTVADKN
+1400 ATGGKLTVANKK
-1412 ATDKL
+1412 ATGDLKD
-1417 ANPYDITNYPCNITG
+1417 PYKITNYPCNITG
-1432 LATGPATTGGGKD
+1432 LASGPSTTGGGKKN
-1445 SNPSPK
+1445 SNPSPTIEDVK
-1451 VEEVMKHFRGMTSF
+1451 NHFRGMTSF
-1465 VMTEAGFQNNVYE
+1465 EMTATGFQNNVYE

-1486 WGDNATPNNGA
+1486 WGSYATPNNGA

-1549 PVTNYEFNDGE
+1549 TVKNYEFDEAAANTIE
-1560 TNIIVPTK
+1560 LTK
-1568 AGELS
+1568 PGELA
-1573 TAKVNRAMK
+1573 TAKVNRKMT

-1600 DAIFGKTYDRDTP
+1600 DAIFGNTYDRETP
-1613 DGTQILYFDRVEG
+1613 NGTQILYFDRVKG

-1646 IKPAQDVASINTAE
+1646 IKPTKDVASINTAE

-1695 KEGDCFISNKDGSFK
+1695 KKGDCFISNNDGSFK

-1723 GYLKN
+1723 GYLNN

-1739 LTVGIGSNVTT
+1739 LTVGMGSNVTT

-1791 FQALP
+1791 FQTLP
-1796 GGVYVVNGKKV
+1796 GGVFVVNGKKV

>member
-1 MRNLPNSDIYSL
+1 
-13 FFNIIYFDWSFFFIT
+13 
-28 FASTIWYEDNFDIL
+28 
-42 LMRKEKTLVQ
+42 
-52 TTKKYIKINL
+52 
-62 QTKFSYLFMKKEE
+62 MKKEE

-84 SQKGHALSGWILRIV
+84 SQKGRALSGWILRIV

-106 ATVVAKA
+106 ATVAAKA
-113 AGDGVKFNP
+113 AGDGDGVKFNP

-162 DTKEKLD
+162 DTKKKLD

-199 KEYGDAYYNSVPN
+199 KEYGDDYYNSVPN

-220 NAVKLYIGVYN
+220 NAVKLYIGIYN
-231 NKNASETDKTH
+231 YKNATDTDKKN
-242 AKTAIGRATTGLI
+242 AQTAISKATAGLI

-260 YSIPSGT
+260 YSIQSGT
-267 LAGDKV
+267 LAGDAV

-297 LLAQIVNFNGAG
+297 LLAQIVNFNGNG
-309 SSVFGSVDKDW
+309 SNVFGSANDDW
-320 AMVFKQLDIV
+320 NMVFKQLNIV
-330 WNMCWNPTDKL
+330 WNMCWNSKDKL
-341 MYHAFEANAGTG
+341 MYHAFEANAGTKE
-353 TSKSHAD
+353 SNSHAD
-360 TWAGLNG
+360 TWQGLNG
-367 TTEPYTFHSA
+367 TTKPYTFHSA

-405 DANYTTLRNH
+405 DANYTTLKNH
-415 LQELAAGIVA
+415 LQDLAAGIVA
-425 RQASNGGWYQ
+425 RQADNGGWYQ
-435 LLDKTDS
+435 LLDKDNT
-442 FKATSYNGKSASAT
+442 FTATSYNSNWSGKPSSAT

-470 LFKAVRLGLIDAK
+470 LFKAARLGLIDAK

-519 GGTGNDYAAGGKKYR
+519 GGTDGIYAEGGKKFR

-551 KIEELTEGKV
+551 KTEGITEGKV

-580 NASQILFSYDLKP
+580 GSAQILFSYDLKP

-602 TAPKVEVCGTGAANA
+602 TAPVVEVCGTDAANA
-617 TYQWYDATTKVAVEG
+617 TYQWYDANTDAAVKG
-632 ATKAQFTPQTTGN
+632 ATEAQFIPQTTGN
-645 YYCKATVDNTSIQTS
+645 YYCKATVDGTSIQTS
-660 TTNIKVN
+660 ATNIKVN
-667 SNSSAD
+667 
-673 KQKFTVTATA
+673 
-683 ENGTVEIKDGAGNVV
+683 
-698 TSGTQVEEGT
+698 
-708 KLVFTANANTGYVFD
+708 
-723 NWTATG
+723 
-729 GEASDNVYTISSI
+729 
-742 AADVNVKA
+742 
-750 NFKKENT
+750 NT
-757 GGGDTMETTLFSME
+757 GGGETGGETTTETVFSYDV
-771 INSSPASLTVAQKTD
+771 PASGELSTTD
-786 NKPTLEQLTSDHAA
+786 TNEGV
-800 ITGGTVTLVNNR
+800 TGGKIMFASSKNEGDRYKIDNDAKYVKVTLSGN
-812 SKDWTPFSN
+812 SLK
-821 ASITVSD
+821 
-828 ISKNYIRINLG
+828 
-839 KPLDAGDVIN
+839 AGDVISV
-849 IKDNSK
+849 KA
-855 VFKLSA
+855 SA
-861 EASSS
+861 S
-866 NSVSTANGS
+866 NSGYGCFAALDTDKKTTLKLGNLTGKGPEDIS
-875 YTLDA
+875 YTVTERDIL
-880 NSVLKGKNEIF
+880 NGQSSFYLFRESGKSIY
-891 VFWSDKSNPLS
+891 VH

-938 VRVYGTADKLL
+938 VKVYGIGDKLL
-949 TLGSDYTLSFSTDNN
+949 TLGTDYKLSFSTDND
-964 NVTINENG
+964 NVTINDKG
-972 VFTAAGSKSNY
+972 VFTAAGSQSNY
-983 TEGVTTVTVTATP
+983 TEGVTHVTVMATP
-996 SAALAEKYTEA
+996 SAALAGKYTKA
-1007 KWTFKFTV
+1007 ITTFTFTV

-1026 AFKGA
+1026 AYKGA
-1031 TIKVKTGTKK
+1031 TIKVATGTKK
-1041 TIEVPLNYGGEN
+1041 TIEVPLNYGGED

-1065 PSLKLTNSNNT
+1065 PSLKLTSSNNT

-1111 YDAPDNVTFTVDV
+1111 YDAPDAVTFTVDV
-1124 SGSYTVPTVTL
+1124 SDGYKVPKVTL

-1176 APDFCKVDAA
+1176 APDVCKVDAT
-1186 TGKIEGVSAGDKV
+1186 TGKIEGVSAGDKL

-1207 NGFED
+1207 DGFED

-1329 VKGGT
+1329 VEGST

-1400 ATGGKLTVADKN
+1400 ATGGKLSVADKS
-1412 ATDKL
+1412 ATGDLKD
-1417 ANPYDITNYPCNITG
+1417 PYKITNYPCNITG

-1497 DDNVMG
+1497 DDNVKG

-1544 EAKGQ
+1544 EAKEQ
-1549 PVTNYEFNDGE
+1549 TVKNYEFNDDA
-1560 TNIIVPTK
+1560 TNTIELTK
-1568 AGELS
+1568 AGELT

-1613 DGTQILYFDRVEG
+1613 NGTQILYFDRVEG

-1646 IKPAQDVASINTAE
+1646 IKPTKDVASINTAE

-1681 GYVWMSSYSNDLTV
+1681 GYVWMASYSNDLRV

-1739 LTVGIGSNVTT
+1739 LTVGMGSNVTT

>member
-1 MRNLPNSDIYSL
+1 
-13 FFNIIYFDWSFFFIT
+13 
-28 FASTIWYEDNFDIL
+28 
-42 LMRKEKTLVQ
+42 
-52 TTKKYIKINL
+52 
-62 QTKFSYLFMKKEE
+62 MKKEE
-75 QSFGCGISM
+75 QSFCCGISV
-84 SQKGHALSGWILRIV
+84 SQKSHALSGWILRFV

-106 ATVVAKA
+106 ATLTAKA
-113 AGDGVKFNP
+113 ASDGDGVKFNKD
-122 GVRYSQW
+122 VRYSQW
-129 AINSRAHDFYANST
+129 AINSRAHDFKANTKDS
-143 AFGLAKYKADGT
+143 GLAKYKVDGT
-155 SVEIKRN
+155 SVVKVKDRVKPT
-162 DTKEKLD
+162 DSKKDKLD

-199 KEYGDAYYNSVPN
+199 KDYGDDFYNSVPN

-231 NKNASETDKTH
+231 NKNASETDRAN
-242 AKTAIGRATTGLI
+242 AKKAIGRATTGLI

-260 YSIPSGT
+260 NSIQSGT
-267 LAGDKV
+267 LAGDAV
-273 VGGWFHKTAYNNQMW
+273 LGGWFHKAAYNNQMW

-297 LLAQIVNFNGAG
+297 LLAQIVNFNGAD
-309 SSVFGSVDKDW
+309 SNVFGSANDDW
-320 AMVFKQLDIV
+320 NMVFKQLDIV
-330 WNMCWNPTDKL
+330 WKMCWNSTDKL

-360 TWAGLNG
+360 TWKGLNG
-367 TTEPYTFHSA
+367 TKKPYTFHSA

-405 DANYTTLRNH
+405 DANYTTLKNH

-470 LFKAVRLGLIDAK
+470 LFKAVRLELIDAK

-519 GGTGNDYAAGGKKYR
+519 GEKNCAAGEDRFR

-551 KIEELTEGKV
+551 KSEGLTEGKV

-567 AATEYERAYQNQD
+567 AATEYEHAYQNQD
-580 NASQILFSYDLKP
+580 GSAQILFSYDLKP
-593 AYDLTQSGA
+593 SYDLTQSGA
-602 TAPKVEVCGTGAANA
+602 AAPVVEVCGTDAANA
-617 TYQWYDATTKVAVEG
+617 TYQWYDATTNTAVKG
-632 ATKAQFTPQTTGN
+632 ATEASFTPSETGK
-645 YYCKATVDNTSIQTS
+645 YYCKATVGNTNIQTS
-660 TTNIKVN
+660 TTTITVN
-667 SNSSAD
+667 SGSSAD

-683 ENGTVEIKDGAGNVV
+683 VNGTVEIKDGNDNAV

-708 KLVFTANANTGYVFD
+708 KLIFTAKANAGYVFGSWD
-723 NWTATG
+723 ATG
-729 GEASDNVYTISSI
+729 GAADGNVYTINSL
-742 AADVNVKA
+742 AADANVTA
-750 NFKKENT
+750 NFKEENT
-757 GGGDTMETTLFSME
+757 GGGETGGETTTKTVFSYDV
-771 INSSPASLTVAQKTD
+771 PASGDLSTTD
-786 NKPTLEQLTSDHAA
+786 TNEGV
-800 ITGGTVTLVNNR
+800 TGGKIMFASNKNAESKYKIDNDAKYVKVTLSGN
-812 SKDWTPFSN
+812 SLK
-821 ASITVSD
+821 
-828 ISKNYIRINLG
+828 
-839 KPLDAGDVIN
+839 AGDVISV
-849 IKDNSK
+849 KA
-855 VFKLSA
+855 SA
-861 EASSS
+861 S
-866 NSVSTANGS
+866 NSGYGCFAALDTDKKTTLKLGNLTDKGPEDIS
-875 YTLDA
+875 YTVTKTDIL
-880 NSVLKGKNEIF
+880 NGQSSFYLFRETGKSIY
-891 VFWSDKSNPLS
+891 VH

-923 DVEMNVTDEETRQPE
+923 DVEMNVTDEVTKQPE
-938 VRVYGTADKLL
+938 VKVFGTADKLL
-949 TLGSDYTLSFSTDNN
+949 TPGTDYTLSFSTDNN
-964 NVTINENG
+964 NVTINDKG
-972 VFTAAGSKSNY
+972 VFTAAGSQFNY

-996 SAALAEKYTEA
+996 SAALAGKYTEA
-1007 KWTFKFTV
+1007 KQTFTFTV
-1015 RKGKMKPVFMP
+1015 RKGKMKPVFMS
-1026 AFKGA
+1026 AFNGA
-1031 TIKVKTGTKK
+1031 TIKVAKGTKK
-1041 TIEVPLNYGGEN
+1041 TIEVPLNYGGED
-1053 VSGYFDVKYSCS
+1053 VSGYFNVKYSCDALS
-1065 PSLKLTNSNNT
+1065 KLTSSNNT
-1076 MACTFSTVGT
+1076 MTYTFSTTGK
-1086 YTITVSATPKI
+1086 YQIKVSATPKI
-1097 INQGT
+1097 INQGK
-1102 DDEFNYADE
+1102 DDEFDYADE
-1111 YDAPDNVTFTVDV
+1111 YDTPVNVTFTVDV
-1124 SGSYTVPTVTL
+1124 SGTYTVPTVKL
-1135 NPSADKTIYVGEV
+1135 DPSTSKTIYVGEV

-1159 QGTAIDKSKYT
+1159 SETAIDKGKYT

-1176 APDFCKVDAA
+1176 APDVCKVDAA
-1186 TGKIEGVSAGDKV
+1186 TGKIEGVSAGDNV

-1207 NGFED
+1207 NEFED
-1212 VFAYLLVSVD
+1212 VFAYLLVTVD

-1228 VKAPGSGVTYS
+1228 VKAPGSGEPYS

-1257 WSFTDRDTAPVSK
+1257 WIFTDRKPAPVSK
-1270 EGLTYGDKNKW
+1270 EGLTYGTNNKW
-1281 ADDSSKATWVIKGF
+1281 AGDSSKATWVIKGF

-1319 TQWYDGKLQK
+1319 TQWYNGKLQP
-1329 VKGGT
+1329 VPGST

-1362 FQNGVFDKSGGVY
+1362 FQNGVFDKSDDVY

-1412 ATDKL
+1412 ATGDLKD
-1417 ANPYDITNYPCNITG
+1417 PYKITNYPCNITG
-1432 LATGPATTGGGKD
+1432 LATGPATTGGGKN
-1445 SNPSPK
+1445 SNPSPT
-1451 VEEVMKHFRGMTSF
+1451 VEDVKKHFRGMTSF
-1465 VMTEAGFQNNVYE
+1465 DMSATGFQNNVYE
-1478 SNIDNKVT
+1478 SNIDNKTT
-1486 WGDNATPNNGA
+1486 WGKNATPNNGA

-1560 TNIIVPTK
+1560 TNTIVPTK
-1568 AGELS
+1568 AGELT
-1573 TAKVNRAMK
+1573 TAKVNRAMTH
-1582 AGVWTT
+1582 GVWTT

-1600 DAIFGKTYDRDTP
+1600 DAIFGKTYDRDNTN
-1613 DGTQILYFDRVEG
+1613 GTQILYFDRVEG

-1646 IKPAQDVASINTAE
+1646 IKPAKDVASINTAE
-1660 VEGYPYVTIENT
+1660 VTAYPYVTIENAK
-1672 QPAEWCKGN
+1672 PAEWCKGN
-1681 GYVWMSSYSNDLTV
+1681 GYVWMSSYSNDLEV
-1695 KEGDCFISNKDGSFK
+1695 KAGDCFISNNDGSFK
-1710 NFVGDPGTLKGFR
+1710 NFVGESGTLKGFR
-1723 GYLKN
+1723 GYLKH

-1739 LTVGIGSNVTT
+1739 LTVAMGSNVTT

-1769 VTAADGK
+1769 VTAANGK

>member
-1 MRNLPNSDIYSL
+1 
-13 FFNIIYFDWSFFFIT
+13 
-28 FASTIWYEDNFDIL
+28 
-42 LMRKEKTLVQ
+42 
-52 TTKKYIKINL
+52 
-62 QTKFSYLFMKKEE
+62 MKKEE
-75 QSFGCGISM
+75 QSFGCGISV

-106 ATVVAKA
+106 ATVAAKA
-113 AGDGVKFNP
+113 AGDGDGVKFNP

-129 AINSRAHDFYANST
+129 AINSRLHDFYGNT
-143 AFGLAKYKADGT
+143 KLFGFDVY
-155 SVEIKRN
+155 
-162 DTKEKLD
+162 DTNNTKKSEVQWKNGSNNINKSFD
-169 YVPGLVAKSMIEAA
+169 YVAGLVAKATLEAA
-183 DYYQNFDWSKP
+183 DYYAGFDWSKP
-194 WFASV
+194 WFYSAQAFANEVTYSN
-199 KEYGDAYYNSVPN
+199 GTNPTLDAM
-212 GGGSLDDL
+212 
-220 NAVKLYIGVYN
+220 NAVKMYFPILSSSLKSDNVVTKANTALANLANDMKNYNTNYSIGGSKSTLN
-231 NKNASETDKTH
+231 EGNASDAQKQMF
-242 AKTAIGRATTGLI
+242 
-255 AHNNS
+255 
-260 YSIPSGT
+260 
-267 LAGDKV
+267 
-273 VGGWFHKTAYNNQMW
+273 GGWFHKSSDYVDQMW

-297 LLAQIVNFNGAG
+297 TLAQLTGYLGDSKNIYG
-309 SSVFGSVDKDW
+309 SKVADW
-320 AMVFKQLDIV
+320 NMVVKQLNIV
-330 WNMCWNPTDKL
+330 WNQCWDSNKQL
-341 MYHAFEANAGTG
+341 MYHAFSATG
-353 TSKSHAD
+353 AAKASTKTNE
-360 TWAGLNG
+360 TWAGISNSADA
-367 TTEPYTFHSA
+367 PVYHSA
-377 AYWGRANAWYI
+377 AFWGRANSWYF
-388 FALVDALEAMGK
+388 FALVDALEAMK
-400 AGRTS
+400 NDNQENT
-405 DANYTTLRNH
+405 DNYKTLKKH
-415 LQELAAGIVA
+415 LDSFAAGIVKW
-425 RQASNGGWYQ
+425 QDKTTGGWYQ
-435 LLDKTDS
+435 VMDENS
-442 FKATSYNGKSASAT
+442 SYKANSYNSSYRWT
-456 NYIETSATAIFSAA
+456 ESYNNYIETSATAIFSAA
-470 LFKAVRLGLIDAK
+470 LFKAVRLGLLEDT
-483 YKENAKKA
+483 YKEAAKKA
-491 FECLVNNYTYLKDGS
+491 FEGIVNNFVAPKADGTIN
-506 LEIWGSCR
+506 IWSSSR

-519 GGTGNDYAAGGKKYR
+519 GKNYR
-534 DGSNEYYLLGY
+534 DGSKNYYILGT
-545 DVPMVK
+545 DT
-551 KIEELTEGKV
+551 KIVTKEDNLTEGKV

-602 TAPKVEVCGTGAANA
+602 TAPKVEVCGTGADQAK
-617 TYQWYDATTKVAVEG
+617 YQWYDANTDAAVKG
-632 ATKAQFTPQTTGN
+632 ATEARFIPQTTGN

-660 TTNIKVN
+660 ATNIKVN

-683 ENGTVEIKDGAGNVV
+683 VNGTVEIKDGADNVV

-708 KLVFTANANTGYVFD
+708 KLVFTANANTGYAFD
-723 NWTATG
+723 SWTATG

-757 GGGDTMETTLFSME
+757 GGGDTGGETTTETVFSMVTTAE
-771 INSSPASLTVAQKTD
+771 SDVSVASGDTKTLDGNADKTGGSAELYNGKSSATVMISKTEGVKLNGSRNSYMKVTL
-786 NKPTLEQLTSDHAA
+786 NKPLA
-800 ITGGTVTLVNNR
+800 
-812 SKDWTPFSN
+812 K
-821 ASITVSD
+821 
-828 ISKNYIRINLG
+828 
-839 KPLDAGDVIN
+839 GDVIAAPDCGSSFYVTSADTKTTDAPEVN
-849 IKDNSK
+849 ATGYTIPENSDLIGK
-855 VFKLSA
+855 TVIYFWS
-861 EASSS
+861 
-866 NSVSTANGS
+866 G
-875 YTLDA
+875 
-880 NSVLKGKNEIF
+880 KGK
-891 VFWSDKSNPLS
+891 

-923 DVEMNVTDEETRQPE
+923 NVEMNVTDEETLQPE
-938 VRVYGTADKLL
+938 VRVYGIGDKLL
-949 TLGSDYTLSFSTDNN
+949 TLGTDYKLSFSTDND
-964 NVTINENG
+964 NVTINDKG
-972 VFTAAGSKSNY
+972 VFTAAGSQFNY
-983 TEGVTTVTVTATP
+983 TEGVTHVTVTATP
-996 SAALAEKYTEA
+996 SEKLAGQYTKATEDF
-1007 KWTFKFTV
+1007 TFTV
-1015 RKGKMKPVFMP
+1015 RKGKMKPEFMS
-1026 AFKGA
+1026 AFNA
-1031 TIKVKTGTKK
+1031 TTIKVAKGTKK
-1041 TIEVPLNYGGEN
+1041 TIEVPLNYGGED
-1053 VSGYFDVKYSCS
+1053 VSGYFNVGYTCS
-1065 PSLKLTNSNNT
+1065 ALPKLSGSNNK
-1076 MACTFSTVGT
+1076 MT
-1086 YTITVSATPKI
+1086 YTFGAEGQYQITVSATPKI

-1102 DDEFNYADE
+1102 DTEFDYSQE
-1111 YDAPDNVTFTVDV
+1111 YDAPDAVTFTVDV
-1124 SGSYTVPTVTL
+1124 KASYAVPVVTL
-1135 NPSADKTIYVGEV
+1135 NPSAAKTIYVGEV
-1148 VDAPAVSVTDA
+1148 VDAPAVSVTES
-1159 QGTAIDKSKYT
+1159 GTAIDNSKYT

-1176 APDFCKVDAA
+1176 APDVCKVDAT
-1186 TGKIEGVSAGDKV
+1186 TGKIEGVSAGDNV
-1199 KIQLKVSG
+1199 KIQVAVSG
-1207 NGFED
+1207 DGFED
-1212 VFAYLLVSVD
+1212 VFSYILVSVD

-1228 VKAPGSGVTYS
+1228 VKATGSGEKYS

-1257 WSFTDRDTAPVSK
+1257 WSFTDRQTAPVSK
-1270 EGLTYGDKNKW
+1270 EGLTYGENNKW
-1281 ADDSSKATWVIKGF
+1281 AKDSSKATWVIKGF

-1334 VDPMFYVPCSG
+1334 VDQMFYVPCSG

-1400 ATGGKLTVADKN
+1400 ATGGKLSVADKN
-1412 ATDKL
+1412 ATGDLKD
-1417 ANPYDITNYPCNITG
+1417 PYKITNYPCNITG
-1432 LATGPATTGGGKD
+1432 LASGPSTTGGGKKN
-1445 SNPSPK
+1445 SNPSPTIEDVK
-1451 VEEVMKHFRGMTSF
+1451 NHFRGMTSF
-1465 VMTEAGFQNNVYE
+1465 EMSASGFQNNVYE

-1486 WGDNATPNNGA
+1486 WGSYATPNNGA
-1497 DDNVMG
+1497 DDNVKG

-1517 TFDVKAGKTYYI
+1517 TFDVKAGKTYYL

-1544 EAKGQ
+1544 ESKGQ
-1549 PVTNYEFNDGE
+1549 TVKNYEFDE
-1560 TNIIVPTK
+1560 TAANTIELTK
-1568 AGELS
+1568 AGELT
-1573 TAKVNRAMK
+1573 TAKVNRAMA

-1613 DGTQILYFDRVEG
+1613 SGTQILYFDRVEG

-1646 IKPAQDVASINTAE
+1646 IKPTKDVASINTAE
-1660 VEGYPYVTIENT
+1660 VKGYPYVTIENT

-1681 GYVWMSSYSNDLTV
+1681 GYVWMSSYSNGLTV
-1695 KEGDCFISNKDGSFK
+1695 KKGDCFISNKDGSFK

-1739 LTVGIGSNVTT
+1739 LTVGMGSNVTT

>member
-1 MRNLPNSDIYSL
+1 
-13 FFNIIYFDWSFFFIT
+13 
-28 FASTIWYEDNFDIL
+28 
-42 LMRKEKTLVQ
+42 
-52 TTKKYIKINL
+52 
-62 QTKFSYLFMKKEE
+62 MKKEE
-75 QSFGCGISM
+75 QSFCCGTSV
-84 SQKGHALSGWILRIV
+84 SQKGHALSGWILRFV

-106 ATVVAKA
+106 ATLAAKA
-113 AGDGVKFNP
+113 ASDGDGVKFNKD
-122 GVRYSQW
+122 VRYSQW

-155 SVEIKRN
+155 KIDRKDSKN
-162 DTKEKLD
+162 KLD

-199 KEYGDAYYNSVPN
+199 KEYGDAYYGKVSD

-231 NKNASETDKTH
+231 NKNASETDRAH
-242 AKTAIGRATTGLI
+242 AKTAIGLATDGLKV
-255 AHNNS
+255 HNTKF
-260 YSIPSGT
+260 SIQTGT
-267 LAGDKV
+267 LAGNEV
-273 VGGWFHKTAYNNQMW
+273 VGGWFHKEAYNNQMW

-297 LLAQIVNFNGAG
+297 LLAQIVNFNGTG
-309 SSVFGSVDKDW
+309 SNVFGSADNDW
-320 AMVFKQLDIV
+320 NMVFKQLDIV
-330 WNMCWNPTDKL
+330 WNMCWNRTDKL

-360 TWAGLNG
+360 TWQGLNG
-367 TTEPYTFHSA
+367 TTKPYTFHSA

-400 AGRTS
+400 AGRTA
-405 DANYTTLRNH
+405 DANYTTLKSH

-435 LLDKTDS
+435 LLDKDNT
-442 FKATSYNGKSASAT
+442 FTPTSYNSNWSGKPKSAT

-470 LFKAVRLGLIDAK
+470 LFKAVRLGLIDTK

-519 GGTGNDYAAGGKKYR
+519 GGTGTDYAAGGKKYR

-551 KIEELTEGKV
+551 KTDNLTEGKV

-580 NASQILFSYDLKP
+580 GSAQILFSYDLQP
-593 AYDLTQSGA
+593 SYDLTQSGA
-602 TAPKVEVCGTGAANA
+602 AAPKVEVCGTDADQAK
-617 TYQWYDATTKVAVEG
+617 YQWYDATTKVAVEG

-645 YYCKATVDNTSIQTS
+645 YYCEATVGSTSIQTS

-667 SNSSAD
+667 
-673 KQKFTVTATA
+673 
-683 ENGTVEIKDGAGNVV
+683 
-698 TSGTQVEEGT
+698 
-708 KLVFTANANTGYVFD
+708 
-723 NWTATG
+723 
-729 GEASDNVYTISSI
+729 
-742 AADVNVKA
+742 
-750 NFKKENT
+750 NT
-757 GGGDTMETTLFSME
+757 GGGETGGETTTETVFSYDV
-771 INSSPASLTVAQKTD
+771 PASGDLSTTD
-786 NKPTLEQLTSDHAA
+786 TNEGV
-800 ITGGTVTLVNNR
+800 TGGKIMFASKTNAGGKYKIDNDTKKYVKVTLSGN
-812 SKDWTPFSN
+812 SLK
-821 ASITVSD
+821 
-828 ISKNYIRINLG
+828 
-839 KPLDAGDVIN
+839 AGDVISV
-849 IKDNSK
+849 KA
-855 VFKLSA
+855 SA
-861 EASSS
+861 S
-866 NSVSTANGS
+866 NSGYGCFAALDTDKKTTLKLGNLTGEGPEDIS
-875 YTLDA
+875 YTVTEKDIL
-880 NSVLKGKNEIF
+880 NGQSSFYLFRETGKSIY
-891 VFWSDKSNPLS
+891 VH
-902 SITITRKTTTQTTSP
+902 SITITRKTTTPTTSP

-923 DVEMNVTDEETRQPE
+923 DVEMNVTDEVTKQPE
-938 VRVYGTADKLL
+938 VKVYGTAYKLL
-949 TLGSDYTLSFSTDNN
+949 NPGTDYTLSFSTDNN
-964 NVTINENG
+964 NVTVKDG
-972 VFTAAGSKSNY
+972 VFTAAGSQFNY
-983 TEGVTTVTVTATP
+983 TEDVTTVTVTATP
-996 SAALAEKYTEA
+996 SAALAGQYKAASE
-1007 KWTFKFTV
+1007 TFTFTV
-1015 RKGKMKPVFMP
+1015 RKGKMKPVFMS
-1026 AFKGA
+1026 AFNGT
-1031 TIKVKTGTKK
+1031 TIKVKKSTRK
-1041 TIEVPLNYGGEN
+1041 TIEVPLNYGGED
-1053 VSGYFDVKYSCS
+1053 VSGYFDVTYSCS
-1065 PSLKLTNSNNT
+1065 TLSNLTSSNNT
-1076 MACTFSTVGT
+1076 MT
-1086 YTITVSATPKI
+1086 YRFNTAGKYQITVSATPKT

-1102 DDEFNYADE
+1102 DTEFDYADE
-1111 YDAPDNVTFTVDV
+1111 YDAPADVTFTVDV
-1124 SGSYTVPTVTL
+1124 SDTYTVPTVTL
-1135 NPSADKTIYVGEV
+1135 NPSAAKTIYVGAV
-1148 VDAPAVSVTDA
+1148 VDAPAVSVTA
-1159 QGTAIDKSKYT
+1159 SGTAIDVSKYT
-1170 MEWTSF
+1170 AEWTSF
-1176 APDFCKVDAA
+1176 APDVCKVDAT
-1186 TGKIEGVSAGDKV
+1186 TGKIEGVSAGDNV

-1207 NGFED
+1207 EGFED

-1228 VKAPGSGVTYS
+1228 VKAPGSGEPYS
-1239 PMTPLFNQN
+1239 PMTPFFNQDR
-1248 KTLAVTLGG
+1248 TLAVTLGG
-1257 WSFTDRDTAPVSK
+1257 WIFTDRTTAPVSN
-1270 EGLTYGDKNKW
+1270 EGLTYGANNKW

-1319 TQWYDGKLQK
+1319 TQWYNGKLQK
-1329 VKGGT
+1329 VDGKT

-1381 RVFVLDEAGKV
+1381 RVFVLDETGKL

-1400 ATGGKLTVADKN
+1400 ATGGKLSVADKN
-1412 ATDKL
+1412 ATGDLKD
-1417 ANPYDITNYPCNITG
+1417 PYKITNYPCNITG
-1432 LATGPATTGGGKD
+1432 LASGPSTTGGGKN
-1445 SNPSPK
+1445 SNPSPTIEDVK
-1451 VEEVMKHFRGMTSF
+1451 NHFRGMTSF
-1465 VMTEAGFQNNVYE
+1465 EMTATGFQNNVYE
-1478 SNIDNKVT
+1478 SNIDNKET
-1486 WGDNATPNNGA
+1486 WGKYATPNNGA

-1544 EAKGQ
+1544 EAAGQ
-1549 PVTNYEFNDGE
+1549 TVKNYDFDETATNTIEL
-1560 TNIIVPTK
+1560 TK
-1568 AGELS
+1568 AGELT
-1573 TAKVNRAMK
+1573 TAKVNRKMT

-1600 DAIFGKTYDRDTP
+1600 DAIFGKTYDRETP

-1646 IKPAQDVASINTAE
+1646 IKPTKEVASINTAE
-1660 VEGYPYVTIENT
+1660 VEGYPYVTIENAA
-1672 QPAEWCKGN
+1672 PAEWCKGN

-1695 KEGDCFISNKDGSFK
+1695 KEGDCFISNNDGSFK
-1710 NFVGDPGTLKGFR
+1710 NFVGAPGTLKGFR

-1739 LTVGIGSNVTT
+1739 LTVGMGSNVTT